1 MNRIYRR
8 VWNRQ
13 LNALVVASELAT
25 GDSGGT
31 ASRDPRTSLLTPSA
45 LALALLCV
53 LASGPASATE
63 SNQSLRDLQA
73 LAAKYTQTLPV
84 KVDAEVAL
92 AAAARQAQA
101 TPAISAD
108 TRVGLQL
115 STASLP
121 LVHEVLPAAVQV
133 KLGANAS
140 PQHVPTPALAAD
152 VRAQL
157 GIGAGTQVDT
167 SLAANVSSGSAS
179 PLGLTADA
187 KAKAR
192 VGIAGAPVA
201 SVGAGAKAAAGI
213 TTSSQGLSGLKAGI
227 DGNADSHLAIAGH
240 RIEGQG
246 KASATAAVSLPA
258 KEELPGE
265 TDDRAI
271 TAAFDAG
278 VAGKVRVQGPGG
290 QDVVADRNLK
300 LAGRTVVSA
309 QASTLGLG
317 GLHHG
322 ALGDLGGAVGGV
334 VHGVVGTVGSAAGET
349 LHETV
354 GTVGSA
360 VGGTLHNTVGAV
372 GGTLHGAAGTV
383 GGAVGGVVHDVVGTV
398 GSAVGGTL
406 HETVGAVGGAV
417 SGVLNGT
424 VGTVG
429 GAVGGTLHNTV
440 GAVGGTLHGAVGT
453 VGSAVGG
460 VLNGTVG
467 NVGGSLGDTL
477 NNTVGAVGGVLDGT
491 VGTVGGAVGGALNGT
506 VGTIGSAVGG
516 ALNGTVGA
524 VGGVLDGTVGTVG
537 GAVGGALNG
546 TVGTVDS
553 AVGGALNGTVGA
565 VGGVLDGTV
574 GTVGGAVGGALN
586 GTVGTIGSAVG
597 GALNGTVGAVGGV
610 LDGTVGTVG
619 SAVGGALN
627 GTVGA
632 VGGVLDG
639 TVGTV
644 GGAVG
649 GALNG
654 TVGTVG
660 SAVGSA
666 LNGTVGAVGGVLDG
680 TSGTVGGAVG
690 GALNGTVGAVGGVL
704 DGTVGTVGGALN
716 GTVGTVGSAVGGA
729 LNGTVGAVGGVLD
742 GTVGTVGGALNG
754 TVGTVGSAVGG
765 ALNGTVGAVGGVLD
779 GTVGTVGGALN
790 GTVGT
795 VGSAVGGALN
805 GTVGAVGG
813 VLDGTVGTVGGA
825 VGGALN
831 GTVGTV
837 GSAVGGALN
846 GTVGAVGG
854 VLDGTV
860 GAVGGA
866 VGGVLNGTVGTVGS
880 AVGGALNGTVGA
892 VGGAVGGVLNGT
904 VGAVGGAVGGV
915 LNGTVG
921 TIGGAVGGALN
932 NTVGSVGSV
941 VGGLLG
947 GGSTTPGSGLDGVL
961 TGTLGNVGG
970 AVGNLLEGN
979 LNGTVNNLGGAV
991 GGLVGGTLGGLG
1003 LTQPSAIP
1011 PDSPKAPAPA
1021 DPNAGLIIGT
1031 GGLVGNVGQLIG
1043 PTTSSL
1049 FGGDGY
1055 LHNGNL
1061 KLSNA
1066 NVMQAYSTVNVLG
1079 LPVVNLSPVGST
1091 LNGLG
1096 GAVTGGSS
1104 HLTLIGG
1111 VTSDSY
1117 IYNINN
1123 GNPGGLLGLLLPTD
1137 SPAWAAKCL
1146 DIALAD
1152 ISCWA
1157 VNAAQDYQVLMG
1169 DGAFANGSK
1178 EVVIGAN
1185 ARHELPKVDANVA
1198 FPGAGPNDPTN
1209 PTGVPTADYAA
1220 RMGHSVIVGDSAV
1233 GTANGQT
1240 LLGAEATS
1248 NQANSVALGYRS
1260 AALRGA
1266 QASYSAY
1273 GLTAAQVSAGE
1284 VSVGTANGGER
1295 QITNLAAGSAN
1306 TDAVNVAQ
1314 LKGAISLIDDVSA
1327 GAVMYDVDGA
1337 GNPDYRRVTLGN
1349 GTGTTTIG
1357 NLAAGAVTAGSL
1369 EAVNGG
1375 QLATTNA
1382 AIAGFFGGITAFDPV
1397 SGAFTAPLFE
1407 ISTISTDG
1415 AIAQG
1420 LYNNATDAFDAVDGS
1435 LVNLNTQINDIRNG
1449 GTKYLR
1455 VNSTGVEA
1463 VATGADSIA
1472 VGTNARATA
1481 ANAIAVG
1488 AGSLADRANSVS
1500 IGAAG
1505 AERQVTNLAAGT
1517 AATDAVNLGQLQAS
1531 EEGALR
1537 YDLNGDGSVNYASAT
1552 LGQGGTAT
1560 TLRNLGPGQVSAT
1573 STEAINGAQLFAA
1586 NQAVATHLGGGAAV
1600 NAAGV
1605 LTAPTY
1611 TINNIAA
1618 NGTISQG
1625 SYNDVGTAF
1634 DAVSNSLANVA
1645 DQTDDIDKR
1654 AVKYDVDGSGNV
1666 VNTVTLSGTG
1676 TGAVK
1681 VTNVAAGSILAG
1693 SSDAITG
1700 DQLFSTNSTIASY
1713 FGGSTAFDG
1722 TTNLWTAPSFSISSI
1737 ATDGTLTAND
1747 YSNVTAA
1754 FSAVD
1759 GSLRVLN
1766 QRITNGGGSPYLAV
1780 NSSAAAA
1787 AAAGAEALAV
1797 GPQASAAGA
1806 SAVAV
1811 GNGANASADNSVAL
1825 GAGSV
1830 ASVGAQSGYTGAYG
1844 QTGASNSA
1852 GEVSVGS
1859 SGSERKITHVA
1870 DGSDDHDATN
1880 VGQLKNGVNYAI
1892 DQSKAYTD
1900 QKIQNITNVAGSFR
1914 ANNSNNLADPA
1925 ATGANSA
1932 AGGAGSTAAGANS
1945 TALGNGSQ
1953 AQADNSV
1960 ALGAGSVA
1968 NRANTVSVGASGAER
1983 QVVNVADGTQA
1994 TDAVNVRQLQASQQG
2009 TIRYDTTVNGAT
2021 NFNSVT
2027 LGSSTSGPTTVR
2039 NVAAGTAGT
2048 DAVNVDQLKS
2058 GMAQTLDWSK
2068 AYTDERMGGF
2078 ERDLRRTD
2086 NRASAGIASAMATA
2100 SLPQPSEAGRSMASF
2115 AAGSYNGESGVAVG
2129 LSGVSEGGRWIY
2141 KFSGST
2147 NSRGEAGVAV
2157 GAGIQW

>member
-25 GDSGGT
+25 GDSGGS
-31 ASRDPRTSLLTPSA
+31 AARDPRAFLLMPTG
-45 LALALLCV
+45 LTLALLCA
-53 LASGPASATE
+53 LASGHAGASET
-63 SNQSLRDLQA
+63 NQSLRDLQA
-73 LAAKYTQTLPV
+73 LAAKYAQPMPV

-92 AAAARQAQA
+92 AAAARQAQNS
-101 TPAISAD
+101 PAISAD
-108 TRVGLQL
+108 ARLGLQL
-115 STASLP
+115 NTTSLP
-121 LVHEVLPAAVQV
+121 LVPDVLPATVQV
-133 KLGANAS
+133 KLAANT
-140 PQHVPTPALAAD
+140 VPKQVAVPALAAD
-152 VRAQL
+152 VRANV
-157 GIGAGTQVDT
+157 GVGNAAARAAQVDA
-167 SLAANVSSGSAS
+167 SLAAHVAPGAQA
-179 PLGLTADA
+179 PLGVAADA
-187 KAKAR
+187 RARAK
-192 VGIAGAPVA
+192 VGIAGRQVA
-201 SVGAGAKAAAGI
+201 SIDTGARAAAG
-213 TTSSQGLSGLKAGI
+213 LSGAAAGSLPGLKATV
-227 DGNADSHLAIAGH
+227 DGKADTHLAVAGH
-240 RIEGQG
+240 HIEGQG
-246 KASATAAVSLPA
+246 QARATAAVTLPA

-265 TDDRAI
+265 THDRAI
-271 TAAFDAG
+271 SAAFDAG
-278 VAGKVRVQGPGG
+278 VAGKVRVQAPDG
-290 QDVVADRNLK
+290 QEVVADRNLK
-300 LAGRTVVSA
+300 LAGQATVAA
-309 QASTLGLG
+309 QHS
-317 GLHHG
+317 
-322 ALGDLGGAVGGV
+322 ALGVGNLVGGA
-334 VHGVVGTVGSAAGET
+334 
-349 LHETV
+349 
-354 GTVGSA
+354 
-360 VGGTLHNTVGAV
+360 VGAV
-372 GGTLHGAAGTV
+372 GGTLHSAAG
-383 GGAVGGVVHDVVGTV
+383 AV
-398 GSAVGGTL
+398 GSAVGG
-406 HETVGAVGGAV
+406 A
-417 SGVLNGT
+417 LNGT

-429 GAVGGTLHNTV
+429 GAVGGTL
-440 GAVGGTLHGAVGT
+440 
-453 VGSAVGG
+453 
-460 VLNGTVG
+460 
-467 NVGGSLGDTL
+467 
-477 NNTVGAVGGVLDGT
+477 NNTVGAVGG
-491 VGTVGGAVGGALNGT
+491 AVDGALN
-506 VGTIGSAVGG
+506 
-516 ALNGTVGA
+516 
-524 VGGVLDGTVGTVG
+524 
-537 GAVGGALNG
+537 
-546 TVGTVDS
+546 
-553 AVGGALNGTVGA
+553 
-565 VGGVLDGTV
+565 
-574 GTVGGAVGGALN
+574 
-586 GTVGTIGSAVG
+586 
-597 GALNGTVGAVGGV
+597 
-610 LDGTVGTVG
+610 GTVGTVG

-627 GTVGA
+627 GTAGQVGSA
-632 VGGVLDG
+632 VGGTLNN
-639 TVGTV
+639 TVGAV

-654 TVGTVG
+654 TVGQ
-660 SAVGSA
+660 
-666 LNGTVGAVGGVLDG
+666 
-680 TSGTVGGAVG
+680 VGGAV
-690 GALNGTVGAVGGVL
+690 
-704 DGTVGTVGGALN
+704 DGALN

-729 LNGTVGAVGGVLD
+729 LNGTVGQ
-742 GTVGTVGGALNG
+742 
-754 TVGTVGSAVGG
+754 
-765 ALNGTVGAVGGVLD
+765 
-779 GTVGTVGGALN
+779 
-790 GTVGT
+790 
-795 VGSAVGGALN
+795 
-805 GTVGAVGG
+805 
-813 VLDGTVGTVGGA
+813 VGGA
-825 VGGALN
+825 VGGILN
-831 GTVGTV
+831 GTTGSPTGDLGGVLGSV
-837 GSAVGGALN
+837 GSAVG
-846 GTVGAVGG
+846 
-854 VLDGTV
+854 
-860 GAVGGA
+860 
-866 VGGVLNGTVGTVGS
+866 
-880 AVGGALNGTVGA
+880 
-892 VGGAVGGVLNGT
+892 
-904 VGAVGGAVGGV
+904 
-915 LNGTVG
+915 
-921 TIGGAVGGALN
+921 
-932 NTVGSVGSV
+932 
-941 VGGLLG
+941 
-947 GGSTTPGSGLDGVL
+947 
-961 TGTLGNVGG
+961 
-970 AVGNLLEGN
+970 NLLNGN
-979 LNGTVNNLGGAV
+979 LNGTVGNLGSAV
-991 GGLVGGTLGGLG
+991 GGLVGGTLGSLG

-1011 PDSPKAPAPA
+1011 PTSPKAPAPA

-1043 PTTSSL
+1043 PTTTSL
-1049 FGGDGY
+1049 FGGNGY
-1055 LHNGNL
+1055 LSNGNL

-1066 NVMQAYSTVNVLG
+1066 NVMQTYSTVNVLG

-1096 GAVTGGSS
+1096 GAATGGSS

-1198 FPGAGPNDPTN
+1198 FPGDGVNDPSN

-1220 RMGHSVIVGDSAV
+1220 RMGHSVVVGDSAV

-1273 GLTAAQVSAGE
+1273 GLTAPQVSAGE
-1284 VSVGTANGGER
+1284 VSVGTAGGGER

-1314 LKGAISLIDDVSA
+1314 LKGAISLIDDVASA
-1327 GAVMYDVDGA
+1327 AVTYDLDGS
-1337 GNPDYRRVTLGN
+1337 GNPNYRRVTLGA

-1375 QLATTNA
+1375 QLAATNS
-1382 AIAGFFGGITAFDPV
+1382 AIASFFGGRAAFDPA
-1397 SGAFTAPLFE
+1397 SGIFTAPLFE
-1407 ISTISTDG
+1407 ISTISTGG
-1415 AIAQG
+1415 AIAKG
-1420 LYNNATDAFDAVDGS
+1420 LYENATDAFAAVDGS
-1435 LVNLNTQINDIRNG
+1435 LVNLNTQITDIRNG

-1455 VNSTGVEA
+1455 VNSTGTEA
-1463 VATGADSIA
+1463 LATGADSIA

-1481 ANAIAVG
+1481 ANSIAVG

-1505 AERQVTNLAAGT
+1505 AERQVTNMAAGT
-1517 AATDAVNLGQLQAS
+1517 AATDAVNVGQLQAS
-1531 EEGALR
+1531 EQGALR
-1537 YDLNGDGSVNYASAT
+1537 YDLNADGSVNYASAT
-1552 LGQGGTAT
+1552 LGQTGTAT

-1573 STEAINGAQLFAA
+1573 SSEAINGAQLFAA

-1600 NAAGV
+1600 DANGV

-1611 TINNIAA
+1611 SINNVAA
-1618 NGTISQG
+1618 NGTVTKG

-1645 DQTDDIDKR
+1645 DQTGEIDKL

-1666 VNTVTLSGTG
+1666 LNSVTLTGTG

-1681 VTNVAAGSILAG
+1681 ITNVAAGSILAG

-1700 DQLFSTNSTIASY
+1700 DQLFSTNSTIATY
-1713 FGGSTAFDG
+1713 FGGTTAYNG
-1722 TTNLWTAPSFSISSI
+1722 TTNVWTAPTFSISSI
-1737 ATDGTLTAND
+1737 ATDGTFTSGD
-1747 YSNVTAA
+1747 YNNVTAA
-1754 FSAVD
+1754 FTAVD
-1759 GSLRVLN
+1759 GSLKVLN
-1766 QRITNGGGSPYLAV
+1766 QRITNGGGGSAYLAV
-1780 NSSAAAA
+1780 NSTAAAA
-1787 AAAGAEALAV
+1787 TAAGAEAVAV

-1806 SAVAV
+1806 NSVAV
-1811 GNGANASADNSVAL
+1811 GNGASSSAGNSVAL

-1870 DGSDDHDATN
+1870 DGSDTYDATN

-1892 DQSKAYTD
+1892 DESKKYTD

-1914 ANNSNNLADPA
+1914 ANNTNNLADPSA
-1925 ATGANSA
+1925 SGANSA

-1968 NRANTVSVGASGAER
+1968 NRANTVSVGAAGAER
-1983 QVVNVADGTQA
+1983 QVVNVADGSQA

-2021 NFNSVT
+2021 NYNSVT
-2027 LGSSTSGPTTVR
+2027 LGSTSSGPTTVR

-2078 ERDLRRTD
+2078 ERDLRKTD

-2100 SLPQPSEAGRSMASF
+2100 ALPQPSEAGRSMASI

-2129 LSGVSEGGRWIY
+2129 ISGVSEGGRWIY

>member
-25 GDSGGT
+25 GDSGGS
-31 ASRDPRTSLLTPSA
+31 AARDPRSALLIPTA
-45 LALALLCV
+45 LALALLCA
-53 LASGPASATE
+53 LASGHAGASE

-73 LAAKYTQTLPV
+73 LAAKYAQPMPV

-92 AAAARQAQA
+92 AAASRQAQSS
-101 TPAISAD
+101 PAISAD
-108 TRVGLQL
+108 ARVGLQL
-115 STASLP
+115 STNSLP
-121 LVHEVLPAAVQV
+121 IVRDVLPATVQV
-133 KLGANAS
+133 KLAANAA
-140 PQHVPTPALAAD
+140 PKQVAVPALAAD
-152 VRAQL
+152 VRANVGL
-157 GIGAGTQVDT
+157 GHAASHVAKIDA
-167 SLAANVSSGSAS
+167 SLAANVAPSAHA
-179 PLGLTADA
+179 PLGVAADA
-187 KAKAR
+187 QAKAG
-192 VGIAGAPVA
+192 VGIAGTQVA
-201 SVGAGAKAAAGI
+201 SIDTGAKAAAAVAGAPAG
-213 TTSSQGLSGLKAGI
+213 SLSGLKASVDGKVDSQLKLAGHQI
-227 DGNADSHLAIAGH
+227 DGQ
-240 RIEGQG
+240 GQV
-246 KASATAAVSLPA
+246 KATAAVTLPA

-265 TDDRAI
+265 THDRAI
-271 TAAFDAG
+271 TAAFDTG
-278 VAGKVRVQGPGG
+278 VAGKVRVQAPDG
-290 QDVVADRNLK
+290 QEVVADRNLK
-300 LAGRTVVSA
+300 LAGQATVAAQNSA
-309 QASTLGLG
+309 LGVG
-317 GLHHG
+317 GL
-322 ALGDLGGAVGGV
+322 VGGV
-334 VHGVVGTVGSAAGET
+334 V
-349 LHETV
+349 
-354 GTVGSA
+354 
-360 VGGTLHNTVGAV
+360 
-372 GGTLHGAAGTV
+372 GAAG
-383 GGAVGGVVHDVVGTV
+383 
-398 GSAVGGTL
+398 
-406 HETVGAVGGAV
+406 
-417 SGVLNGT
+417 
-424 VGTVG
+424 
-429 GAVGGTLHNTV
+429 
-440 GAVGGTLHGAVGT
+440 
-453 VGSAVGG
+453 
-460 VLNGTVG
+460 
-467 NVGGSLGDTL
+467 
-477 NNTVGAVGGVLDGT
+477 GAVGGVLDGT
-491 VGTVGGAVGGALNGT
+491 VGNTVDAVGGALH
-506 VGTIGSAVGG
+506 
-516 ALNGTVGA
+516 
-524 VGGVLDGTVGTVG
+524 GTVGTVG
-537 GAVGGALNG
+537 GAVGSTLNG
-546 TVGTVDS
+546 
-553 AVGGALNGTVGA
+553 A
-565 VGGVLDGTV
+565 
-574 GTVGGAVGGALN
+574 
-586 GTVGTIGSAVG
+586 
-597 GALNGTVGAVGGV
+597 
-610 LDGTVGTVG
+610 
-619 SAVGGALN
+619 
-627 GTVGA
+627 
-632 VGGVLDG
+632 
-639 TVGTV
+639 
-644 GGAVG
+644 
-649 GALNG
+649 
-654 TVGTVG
+654 
-660 SAVGSA
+660 
-666 LNGTVGAVGGVLDG
+666 
-680 TSGTVGGAVG
+680 
-690 GALNGTVGAVGGVL
+690 
-704 DGTVGTVGGALN
+704 
-716 GTVGTVGSAVGGA
+716 
-729 LNGTVGAVGGVLD
+729 
-742 GTVGTVGGALNG
+742 
-754 TVGTVGSAVGG
+754 
-765 ALNGTVGAVGGVLD
+765 
-779 GTVGTVGGALN
+779 
-790 GTVGT
+790 
-795 VGSAVGGALN
+795 
-805 GTVGAVGG
+805 
-813 VLDGTVGTVGGA
+813 VGTVGGA

-846 GTVGAVGG
+846 GAV
-854 VLDGTV
+854 GTV
-860 GAVGGA
+860 GAVGG
-866 VGGVLNGTVGTVGS
+866 T
-880 AVGGALNGTVGA
+880 VGGALNGTVGSVGST
-892 VGGAVGGVLNGT
+892 VGGALNGAVGT
-904 VGAVGGAVGGV
+904 VGAVGGTVGGA

-921 TIGGAVGGALN
+921 SVGGAVGGTLN
-932 NTVGSVGSV
+932 NTVGAVGSTV
-941 VGGLLG
+941 SGVLNGATGGSTGGLGGLLG
-947 GGSTTPGSGLDGVL
+947 D
-961 TGTLGNVGG
+961 TLGNVGG
-970 AVGNLLEGN
+970 AVGNLLNGN
-979 LNGTVNNLGGAV
+979 LNGTIGNLGSAV

-1003 LTQPSAIP
+1003 LTKPSAIP
-1011 PDSPKAPAPA
+1011 PTSPKAPAPA

-1043 PTTSSL
+1043 PTTTSL
-1049 FGGDGY
+1049 FGGNGY
-1055 LHNGNL
+1055 LSNGNL

-1066 NVMQAYSTVNVLG
+1066 NVMQTYSTVNVLG

-1123 GNPGGLLGLLLPTD
+1123 GNPGGLLGLLLPKD

-1198 FPGAGPNDPTN
+1198 FPGAGTNDPSN

-1273 GLTAAQVSAGE
+1273 GLTAPQVSAGE
-1284 VSVGTANGGER
+1284 VSVGTAGGGER
-1295 QITNLAAGSAN
+1295 QITNVAAGSVN

-1314 LKGAISLIDDVSA
+1314 LKGAISLIDDVA
-1327 GAVMYDVDGA
+1327 AAAVTYDLDGA
-1337 GNPDYRRVTLGN
+1337 GNPNYRRVTLGA

-1357 NLAAGAVTAGSL
+1357 NLAGGAVTAGSL

-1375 QLATTNA
+1375 QLAATNA
-1382 AIAGFFGGITAFDPV
+1382 AIASFFGGRAAFDPA

-1407 ISTISTDG
+1407 ISTISTGG
-1415 AIAQG
+1415 AIAKG
-1420 LYNNATDAFDAVDGS
+1420 LYENATDAFAAVDGS
-1435 LVNLNTQINDIRNG
+1435 LVNLNTQITDIRNG

-1455 VNSTGVEA
+1455 VNSTGTEA
-1463 VATGADSIA
+1463 LASGADSIA

-1481 ANAIAVG
+1481 ANSIAVG

-1505 AERQVTNLAAGT
+1505 AERQVTNMAAGT

-1531 EEGALR
+1531 EQGALR

-1552 LGQGGTAT
+1552 LGQAGTAT

-1573 STEAINGAQLFAA
+1573 SSEAINGAQLFAA

-1600 NAAGV
+1600 NASGV

-1611 TINNIAA
+1611 SINNVAA
-1618 NGTISQG
+1618 NGTVTKG

-1645 DQTDDIDKR
+1645 DQTGEIDKL

-1666 VNTVTLSGTG
+1666 LNSVTLTGTG

-1681 VTNVAAGSILAG
+1681 ITNVAAGSILAG

-1700 DQLFSTNSTIASY
+1700 DQLFNTNSTIANY
-1713 FGGSTAFDG
+1713 FGGTTAYNG
-1722 TTNLWTAPSFSISSI
+1722 TTNVWTAPKFSISSI
-1737 ATDGTLTAND
+1737 ATDGTFTSGD
-1747 YSNVTAA
+1747 YNNVTAA
-1754 FSAVD
+1754 FTAVD
-1759 GSLRVLN
+1759 GSLKVLN
-1766 QRITNGGGSPYLAV
+1766 QRITNGGGGSAYLAV
-1780 NSSAAAA
+1780 NSTAAAA
-1787 AAAGAEALAV
+1787 SAAGAEAVAV

-1806 SAVAV
+1806 NSVAV
-1811 GNGANASADNSVAL
+1811 GNGASASAGNSVAL

-1859 SGSERKITHVA
+1859 AGSERKITHVA
-1870 DGSDDHDATN
+1870 DGSDTYDATN

-1892 DQSKAYTD
+1892 DESKKYTD

-1914 ANNSNNLADPA
+1914 ANNTNNLADPSA
-1925 ATGANSA
+1925 SGANSA

-1983 QVVNVADGTQA
+1983 QVVNVADGSQA

-2021 NFNSVT
+2021 NYNSVT
-2027 LGSSTSGPTTVR
+2027 LGSTNSGPTTVR

-2078 ERDLRRTD
+2078 ERDLRKTD

-2100 SLPQPSEAGRSMASF
+2100 ALPQPSEAGRSMASV

-2129 LSGVSEGGRWIY
+2129 ISGVSEGGRWIY

>member
-25 GDSGGT
+25 GDSGGS
-31 ASRDPRTSLLTPSA
+31 AARDPRSVLLVPTA
-45 LALALLCV
+45 LALALLCA
-53 LASGPASATE
+53 LASGHAGASE

-73 LAAKYTQTLPV
+73 LAAKYTQPMPV

-92 AAAARQAQA
+92 AAAARQAQSS
-101 TPAISAD
+101 PAISAD
-108 TRVGLQL
+108 ARVGLQL

-121 LVHEVLPAAVQV
+121 VVRDVLPATVQV
-133 KLGANAS
+133 KLAAGSTPKQVA
-140 PQHVPTPALAAD
+140 VPGLAAD
-152 VRAQL
+152 VRASVGL
-157 GIGAGTQVDT
+157 GNAASRAAQVDA
-167 SLAANVSSGSAS
+167 SLAAQVAPAAQA
-179 PLGLTADA
+179 PLGIAADARA
-187 KAKAR
+187 KAK
-192 VGIAGAPVA
+192 VGVAGAQVA
-201 SVGAGAKAAAGI
+201 SIDSSAKAAAGVNAA
-213 TTSSQGLSGLKAGI
+213 SAGGLPGLKAAA
-227 DGNADSHLAIAGH
+227 DGALESRLKVAGH
-240 RIEGQG
+240 QIDAHGQ
-246 KASATAAVSLPA
+246 ARATTAVTLPA
-258 KEELPGE
+258 KEEVPGE
-265 TDDRAI
+265 THDRAI
-271 TAAFDAG
+271 TAAFDTG
-278 VAGKVRVQGPGG
+278 VAGKVRVQAPDG
-290 QDVVADRNLK
+290 QEVVADRNLK
-300 LAGRTVVSA
+300 LAGQATVAAQNSA
-309 QASTLGLG
+309 LGVG
-317 GLHHG
+317 GL
-322 ALGDLGGAVGGV
+322 VGGV
-334 VHGVVGTVGSAAGET
+334 V
-349 LHETV
+349 
-354 GTVGSA
+354 
-360 VGGTLHNTVGAV
+360 
-372 GGTLHGAAGTV
+372 GAAGN
-383 GGAVGGVVHDVVGTV
+383 
-398 GSAVGGTL
+398 
-406 HETVGAVGGAV
+406 AVGGA
-417 SGVLNGT
+417 LNGT
-424 VGTVG
+424 VGSVG
-429 GAVGGTLHNTV
+429 GAVGGTLNNTV
-440 GAVGGTLHGAVGT
+440 GAVGGALNGAVGT

-460 VLNGTVG
+460 ALNGTGG
-467 NVGGSLGDTL
+467 NVGGTL
-477 NNTVGAVGGVLDGT
+477 NNAVGAVGGAVN
-491 VGTVGGAVGGALNGT
+491 GA
-506 VGTIGSAVGG
+506 
-516 ALNGTVGA
+516 
-524 VGGVLDGTVGTVG
+524 
-537 GAVGGALNG
+537 
-546 TVGTVDS
+546 
-553 AVGGALNGTVGA
+553 
-565 VGGVLDGTV
+565 
-574 GTVGGAVGGALN
+574 
-586 GTVGTIGSAVG
+586 
-597 GALNGTVGAVGGV
+597 
-610 LDGTVGTVG
+610 VGTVG

-627 GTVGA
+627 GTVGNVGGALGGTLNNTVGA
-632 VGGVLDG
+632 VGGALNGAVG
-639 TVGTV
+639 TVGGALNGTVGSVGGALGGTLNNTVGAVGGALNGAVGTVGAV

-654 TVGTVG
+654 TVGNVG
-660 SAVGSA
+660 GA
-666 LNGTVGAVGGVLDG
+666 LGGTLNNTVGAVGGALNGAVG
-680 TSGTVGGAVG
+680 TVGAVGGAVG
-690 GALNGTVGAVGGVL
+690 GALNGTVGNVGGAVGGTL
-704 DGTVGTVGGALN
+704 NNTVG
-716 GTVGTVGSAVGGA
+716 AVGGA
-729 LNGTVGAVGGVLD
+729 LNGA
-742 GTVGTVGGALNG
+742 VGTVGA
-754 TVGTVGSAVGG
+754 
-765 ALNGTVGAVGGVLD
+765 
-779 GTVGTVGGALN
+779 
-790 GTVGT
+790 
-795 VGSAVGGALN
+795 
-805 GTVGAVGG
+805 
-813 VLDGTVGTVGGA
+813 VGGA

-831 GTVGTV
+831 GTVGSVGGVVGGTLNNTV
-837 GSAVGGALN
+837 GAVGGALN
-846 GTVGAVGG
+846 GAV
-854 VLDGTV
+854 GTV

-866 VGGVLNGTVGTVGS
+866 VGGGLNGTVGNVGA
-880 AVGGALNGTVGA
+880 AVGGTLNNTVGA
-892 VGGAVGGVLNGT
+892 VGGAVNGAVGTVGTVGGKVGGAVNGA
-904 VGAVGGAVGGV
+904 VGAVGSTVGGV
-915 LNGTVG
+915 LNGAT
-921 TIGGAVGGALN
+921 
-932 NTVGSVGSV
+932 
-941 VGGLLG
+941 
-947 GGSTTPGSGLDGVL
+947 GGSTGGLGGVL
-961 TGTLGNVGG
+961 GNTLGNVGS
-970 AVGNLLEGN
+970 AVGNLLNGN
-979 LNGTVNNLGGAV
+979 LNGTLGNLGSAV

-1003 LTQPSAIP
+1003 LTKPSAIP
-1011 PDSPKAPAPA
+1011 PTSPKAPAAA

-1043 PTTSSL
+1043 PTTTSL
-1049 FGGDGY
+1049 FGGNGY
-1055 LHNGNL
+1055 LSNGNL

-1066 NVMQAYSTVNVLG
+1066 NVMQTYSTVNVLG

-1123 GNPGGLLGLLLPTD
+1123 GNPGGLLGLLLPKD

-1198 FPGAGPNDPTN
+1198 FPGAGTNDPSD

-1273 GLTAAQVSAGE
+1273 GLTAPQVSAGE
-1284 VSVGTANGGER
+1284 VSVGTAGGGER

-1314 LKGAISLIDDVSA
+1314 LKGAISLINGVADV
-1327 GAVMYDVDGA
+1327 AVTYDLDGA
-1337 GNPDYRRVTLGN
+1337 GNPNYRRVTLGA

-1357 NLAAGAVTAGSL
+1357 NLAGGAVTAGSL

-1375 QLATTNA
+1375 QLAGTNA
-1382 AIAGFFGGITAFDPV
+1382 AIASFFGGRAAFDPAT
-1397 SGAFTAPLFE
+1397 GAFTAPLFE
-1407 ISTISTDG
+1407 ISTISTGG
-1415 AIAQG
+1415 AIAKG
-1420 LYNNATDAFDAVDGS
+1420 LYTNATDAFAAVDGS
-1435 LVNLNTQINDIRNG
+1435 LVNLNTQITDIRNG

-1455 VNSTGVEA
+1455 VNSTGTEA
-1463 VATGADSIA
+1463 VASGTDSIA

-1481 ANAIAVG
+1481 ANSIAVG

-1500 IGAAG
+1500 VGAAG
-1505 AERQVTNLAAGT
+1505 AERQVTNMAAGT
-1517 AATDAVNLGQLQAS
+1517 AATDAVNVGQLQAAAA
-1531 EEGALR
+1531 GALR

-1573 STEAINGAQLFAA
+1573 SSEAINGAQLFAA

-1600 NAAGV
+1600 NASGV

-1611 TINNIAA
+1611 SINNIAA
-1618 NGTISQG
+1618 NGTITKG

-1645 DQTDDIDKR
+1645 DQTGEIDKL

-1666 VNTVTLSGTG
+1666 INSVSLKGTG

-1700 DQLFSTNSTIASY
+1700 DQLFSTHSTLANY
-1713 FGGSTAFDG
+1713 FGGSTAFNG
-1722 TTNLWTAPSFSISSI
+1722 TTNVWTAPKFSISSI
-1737 ATDGTLTAND
+1737 ATDGSFTSGD
-1747 YSNVTAA
+1747 YNNVTAA
-1754 FSAVD
+1754 FNAVD
-1759 GSLRVLN
+1759 GSLKVLN
-1766 QRITNGGGSPYLAV
+1766 QRITNGGGGSAYLAV
-1780 NSSAAAA
+1780 NSTAAAA
-1787 AAAGAEALAV
+1787 TAAGAEAVAV

-1806 SAVAV
+1806 NSVAV
-1811 GNGANASADNSVAL
+1811 GNGASSSAGNSVAL

-1859 SGSERKITHVA
+1859 TGNERKITHVA

-1892 DQSKAYTD
+1892 DQSKSYTD

-1914 ANNSNNLADPA
+1914 ANNTNNLADPSA
-1925 ATGANSA
+1925 SGANSA

-1968 NRANTVSVGASGAER
+1968 NRANTVSVGAAGAER
-1983 QVVNVADGTQA
+1983 QVVNVADGSQA

-2027 LGSSTSGPTTVR
+2027 LGSTGSGPTTVR

-2078 ERDLRRTD
+2078 ERDLRKTD

-2100 SLPQPSEAGRSMASF
+2100 ALPQPSEAGRSMASI
-2115 AAGSYNGESGVAVG
+2115 AAGSYNGESGVALG
-2129 LSGVSEGGRWIY
+2129 ISGVSEGGRWIY

>member
-25 GDSGGT
+25 GDSGDS
-31 ASRDPRTSLLTPSA
+31 AARDPRAFLLMPTT

-53 LASGPASATE
+53 LASGHAGASE

-73 LAAKYTQTLPV
+73 LAAKYTQPMPV

-92 AAAARQAQA
+92 AAAASQAQSS
-101 TPAISAD
+101 PAISAD
-108 TRVGLQL
+108 ARVGLQL

-121 LVHEVLPAAVQV
+121 VVRDVLPASVQV
-133 KLGANAS
+133 KLAANTA
-140 PQHVPTPALAAD
+140 PKQVAVPRLAAD
-152 VRAQL
+152 VRANANIGL
-157 GIGAGTQVDT
+157 GGAQ
-167 SLAANVSSGSAS
+167 
-179 PLGLTADA
+179 
-187 KAKAR
+187 
-192 VGIAGAPVA
+192 VA
-201 SVGAGAKAAAGI
+201 SIDTGAKAAAGI
-213 TTSSQGLSGLKAGI
+213 SGAPAGALRGLKASV
-227 DGNADSHLAIAGH
+227 DGALDSKLKVAGH
-240 RIEGQG
+240 QIDAQGQV
-246 KASATAAVSLPA
+246 KATAAITLPA

-265 TDDRAI
+265 THDRAI

-278 VAGKVRVQGPGG
+278 AAGKVRVQAPNG
-290 QDVVADRNLK
+290 QEVVADRNLK
-300 LAGRTVVSA
+300 LAGQATVAAQNSA
-309 QASTLGLG
+309 LGVG
-317 GLHHG
+317 GL
-322 ALGDLGGAVGGV
+322 
-334 VHGVVGTVGSAAGET
+334 
-349 LHETV
+349 
-354 GTVGSA
+354 VGSA
-360 VGGTLHNTVGAV
+360 VG
-372 GGTLHGAAGTV
+372 AAG
-383 GGAVGGVVHDVVGTV
+383 
-398 GSAVGGTL
+398 
-406 HETVGAVGGAV
+406 
-417 SGVLNGT
+417 N
-424 VGTVG
+424 
-429 GAVGGTLHNTV
+429 
-440 GAVGGTLHGAVGT
+440 
-453 VGSAVGG
+453 
-460 VLNGTVG
+460 
-467 NVGGSLGDTL
+467 
-477 NNTVGAVGGVLDGT
+477 
-491 VGTVGGAVGGALNGT
+491 
-506 VGTIGSAVGG
+506 
-516 ALNGTVGA
+516 
-524 VGGVLDGTVGTVG
+524 
-537 GAVGGALNG
+537 
-546 TVGTVDS
+546 
-553 AVGGALNGTVGA
+553 
-565 VGGVLDGTV
+565 
-574 GTVGGAVGGALN
+574 
-586 GTVGTIGSAVG
+586 
-597 GALNGTVGAVGGV
+597 
-610 LDGTVGTVG
+610 
-619 SAVGGALN
+619 
-627 GTVGA
+627 
-632 VGGVLDG
+632 
-639 TVGTV
+639 
-644 GGAVG
+644 
-649 GALNG
+649 
-654 TVGTVG
+654 
-660 SAVGSA
+660 
-666 LNGTVGAVGGVLDG
+666 
-680 TSGTVGGAVG
+680 
-690 GALNGTVGAVGGVL
+690 
-704 DGTVGTVGGALN
+704 
-716 GTVGTVGSAVGGA
+716 
-729 LNGTVGAVGGVLD
+729 
-742 GTVGTVGGALNG
+742 
-754 TVGTVGSAVGG
+754 
-765 ALNGTVGAVGGVLD
+765 
-779 GTVGTVGGALN
+779 
-790 GTVGT
+790 
-795 VGSAVGGALN
+795 
-805 GTVGAVGG
+805 
-813 VLDGTVGTVGGA
+813 A

-846 GTVGAVGG
+846 GTVGSVGG
-854 VLDGTV
+854 SVGGTLNNTV
-860 GAVGGA
+860 G
-866 VGGVLNGTVGTVGS
+866 
-880 AVGGALNGTVGA
+880 AVGGALNGTVGS
-892 VGGAVGGVLNGT
+892 V
-904 VGAVGGAVGGV
+904 
-915 LNGTVG
+915 
-921 TIGGAVGGALN
+921 GGAVGGALN
-932 NTVGSVGSV
+932 GTVGSVGGAVGGTLNNTVGAVGGALSGAVGSVGGTVGGALNGTVGSVGGAVGGTLNNTVGAVGGALNGAVGSVGGAVGGALNGTVGSVGGAVGGTVGSVGTAVGGTLNNTVGSVGGLLNGATGSGTGL
-941 VGGLLG
+941 GGLLG
-947 GGSTTPGSGLDGVL
+947 N
-961 TGTLGNVGG
+961 TLGNVGS
-970 AVGNLLEGN
+970 AVGNLLNGN
-979 LNGTVNNLGGAV
+979 LNGTLGNLGSAV

-1003 LTQPSAIP
+1003 LTKPSAIP
-1011 PDSPKAPAPA
+1011 PTSPKAPAPA

-1043 PTTSSL
+1043 PTTTSL

-1055 LHNGNL
+1055 LSNGNL

-1066 NVMQAYSTVNVLG
+1066 NVMQTYSTVNVLG

-1096 GAVTGGSS
+1096 GAATGGSS

-1123 GNPGGLLGLLLPTD
+1123 GNPGGLLGLLLPKD

-1146 DIALAD
+1146 DVALAD

-1198 FPGAGPNDPTN
+1198 FPGDGVNDPSN

-1273 GLTAAQVSAGE
+1273 GLTAPQVSAGE
-1284 VSVGTANGGER
+1284 VSVGTAGGGER
-1295 QITNLAAGSAN
+1295 QITNVAAGSVN

-1314 LKGAISLIDDVSA
+1314 LKGAISLINGVADAAVTYDLDA
-1327 GAVMYDVDGA
+1327 G
-1337 GNPDYRRVTLGN
+1337 GNPNYRRVTLGA

-1357 NLAAGAVTAGSL
+1357 NLAGGAVTAGSL

-1375 QLATTNA
+1375 QLAATNA
-1382 AIAGFFGGITAFDPV
+1382 AIASFFGGRAAFDPA

-1407 ISTISTDG
+1407 ISTISTGG
-1415 AIAQG
+1415 AIAKG
-1420 LYNNATDAFDAVDGS
+1420 LYENATDAFAAVDGS
-1435 LVNLNTQINDIRNG
+1435 LVNLNTQITDIRNG

-1455 VNSTGVEA
+1455 VNSTGTEA
-1463 VATGADSIA
+1463 LATGADSIA

-1481 ANAIAVG
+1481 ANSIAVG

-1505 AERQVTNLAAGT
+1505 AERQVTNMAAGT

-1531 EEGALR
+1531 EQGALR

-1552 LGQGGTAT
+1552 LGQSGTAT

-1573 STEAINGAQLFAA
+1573 SSEAINGAQLFAA

-1600 NAAGV
+1600 NASGV

-1611 TINNIAA
+1611 SINNVAA
-1618 NGTISQG
+1618 NGTITKG
-1625 SYNDVGTAF
+1625 NYNDVGTAF

-1645 DQTDDIDKR
+1645 DQTGEIDKL
-1654 AVKYDVDGSGNV
+1654 AVKYDVDASGNV
-1666 VNTVTLSGTG
+1666 LNSVTLTGTG

-1681 VTNVAAGSILAG
+1681 ITNVAAGSILAG

-1700 DQLFSTNSTIASY
+1700 DQLFSTHSTIANY
-1713 FGGSTAFDG
+1713 FGGTTAYNG
-1722 TTNLWTAPSFSISSI
+1722 TTNVWTAPKFSISSI
-1737 ATDGTLTAND
+1737 ATDGTFTSGD
-1747 YSNVTAA
+1747 YNNVTAA
-1754 FSAVD
+1754 FTAVD
-1759 GSLRVLN
+1759 GSLKVLN
-1766 QRITNGGGSPYLAV
+1766 QRITNGGGGSAYLAV
-1780 NSSAAAA
+1780 NSTAAAA
-1787 AAAGAEALAV
+1787 TAAGAEAVAV

-1806 SAVAV
+1806 NSVAV
-1811 GNGANASADNSVAL
+1811 GNGASASAGNSVAL

-1844 QTGASNSA
+1844 QTSASNSA

-1859 SGSERKITHVA
+1859 TGSERKITHVA
-1870 DGSDDHDATN
+1870 DGSDTYDATN

-1892 DQSKAYTD
+1892 DESKKYTD

-1914 ANNSNNLADPA
+1914 ANNTNNLADPSA
-1925 ATGANSA
+1925 SGANSA

-1968 NRANTVSVGASGAER
+1968 NRANTVSVGAAGAER
-1983 QVVNVADGTQA
+1983 QVVNVADGSQA

-2021 NFNSVT
+2021 NYNSVT
-2027 LGSSTSGPTTVR
+2027 LGSTSSGPTTVR

-2078 ERDLRRTD
+2078 ERDLRKTD

-2100 SLPQPSEAGRSMASF
+2100 ALPQPSEAGRSMASV
-2115 AAGSYNGESGVAVG
+2115 AAGSYNGESGVAIG
-2129 LSGVSEGGRWIY
+2129 ISGVSEGGRWIY

>member
-25 GDSGGT
+25 GDSGGS
-31 ASRDPRTSLLTPSA
+31 AARDPRAFLLMPTT

-53 LASGPASATE
+53 LASGHAGASE

-73 LAAKYTQTLPV
+73 LAAKYTQPMPV

-92 AAAARQAQA
+92 AAAASQAQSS
-101 TPAISAD
+101 PAISAD
-108 TRVGLQL
+108 ARVGLQL

-121 LVHEVLPAAVQV
+121 VVRDVLPASVQV
-133 KLGANAS
+133 KLAANTA
-140 PQHVPTPALAAD
+140 PKQVAVPRLAAD
-152 VRAQL
+152 VRANANIGL
-157 GIGAGTQVDT
+157 GGAQ
-167 SLAANVSSGSAS
+167 
-179 PLGLTADA
+179 
-187 KAKAR
+187 
-192 VGIAGAPVA
+192 VA
-201 SVGAGAKAAAGI
+201 SIDAGAKAAAGI
-213 TTSSQGLSGLKAGI
+213 SGAPAGALRGLKASV
-227 DGNADSHLAIAGH
+227 DGALDSKLKVAGH
-240 RIEGQG
+240 QIDAQGQV
-246 KASATAAVSLPA
+246 KATAAITLPA

-265 TDDRAI
+265 THDRAI

-278 VAGKVRVQGPGG
+278 AAGKVRVQAPNG
-290 QDVVADRNLK
+290 QEVVADRNLK
-300 LAGRTVVSA
+300 LAGQATVAAQNSA
-309 QASTLGLG
+309 LGVG
-317 GLHHG
+317 GL
-322 ALGDLGGAVGGV
+322 
-334 VHGVVGTVGSAAGET
+334 
-349 LHETV
+349 
-354 GTVGSA
+354 VGSA
-360 VGGTLHNTVGAV
+360 VG
-372 GGTLHGAAGTV
+372 AAG
-383 GGAVGGVVHDVVGTV
+383 
-398 GSAVGGTL
+398 
-406 HETVGAVGGAV
+406 
-417 SGVLNGT
+417 N
-424 VGTVG
+424 
-429 GAVGGTLHNTV
+429 
-440 GAVGGTLHGAVGT
+440 
-453 VGSAVGG
+453 
-460 VLNGTVG
+460 
-467 NVGGSLGDTL
+467 
-477 NNTVGAVGGVLDGT
+477 
-491 VGTVGGAVGGALNGT
+491 
-506 VGTIGSAVGG
+506 
-516 ALNGTVGA
+516 
-524 VGGVLDGTVGTVG
+524 
-537 GAVGGALNG
+537 
-546 TVGTVDS
+546 
-553 AVGGALNGTVGA
+553 
-565 VGGVLDGTV
+565 
-574 GTVGGAVGGALN
+574 
-586 GTVGTIGSAVG
+586 
-597 GALNGTVGAVGGV
+597 
-610 LDGTVGTVG
+610 
-619 SAVGGALN
+619 
-627 GTVGA
+627 
-632 VGGVLDG
+632 
-639 TVGTV
+639 
-644 GGAVG
+644 
-649 GALNG
+649 
-654 TVGTVG
+654 
-660 SAVGSA
+660 
-666 LNGTVGAVGGVLDG
+666 
-680 TSGTVGGAVG
+680 
-690 GALNGTVGAVGGVL
+690 
-704 DGTVGTVGGALN
+704 
-716 GTVGTVGSAVGGA
+716 
-729 LNGTVGAVGGVLD
+729 
-742 GTVGTVGGALNG
+742 
-754 TVGTVGSAVGG
+754 
-765 ALNGTVGAVGGVLD
+765 
-779 GTVGTVGGALN
+779 
-790 GTVGT
+790 
-795 VGSAVGGALN
+795 
-805 GTVGAVGG
+805 
-813 VLDGTVGTVGGA
+813 A

-846 GTVGAVGG
+846 GTVGS
-854 VLDGTV
+854 
-860 GAVGGA
+860 VGGA
-866 VGGVLNGTVGTVGS
+866 VGGTLNGTVGTVGG
-880 AVGGALNGTVGA
+880 AVGGALNGTVGS
-892 VGGAVGGVLNGT
+892 VGGAVGGTLNNT
-904 VGAVGGAVGGV
+904 VGAVGGA
-915 LNGTVG
+915 LNGAVG
-921 TIGGAVGGALN
+921 TVGGAVGGALN
-932 NTVGSVGSV
+932 GTVGSVGGAVGGTLNNTVGAVGGALNGAVGTVGGAVGGALNGTVGSVGGAVGGTLNNTVGAVGGALNGAVGSVGGAVGGALNGTVGSVGGAVGGTVGSVGTAVGGTLNNTVGSVG
-941 VGGLLG
+941 GLLNG
-947 GGSTTPGSGLDGVL
+947 ATGSGTGLGGVL
-961 TGTLGNVGG
+961 GNTLGNVGS
-970 AVGNLLEGN
+970 AVGNLLNGN
-979 LNGTVNNLGGAV
+979 LNGTLGNLGSAV

-1003 LTQPSAIP
+1003 LTKPSAIP
-1011 PDSPKAPAPA
+1011 PTSPKAPAPA

-1043 PTTSSL
+1043 PTTTSL
-1049 FGGDGY
+1049 FGGNGY
-1055 LHNGNL
+1055 LSNGNL

-1066 NVMQAYSTVNVLG
+1066 NVMQTYSTVNVLG

-1096 GAVTGGSS
+1096 GAATGGSS

-1123 GNPGGLLGLLLPTD
+1123 GNPGGLLGLLLPKD

-1146 DIALAD
+1146 DVALAD

-1178 EVVIGAN
+1178 EVVIGPN

-1198 FPGAGPNDPTN
+1198 FPGDGVNDPSN

-1273 GLTAAQVSAGE
+1273 GLTAPQVSAGE
-1284 VSVGTANGGER
+1284 VSVGTAGGGER
-1295 QITNLAAGSAN
+1295 QITNVAAGSVN

-1314 LKGAISLIDDVSA
+1314 LKGAISLINGVADAAVTYDLDA
-1327 GAVMYDVDGA
+1327 G
-1337 GNPDYRRVTLGN
+1337 GNPNYRRVTLGA

-1357 NLAAGAVTAGSL
+1357 NLAGGAVTAGSL

-1375 QLATTNA
+1375 QLAATNA
-1382 AIAGFFGGITAFDPV
+1382 AIASFFGGRAAFDPA

-1407 ISTISTDG
+1407 ISTISTGG
-1415 AIAQG
+1415 AIAKG
-1420 LYNNATDAFDAVDGS
+1420 LYENATDAFAAVDGS
-1435 LVNLNTQINDIRNG
+1435 LVNLNTQITDIRNG

-1455 VNSTGVEA
+1455 VNSTGTEA
-1463 VATGADSIA
+1463 LATGADSIA

-1481 ANAIAVG
+1481 ANSIAVG

-1505 AERQVTNLAAGT
+1505 AERQVTNMAAGT

-1531 EEGALR
+1531 EQGALR

-1552 LGQGGTAT
+1552 LGQSGTAT

-1573 STEAINGAQLFAA
+1573 SSEAINGAQLFAA

-1600 NAAGV
+1600 NASGV

-1611 TINNIAA
+1611 SINNVAA
-1618 NGTISQG
+1618 NGTITKG

-1645 DQTDDIDKR
+1645 DQTGEIDKL
-1654 AVKYDVDGSGNV
+1654 AVKYDVDASGNV
-1666 VNTVTLSGTG
+1666 LNSVTLTGTG

-1681 VTNVAAGSILAG
+1681 ITNVAAGSILAG

-1700 DQLFSTNSTIASY
+1700 DQLFNTNSTIANY
-1713 FGGSTAFDG
+1713 FGGTTAYNG
-1722 TTNLWTAPSFSISSI
+1722 TTNVWTAPKFSISSI
-1737 ATDGTLTAND
+1737 ATDGTFTSGD
-1747 YSNVTAA
+1747 YNNVTAA
-1754 FSAVD
+1754 FTAVD
-1759 GSLRVLN
+1759 GSLKVLN
-1766 QRITNGGGSPYLAV
+1766 QRITNGGGGSAYLAV
-1780 NSSAAAA
+1780 NSTAAAA
-1787 AAAGAEALAV
+1787 TAAGAEAVAV

-1806 SAVAV
+1806 NSVAV
-1811 GNGANASADNSVAL
+1811 GNGASASAGNSVAL

-1852 GEVSVGS
+1852 GEVSIGS
-1859 SGSERKITHVA
+1859 TGSERKITHVA
-1870 DGSDDHDATN
+1870 DGSDTYDATN

-1892 DQSKAYTD
+1892 DESKKYTD

-1914 ANNSNNLADPA
+1914 ANNTNNLADPSA
-1925 ATGANSA
+1925 SGANSA

-1960 ALGAGSVA
+1960 ALGAGSMA
-1968 NRANTVSVGASGAER
+1968 NRANTVSVGAAGAER
-1983 QVVNVADGTQA
+1983 QVVNVADGSQA

-2021 NFNSVT
+2021 NYNSVT
-2027 LGSSTSGPTTVR
+2027 LGSTSSGPTTVR

-2078 ERDLRRTD
+2078 ERDLRKTD

-2100 SLPQPSEAGRSMASF
+2100 ALPQPSEAGRSMASV
-2115 AAGSYNGESGVAVG
+2115 AAGSYNGESGVAIG
-2129 LSGVSEGGRWIY
+2129 ISGVSEGGRWIY

>member
-25 GDSGGT
+25 GDSGGS
-31 ASRDPRTSLLTPSA
+31 AARDPRAFLLMPTT

-53 LASGPASATE
+53 LASGHAGASE

-73 LAAKYTQTLPV
+73 LAAKYTQPMPV

-92 AAAARQAQA
+92 AAAASQAQSS
-101 TPAISAD
+101 PAISAD
-108 TRVGLQL
+108 ARVGLQL

-121 LVHEVLPAAVQV
+121 VVRDVLPASVQV
-133 KLGANAS
+133 KLAANTA
-140 PQHVPTPALAAD
+140 PKQVAVPRLAAD
-152 VRAQL
+152 VRANANIGL
-157 GIGAGTQVDT
+157 GGAQ
-167 SLAANVSSGSAS
+167 
-179 PLGLTADA
+179 
-187 KAKAR
+187 
-192 VGIAGAPVA
+192 VA
-201 SVGAGAKAAAGI
+201 SIDAGAKAAAGI
-213 TTSSQGLSGLKAGI
+213 SGAPAGALRGLKASV
-227 DGNADSHLAIAGH
+227 DGALDSKLKVAGH
-240 RIEGQG
+240 QIDAQGQV
-246 KASATAAVSLPA
+246 KATAAITLPA

-265 TDDRAI
+265 THDRAI

-278 VAGKVRVQGPGG
+278 AAGKVRVQAPNG
-290 QDVVADRNLK
+290 QEVVADRNLK
-300 LAGRTVVSA
+300 LAGQATVAAQNSA
-309 QASTLGLG
+309 LGVG
-317 GLHHG
+317 GL
-322 ALGDLGGAVGGV
+322 
-334 VHGVVGTVGSAAGET
+334 
-349 LHETV
+349 
-354 GTVGSA
+354 VGSA
-360 VGGTLHNTVGAV
+360 VG
-372 GGTLHGAAGTV
+372 AAG
-383 GGAVGGVVHDVVGTV
+383 
-398 GSAVGGTL
+398 
-406 HETVGAVGGAV
+406 
-417 SGVLNGT
+417 N
-424 VGTVG
+424 
-429 GAVGGTLHNTV
+429 
-440 GAVGGTLHGAVGT
+440 
-453 VGSAVGG
+453 
-460 VLNGTVG
+460 
-467 NVGGSLGDTL
+467 
-477 NNTVGAVGGVLDGT
+477 
-491 VGTVGGAVGGALNGT
+491 
-506 VGTIGSAVGG
+506 
-516 ALNGTVGA
+516 
-524 VGGVLDGTVGTVG
+524 
-537 GAVGGALNG
+537 
-546 TVGTVDS
+546 
-553 AVGGALNGTVGA
+553 
-565 VGGVLDGTV
+565 
-574 GTVGGAVGGALN
+574 
-586 GTVGTIGSAVG
+586 
-597 GALNGTVGAVGGV
+597 
-610 LDGTVGTVG
+610 
-619 SAVGGALN
+619 
-627 GTVGA
+627 
-632 VGGVLDG
+632 
-639 TVGTV
+639 
-644 GGAVG
+644 
-649 GALNG
+649 
-654 TVGTVG
+654 
-660 SAVGSA
+660 
-666 LNGTVGAVGGVLDG
+666 
-680 TSGTVGGAVG
+680 
-690 GALNGTVGAVGGVL
+690 
-704 DGTVGTVGGALN
+704 
-716 GTVGTVGSAVGGA
+716 
-729 LNGTVGAVGGVLD
+729 
-742 GTVGTVGGALNG
+742 
-754 TVGTVGSAVGG
+754 
-765 ALNGTVGAVGGVLD
+765 
-779 GTVGTVGGALN
+779 
-790 GTVGT
+790 
-795 VGSAVGGALN
+795 
-805 GTVGAVGG
+805 
-813 VLDGTVGTVGGA
+813 A

-846 GTVGAVGG
+846 GTVGS
-854 VLDGTV
+854 
-860 GAVGGA
+860 VGGA
-866 VGGVLNGTVGTVGS
+866 VGGTLNNTVG
-880 AVGGALNGTVGA
+880 AVGGALNGTVGS
-892 VGGAVGGVLNGT
+892 V
-904 VGAVGGAVGGV
+904 
-915 LNGTVG
+915 
-921 TIGGAVGGALN
+921 GGAVGGALN
-932 NTVGSVGSV
+932 GTVGSVGGAVGGTLNGTVGTVGGAVGGALNGTVGSVGGAVGGTLNSTVGAVGGALNGAVGTVGGAVGGALNGTVGSVGGAVGGTLNNTVGAVGGALNGAVGTVGGAVGGALNGTVGSVGGAVGGTLNNTVGAVGGALNGTAGSVGGAVGGTLNNTVGAVGGALNGTVGTVGGAVGGALNGTVGSVGGAAGGTVGSVGTAVGGTLNNTVGSVGGLLNGATGSGTGL
-941 VGGLLG
+941 GGLLG
-947 GGSTTPGSGLDGVL
+947 N
-961 TGTLGNVGG
+961 TLGNVGS
-970 AVGNLLEGN
+970 AVGNLLNGN
-979 LNGTVNNLGGAV
+979 LNGTLGNLGSAV

-1003 LTQPSAIP
+1003 LTKPSAIP
-1011 PDSPKAPAPA
+1011 PTSPKAPAPA

-1043 PTTSSL
+1043 PTTTSL

-1055 LHNGNL
+1055 LSNGNL

-1066 NVMQAYSTVNVLG
+1066 NVMQTYSTVNVLG

-1096 GAVTGGSS
+1096 GAATGGSS

-1123 GNPGGLLGLLLPTD
+1123 GNPGGLLGLLLPKD

-1146 DIALAD
+1146 DVALAD

-1198 FPGAGPNDPTN
+1198 FPGDGVNDPSN

-1273 GLTAAQVSAGE
+1273 GLTAPQVSAGE
-1284 VSVGTANGGER
+1284 VSVGTAGGGER
-1295 QITNLAAGSAN
+1295 QITNVAAGSVN

-1314 LKGAISLIDDVSA
+1314 LKGAISLINGVADAAVTYDLDA
-1327 GAVMYDVDGA
+1327 G
-1337 GNPDYRRVTLGN
+1337 GNPNYRRVTLGA

-1357 NLAAGAVTAGSL
+1357 NLAGGAVTAGSL

-1375 QLATTNA
+1375 QLAATNA
-1382 AIAGFFGGITAFDPV
+1382 AIASFFGGRAAFDPA

-1407 ISTISTDG
+1407 ISTISTGG
-1415 AIAQG
+1415 AIAKG
-1420 LYNNATDAFDAVDGS
+1420 LYENATDAFAAVDGS
-1435 LVNLNTQINDIRNG
+1435 LVNLNTQITDIRNG

-1455 VNSTGVEA
+1455 VNSTGTEA
-1463 VATGADSIA
+1463 LATGADSIA

-1481 ANAIAVG
+1481 ANSIAVG

-1505 AERQVTNLAAGT
+1505 AERQVTNMAAGT

-1531 EEGALR
+1531 EQGALR

-1552 LGQGGTAT
+1552 LGQSGTAT

-1573 STEAINGAQLFAA
+1573 SSEAINGAQLFAA

-1600 NAAGV
+1600 NASGV

-1611 TINNIAA
+1611 SINNVAA
-1618 NGTISQG
+1618 NGTITKG
-1625 SYNDVGTAF
+1625 NYNDVGTAF

-1645 DQTDDIDKR
+1645 DQTGEIDKL
-1654 AVKYDVDGSGNV
+1654 AVKYDVDASGNV
-1666 VNTVTLSGTG
+1666 LNNVTLTGTG

-1681 VTNVAAGSILAG
+1681 ITNVAAGSILAG

-1700 DQLFSTNSTIASY
+1700 DQLFSTHSTIANY
-1713 FGGSTAFDG
+1713 FGGTTAYNG
-1722 TTNLWTAPSFSISSI
+1722 TTNVWTAPKFSISSI
-1737 ATDGTLTAND
+1737 ATDGTFTSGD
-1747 YSNVTAA
+1747 YNNVTAA
-1754 FSAVD
+1754 FTAVD
-1759 GSLRVLN
+1759 GSLKVLN
-1766 QRITNGGGSPYLAV
+1766 QRITNGGGGSTYLAV
-1780 NSSAAAA
+1780 NSTAAAA
-1787 AAAGAEALAV
+1787 TAAGAEAVAV

-1806 SAVAV
+1806 NSVAV
-1811 GNGANASADNSVAL
+1811 GNGASASAGNSVAL

-1859 SGSERKITHVA
+1859 TGSERKITHVA
-1870 DGSDDHDATN
+1870 DGSDTYDATN

-1892 DQSKAYTD
+1892 DESKKYTD

-1914 ANNSNNLADPA
+1914 ANNTNNLADPSA
-1925 ATGANSA
+1925 SGANSA

-1968 NRANTVSVGASGAER
+1968 NRANTVSVGAAGAER
-1983 QVVNVADGTQA
+1983 QVVNVADGSQA

-2021 NFNSVT
+2021 NYNSVT
-2027 LGSSTSGPTTVR
+2027 LGSTSSGPTTVR

-2078 ERDLRRTD
+2078 ERDLRKTD

-2100 SLPQPSEAGRSMASF
+2100 ALPQPSEAGRSMASV
-2115 AAGSYNGESGVAVG
+2115 AAGSYNGESGVAIG
-2129 LSGVSEGGRWIY
+2129 ISGVSEGGRWIY

>member
-25 GDSGGT
+25 GDSGGG
-31 ASRDPRTSLLTPSA
+31 AARDPRSVLLMPTV
-45 LALALLCV
+45 LALALLCA
-53 LASGPASATE
+53 LASGHAGASET
-63 SNQSLRDLQA
+63 NQSLRDLQA
-73 LAAKYTQTLPV
+73 LAAKYAQPMPV

-92 AAAARQAQA
+92 AAASRQAQSS
-101 TPAISAD
+101 PAISAD
-108 TRVGLQL
+108 ARVGLQL

-121 LVHEVLPAAVQV
+121 VVRDVLPASVQV
-133 KLGANAS
+133 NLAANTTPKQVA
-140 PQHVPTPALAAD
+140 VPALAAD
-152 VRAQL
+152 VRANIGL
-157 GIGAGTQVDT
+157 GHAASNATKVDA
-167 SLAANVSSGSAS
+167 SLAAQVAPSAHA
-179 PLGLTADA
+179 PLGVAADA
-187 KAKAR
+187 RAKAN
-192 VGIAGAPVA
+192 VGVAGAQVA
-201 SVGAGAKAAAGI
+201 SIDTGATAAAGI
-213 TTSSQGLSGLKAGI
+213 SSTSAGSLPGLKTSV
-227 DGNADSHLAIAGH
+227 DGKVDSQLKLAGH
-240 RIEGQG
+240 QINGQG
-246 KASATAAVSLPA
+246 QVKATAAVTLPA

-265 TDDRAI
+265 THDRAI
-271 TAAFDAG
+271 TAAFDTG
-278 VAGKVRVQGPGG
+278 VAGNVRLQAPDG
-290 QDVVADRNLK
+290 QEVVADRNLK
-300 LAGRTVVSA
+300 LAGQATVAAQNSA
-309 QASTLGLG
+309 LGVG
-317 GLHHG
+317 GLVGGVVGSAGSAVGG
-322 ALGDLGGAVGGV
+322 ALNGVVGTAGSAVGGALNGTVGSVGGAVGGALN
-334 VHGVVGTVGSAAGET
+334 GTVD
-349 LHETV
+349 
-354 GTVGSA
+354 TVGSA
-360 VGGTLHNTVGAV
+360 VGGA
-372 GGTLHGAAGTV
+372 
-383 GGAVGGVVHDVVGTV
+383 
-398 GSAVGGTL
+398 
-406 HETVGAVGGAV
+406 
-417 SGVLNGT
+417 LN
-424 VGTVG
+424 
-429 GAVGGTLHNTV
+429 
-440 GAVGGTLHGAVGT
+440 GAVGT
-453 VGSAVGG
+453 VGA
-460 VLNGTVG
+460 
-467 NVGGSLGDTL
+467 
-477 NNTVGAVGGVLDGT
+477 
-491 VGTVGGAVGGALNGT
+491 VGGAVGGALNGT
-506 VGTIGSAVGG
+506 VGS
-516 ALNGTVGA
+516 
-524 VGGVLDGTVGTVG
+524 VG

-546 TVGTVDS
+546 TVD
-553 AVGGALNGTVGA
+553 
-565 VGGVLDGTV
+565 
-574 GTVGGAVGGALN
+574 
-586 GTVGTIGSAVG
+586 
-597 GALNGTVGAVGGV
+597 
-610 LDGTVGTVG
+610 TVG

-627 GTVGA
+627 GTVG
-632 VGGVLDG
+632 
-639 TVGTV
+639 
-644 GGAVG
+644 
-649 GALNG
+649 
-654 TVGTVG
+654 
-660 SAVGSA
+660 S
-666 LNGTVGAVGGVLDG
+666 
-680 TSGTVGGAVG
+680 
-690 GALNGTVGAVGGVL
+690 
-704 DGTVGTVGGALN
+704 
-716 GTVGTVGSAVGGA
+716 
-729 LNGTVGAVGGVLD
+729 
-742 GTVGTVGGALNG
+742 
-754 TVGTVGSAVGG
+754 
-765 ALNGTVGAVGGVLD
+765 
-779 GTVGTVGGALN
+779 
-790 GTVGT
+790 
-795 VGSAVGGALN
+795 
-805 GTVGAVGG
+805 
-813 VLDGTVGTVGGA
+813 VGGA

-837 GSAVGGALN
+837 GSAVGGTLN
-846 GTVGAVGG
+846 GAV
-854 VLDGTV
+854 GTV

-866 VGGVLNGTVGTVGS
+866 VGGALNGTVGSVGGAVGGALNGTVGTVGS
-880 AVGGALNGTVGA
+880 AVGGTLNGAVGTVGA
-892 VGGAVGGVLNGT
+892 VGGAVGGALNGT
-904 VGAVGGAVGGV
+904 VGNVGSAVGGTLNNTVGAVGSTVGGV
-915 LNGTVG
+915 LNGAT
-921 TIGGAVGGALN
+921 GGSSGGL
-932 NTVGSVGSV
+932 
-941 VGGLLG
+941 GGLLG
-947 GGSTTPGSGLDGVL
+947 N
-961 TGTLGNVGG
+961 TLGNVGG
-970 AVGNLLEGN
+970 AVGNLLNGN
-979 LNGTVNNLGGAV
+979 LNGTIGNLGSAV
-991 GGLVGGTLGGLG
+991 GGLVGGTLSGLG
-1003 LTQPSAIP
+1003 LTKPSAIP
-1011 PDSPKAPAPA
+1011 PTSPKAPAPA

-1043 PTTSSL
+1043 PTTTSL
-1049 FGGDGY
+1049 FGGNGY
-1055 LHNGNL
+1055 LSNGNL

-1066 NVMQAYSTVNVLG
+1066 NVMQTYSTVNVLG

-1123 GNPGGLLGLLLPTD
+1123 GNPGGLLGLLLPKD

-1198 FPGAGPNDPTN
+1198 FPGAGTNDPSN

-1273 GLTAAQVSAGE
+1273 GLTAPQVSAGE
-1284 VSVGTANGGER
+1284 VSVGTAGGGER
-1295 QITNLAAGSAN
+1295 QITNVAAGSVN

-1314 LKGAISLIDDVSA
+1314 LKGAISLINGVADA
-1327 GAVMYDVDGA
+1327 AVTYDLDGA
-1337 GNPDYRRVTLGN
+1337 GNPNYRRVTLGA

-1357 NLAAGAVTAGSL
+1357 NLAAGAVSAGSL

-1382 AIAGFFGGITAFDPV
+1382 AIAGFFGGRAAFDPA

-1407 ISTISTDG
+1407 ISTISTGG
-1415 AIAQG
+1415 AIAKG
-1420 LYNNATDAFDAVDGS
+1420 LYENATDAFAAVDGS
-1435 LVNLNTQINDIRNG
+1435 LVNLNTQITDIRNG

-1455 VNSTGVEA
+1455 VNSTGTEA
-1463 VATGADSIA
+1463 LASGTDSIA

-1481 ANAIAVG
+1481 ANSIAVG

-1500 IGAAG
+1500 IGAVG

-1517 AATDAVNLGQLQAS
+1517 AATDAVNVGQLQAS
-1531 EEGALR
+1531 EQGALR

-1552 LGQGGTAT
+1552 LGQTGTAT

-1573 STEAINGAQLFAA
+1573 SSEAINGAQLFAA

-1600 NAAGV
+1600 NASGV

-1611 TINNIAA
+1611 SINNVAA
-1618 NGTISQG
+1618 NGTVTKG

-1645 DQTDDIDKR
+1645 DQTDEIDKL

-1666 VNTVTLSGTG
+1666 LNSVTLTGTG

-1681 VTNVAAGSILAG
+1681 ITNVAAGSVLAG

-1700 DQLFSTNSTIASY
+1700 DQLFSTNSTVANY
-1713 FGGSTAFDG
+1713 FGGTTAYNG
-1722 TTNLWTAPSFSISSI
+1722 TTNVWTAPKFSISSI
-1737 ATDGTLTAND
+1737 ATDGTFTSGD
-1747 YSNVTAA
+1747 YNNVTAA
-1754 FSAVD
+1754 FTAVD
-1759 GSLRVLN
+1759 GSLKVLN
-1766 QRITNGGGSPYLAV
+1766 QRITNGGGSAYLAV
-1780 NSSAAAA
+1780 NSTAAAA
-1787 AAAGAEALAV
+1787 TAPGAEAVAV

-1806 SAVAV
+1806 NSVAV
-1811 GNGANASADNSVAL
+1811 GNGASASAGNSVAL

-1859 SGSERKITHVA
+1859 TGSERKITHVA
-1870 DGSDDHDATN
+1870 DGSDTYDATN

-1892 DQSKAYTD
+1892 DESKKYTD

-1914 ANNSNNLADPA
+1914 ANNTNNLADPSA
-1925 ATGANSA
+1925 SGANSA

-1983 QVVNVADGTQA
+1983 QVVNVADGSQA
-1994 TDAVNVRQLQASQQG
+1994 TDAVNMRQLQASQQG

-2021 NFNSVT
+2021 NYNSVT
-2027 LGSSTSGPTTVR
+2027 LGSTSSGPTTVR

-2078 ERDLRRTD
+2078 ERDLRKTD

-2100 SLPQPSEAGRSMASF
+2100 ALPQPSEAGRSMASV

-2129 LSGVSEGGRWIY
+2129 ISGVSEGGRWIY

>member
-25 GDSGGT
+25 GDSGGS
-31 ASRDPRTSLLTPSA
+31 AARDPRSALLMPTA
-45 LALALLCV
+45 LALALLCA
-53 LASGPASATE
+53 LASGHAGASE

-73 LAAKYTQTLPV
+73 LAAKYAQPMPV

-92 AAAARQAQA
+92 AAASRQAQSS
-101 TPAISAD
+101 PAISAD
-108 TRVGLQL
+108 ARVSLQL
-115 STASLP
+115 STNSLP
-121 LVHEVLPAAVQV
+121 IVRDVLPATVQV
-133 KLGANAS
+133 KLAANAA
-140 PQHVPTPALAAD
+140 PKQVAVPALAAD
-152 VRAQL
+152 VRANVGL
-157 GIGAGTQVDT
+157 GHAASHVAKIDA
-167 SLAANVSSGSAS
+167 SLAANVAPSAHA
-179 PLGLTADA
+179 PLGVAADA
-187 KAKAR
+187 QAKAG
-192 VGIAGAPVA
+192 VGIAGTQVA
-201 SVGAGAKAAAGI
+201 SIDTGAKAAAAVAGAPAG
-213 TTSSQGLSGLKAGI
+213 SLSGLKASVDGKVDSQLKLAGHQI
-227 DGNADSHLAIAGH
+227 DGQ
-240 RIEGQG
+240 GQV
-246 KASATAAVSLPA
+246 KATAAVTLPA

-265 TDDRAI
+265 THDRAI
-271 TAAFDAG
+271 TAAFDTG
-278 VAGKVRVQGPGG
+278 VAGKVRVQAPDG
-290 QDVVADRNLK
+290 QEVVADRNLK
-300 LAGRTVVSA
+300 LAGQATVAAQNSA
-309 QASTLGLG
+309 LGVG
-317 GLHHG
+317 GL
-322 ALGDLGGAVGGV
+322 VGGV
-334 VHGVVGTVGSAAGET
+334 V
-349 LHETV
+349 
-354 GTVGSA
+354 
-360 VGGTLHNTVGAV
+360 
-372 GGTLHGAAGTV
+372 GAAG
-383 GGAVGGVVHDVVGTV
+383 
-398 GSAVGGTL
+398 
-406 HETVGAVGGAV
+406 
-417 SGVLNGT
+417 
-424 VGTVG
+424 
-429 GAVGGTLHNTV
+429 
-440 GAVGGTLHGAVGT
+440 
-453 VGSAVGG
+453 
-460 VLNGTVG
+460 
-467 NVGGSLGDTL
+467 
-477 NNTVGAVGGVLDGT
+477 GAVGGVLDGT
-491 VGTVGGAVGGALNGT
+491 VGNTVDAVGGALH
-506 VGTIGSAVGG
+506 
-516 ALNGTVGA
+516 
-524 VGGVLDGTVGTVG
+524 GTVGTVG
-537 GAVGGALNG
+537 GAVGSTLNG
-546 TVGTVDS
+546 
-553 AVGGALNGTVGA
+553 A
-565 VGGVLDGTV
+565 
-574 GTVGGAVGGALN
+574 
-586 GTVGTIGSAVG
+586 
-597 GALNGTVGAVGGV
+597 
-610 LDGTVGTVG
+610 
-619 SAVGGALN
+619 
-627 GTVGA
+627 
-632 VGGVLDG
+632 
-639 TVGTV
+639 
-644 GGAVG
+644 
-649 GALNG
+649 
-654 TVGTVG
+654 
-660 SAVGSA
+660 
-666 LNGTVGAVGGVLDG
+666 
-680 TSGTVGGAVG
+680 
-690 GALNGTVGAVGGVL
+690 
-704 DGTVGTVGGALN
+704 
-716 GTVGTVGSAVGGA
+716 
-729 LNGTVGAVGGVLD
+729 
-742 GTVGTVGGALNG
+742 
-754 TVGTVGSAVGG
+754 
-765 ALNGTVGAVGGVLD
+765 
-779 GTVGTVGGALN
+779 
-790 GTVGT
+790 
-795 VGSAVGGALN
+795 
-805 GTVGAVGG
+805 
-813 VLDGTVGTVGGA
+813 VGTVGGA

-846 GTVGAVGG
+846 GAV
-854 VLDGTV
+854 GTV
-860 GAVGGA
+860 GAVGGT
-866 VGGVLNGTVGTVGS
+866 VGGALNGTVASVGSTVGSTVGGALNGAVGTVG
-880 AVGGALNGTVGA
+880 AVGGTVGGALNGTVGS
-892 VGGAVGGVLNGT
+892 VGGAVGGTLNNT
-904 VGAVGGAVGGV
+904 VGAVGSTVSGV
-915 LNGTVG
+915 LNGAT
-921 TIGGAVGGALN
+921 GGSTGGL
-932 NTVGSVGSV
+932 
-941 VGGLLG
+941 GGLLG
-947 GGSTTPGSGLDGVL
+947 D
-961 TGTLGNVGG
+961 TLGHVGG
-970 AVGNLLEGN
+970 AVGNLLNGN
-979 LNGTVNNLGGAV
+979 LNGTIGNLGSAV

-1003 LTQPSAIP
+1003 LTKPSAIP
-1011 PDSPKAPAPA
+1011 PTSPKAPAPA

-1043 PTTSSL
+1043 PTTTSL
-1049 FGGDGY
+1049 FGGNGY
-1055 LHNGNL
+1055 LSNGNL

-1066 NVMQAYSTVNVLG
+1066 NVMQTYSTVNVLG

-1123 GNPGGLLGLLLPTD
+1123 GNPGGLLGLLLPKD

-1198 FPGAGPNDPTN
+1198 FPGAGTNDPSN

-1273 GLTAAQVSAGE
+1273 GLTAPQVSAGE
-1284 VSVGTANGGER
+1284 VSVGTAGGGER
-1295 QITNLAAGSAN
+1295 QITNVAAGSVN

-1314 LKGAISLIDDVSA
+1314 LKGAISLIDDVA
-1327 GAVMYDVDGA
+1327 AAAVTYDLDGA
-1337 GNPDYRRVTLGN
+1337 GNPNYRRVTLGA

-1357 NLAAGAVTAGSL
+1357 NLAGGAVTAGSL

-1375 QLATTNA
+1375 QLAATNA
-1382 AIAGFFGGITAFDPV
+1382 AIASFFGGRAAFDPA

-1407 ISTISTDG
+1407 ISTISTGG
-1415 AIAQG
+1415 AIAKG
-1420 LYNNATDAFDAVDGS
+1420 LYENATDAFAAVDGS
-1435 LVNLNTQINDIRNG
+1435 LVNLNTQITDIRNG

-1455 VNSTGVEA
+1455 VNSTGTEA
-1463 VATGADSIA
+1463 LASGADSIA

-1481 ANAIAVG
+1481 ANSIAVG

-1505 AERQVTNLAAGT
+1505 AERQVTNMAAGT

-1531 EEGALR
+1531 EQGALR

-1552 LGQGGTAT
+1552 LGQAGTAT

-1573 STEAINGAQLFAA
+1573 SSEAINGAQLFAA

-1600 NAAGV
+1600 NASGV

-1611 TINNIAA
+1611 AINNVAA
-1618 NGTISQG
+1618 NGTVTKG

-1645 DQTDDIDKR
+1645 DQAGEIDKL

-1666 VNTVTLSGTG
+1666 LNSVTLTGTG

-1681 VTNVAAGSILAG
+1681 ITNVAAGSILAG

-1700 DQLFSTNSTIASY
+1700 DQLFNTNSTIANY
-1713 FGGSTAFDG
+1713 FGGTTAYNG
-1722 TTNLWTAPSFSISSI
+1722 TTNVWTAPKFSISSI
-1737 ATDGTLTAND
+1737 ATDGTFTGGD
-1747 YSNVTAA
+1747 YNNVTAA
-1754 FSAVD
+1754 FTAVD
-1759 GSLRVLN
+1759 GSLKVLN
-1766 QRITNGGGSPYLAV
+1766 QRITNGGGGSAYLAV
-1780 NSSAAAA
+1780 NSTAAAA
-1787 AAAGAEALAV
+1787 TAAGAEAVAV

-1806 SAVAV
+1806 NSVAV
-1811 GNGANASADNSVAL
+1811 GNGASASAGNSVAL

-1859 SGSERKITHVA
+1859 TGSERKITHVA
-1870 DGSDDHDATN
+1870 DGSDTYDATN

-1892 DQSKAYTD
+1892 DESKKYTD

-1914 ANNSNNLADPA
+1914 ANNTNNLADPSA
-1925 ATGANSA
+1925 SGANSA

-1983 QVVNVADGTQA
+1983 QVVNVADGSQA

-2021 NFNSVT
+2021 NYNSVT
-2027 LGSSTSGPTTVR
+2027 LGSTNSGPTTVR

-2078 ERDLRRTD
+2078 ERDLRKTD

-2100 SLPQPSEAGRSMASF
+2100 ALPQPSEAGRSMASV

-2129 LSGVSEGGRWIY
+2129 ISGVSEGGRWIY

>member
-25 GDSGGT
+25 GDSGGS
-31 ASRDPRTSLLTPSA
+31 AARDPRAFLLMPTT

-53 LASGPASATE
+53 LASGHAGASE

-73 LAAKYTQTLPV
+73 LAAKYTQPMPV

-92 AAAARQAQA
+92 AAAASQAQSS
-101 TPAISAD
+101 PAISAGA
-108 TRVGLQL
+108 RVGLQL

-121 LVHEVLPAAVQV
+121 VVRDVLPASVQV
-133 KLGANAS
+133 KLAANTA
-140 PQHVPTPALAAD
+140 PKQVAVPRLAAD
-152 VRAQL
+152 VRANANIGLGGAQL
-157 GIGAGTQVDT
+157 ASIDT
-167 SLAANVSSGSAS
+167 
-179 PLGLTADA
+179 
-187 KAKAR
+187 
-192 VGIAGAPVA
+192 
-201 SVGAGAKAAAGI
+201 GAKAAAGI
-213 TTSSQGLSGLKAGI
+213 SGAPAGALRGLKASV
-227 DGNADSHLAIAGH
+227 DGALDSKLKVAGH
-240 RIEGQG
+240 QIDAQGQV
-246 KASATAAVSLPA
+246 KATAAITLPA

-265 TDDRAI
+265 THDRAI

-278 VAGKVRVQGPGG
+278 TTGKVRVQAPNG
-290 QDVVADRNLK
+290 QEVVADRNLK
-300 LAGRTVVSA
+300 LAGQATVAAQNSA
-309 QASTLGLG
+309 LGVG
-317 GLHHG
+317 GL
-322 ALGDLGGAVGGV
+322 
-334 VHGVVGTVGSAAGET
+334 
-349 LHETV
+349 
-354 GTVGSA
+354 VGSA
-360 VGGTLHNTVGAV
+360 VG
-372 GGTLHGAAGTV
+372 AGN
-383 GGAVGGVVHDVVGTV
+383 
-398 GSAVGGTL
+398 
-406 HETVGAVGGAV
+406 AVGGA
-417 SGVLNGT
+417 LNGT

-429 GAVGGTLHNTV
+429 SAGGGA
-440 GAVGGTLHGAVGT
+440 
-453 VGSAVGG
+453 
-460 VLNGTVG
+460 LNGTVG
-467 NVGGSLGDTL
+467 SVGGAVGGTL
-477 NNTVGAVGGVLDGT
+477 NNTVGAVGGALNGAVGSVGGTVGGALNGTVGSVGGAVGGTLNNTVGAVGGALNGAVGTVGGAVGGALNGTVGSVGGAVGGTLNNTVGAVGGALNGTVGSVGGAVGGTLNNTVGAVGGALNGT

-506 VGTIGSAVGG
+506 VGSVGGAVGGTLNNTVGAVGG
-516 ALNGTVGA
+516 ALN
-524 VGGVLDGTVGTVG
+524 GTVGTVG

-546 TVGTVDS
+546 TVGS
-553 AVGGALNGTVGA
+553 
-565 VGGVLDGTV
+565 
-574 GTVGGAVGGALN
+574 VGGAVGGALN
-586 GTVGTIGSAVG
+586 GTVGS
-597 GALNGTVGAVGGV
+597 
-610 LDGTVGTVG
+610 
-619 SAVGGALN
+619 
-627 GTVGA
+627 
-632 VGGVLDG
+632 
-639 TVGTV
+639 V

-649 GALNG
+649 G
-654 TVGTVG
+654 T
-660 SAVGSA
+660 
-666 LNGTVGAVGGVLDG
+666 
-680 TSGTVGGAVG
+680 
-690 GALNGTVGAVGGVL
+690 
-704 DGTVGTVGGALN
+704 
-716 GTVGTVGSAVGGA
+716 
-729 LNGTVGAVGGVLD
+729 
-742 GTVGTVGGALNG
+742 
-754 TVGTVGSAVGG
+754 
-765 ALNGTVGAVGGVLD
+765 
-779 GTVGTVGGALN
+779 
-790 GTVGT
+790 
-795 VGSAVGGALN
+795 
-805 GTVGAVGG
+805 
-813 VLDGTVGTVGGA
+813 
-825 VGGALN
+825 
-831 GTVGTV
+831 
-837 GSAVGGALN
+837 
-846 GTVGAVGG
+846 
-854 VLDGTV
+854 
-860 GAVGGA
+860 
-866 VGGVLNGTVGTVGS
+866 
-880 AVGGALNGTVGA
+880 
-892 VGGAVGGVLNGT
+892 
-904 VGAVGGAVGGV
+904 
-915 LNGTVG
+915 
-921 TIGGAVGGALN
+921 LN
-932 NTVGSVGSV
+932 NTVGSVGGLLNGATGSGTGL
-941 VGGLLG
+941 GGLLG
-947 GGSTTPGSGLDGVL
+947 N
-961 TGTLGNVGG
+961 TLGNVGS
-970 AVGNLLEGN
+970 AVGNLLNGN
-979 LNGTVNNLGGAV
+979 LNGTLGNLGSAV
-991 GGLVGGTLGGLG
+991 GGRVGGARGGLG
-1003 LTQPSAIP
+1003 LTKPSAIP
-1011 PDSPKAPAPA
+1011 PTSPKAPAPA
-1021 DPNAGLIIGT
+1021 APNAGLLIGT

-1043 PTTSSL
+1043 PTTTSL

-1055 LHNGNL
+1055 LSNGNL

-1066 NVMQAYSTVNVLG
+1066 NVMQTYSTVNVLG

-1096 GAVTGGSS
+1096 GAATGGSS

-1123 GNPGGLLGLLLPTD
+1123 GNPGGLLGLLLPKD

-1146 DIALAD
+1146 DVALAD

-1198 FPGAGPNDPTN
+1198 FPGDGVNDPSN

-1273 GLTAAQVSAGE
+1273 GLTAPQVSAGE
-1284 VSVGTANGGER
+1284 VSVGTAGGGER
-1295 QITNLAAGSAN
+1295 QITNVAAGSVN

-1314 LKGAISLIDDVSA
+1314 LKGAISLINGVADAAVTYDLDA
-1327 GAVMYDVDGA
+1327 G
-1337 GNPDYRRVTLGN
+1337 GNPNYRRVTLGA

-1357 NLAAGAVTAGSL
+1357 NLAGGAVTAGSL

-1375 QLATTNA
+1375 QLAATNA
-1382 AIAGFFGGITAFDPV
+1382 AIASFFGGRAAFDPA
-1397 SGAFTAPLFE
+1397 SGAFTAPRFE
-1407 ISTISTDG
+1407 ISTISPGG
-1415 AIAQG
+1415 AIAKG
-1420 LYNNATDAFDAVDGS
+1420 LYENATDAFAAVDGS
-1435 LVNLNTQINDIRNG
+1435 LVNLNTQITDIRNG

-1455 VNSTGVEA
+1455 VNSTGTEA
-1463 VATGADSIA
+1463 LATGADSIA

-1481 ANAIAVG
+1481 ANSIAVG

-1505 AERQVTNLAAGT
+1505 AERQVTNMAAGT

-1531 EEGALR
+1531 EQGALR

-1552 LGQGGTAT
+1552 LGQSGTAT

-1573 STEAINGAQLFAA
+1573 SSEAINGAQLFAA

-1600 NAAGV
+1600 NASGV

-1611 TINNIAA
+1611 SINNVAA
-1618 NGTISQG
+1618 NGTITKG
-1625 SYNDVGTAF
+1625 NYNDVGTAF

-1645 DQTDDIDKR
+1645 DQTGEIDKL
-1654 AVKYDVDGSGNV
+1654 AVKYDVDASGNV
-1666 VNTVTLSGTG
+1666 LNSVTLTGTG

-1681 VTNVAAGSILAG
+1681 ITNVAAGSILAG

-1700 DQLFSTNSTIASY
+1700 DQLFSTNSTIARY
-1713 FGGSTAFDG
+1713 FGGTTAYNG
-1722 TTNLWTAPSFSISSI
+1722 TTNVWTAPKFSISSI
-1737 ATDGTLTAND
+1737 ATDGTFTSGD
-1747 YSNVTAA
+1747 YNNVTAA
-1754 FSAVD
+1754 FTAVD
-1759 GSLRVLN
+1759 GSLKVLN
-1766 QRITNGGGSPYLAV
+1766 QRITNGGGGSAYLAV
-1780 NSSAAAA
+1780 NSTAAAA
-1787 AAAGAEALAV
+1787 TAAGAEAVAV
-1797 GPQASAAGA
+1797 GPQARAAGA
-1806 SAVAV
+1806 NSVAV
-1811 GNGANASADNSVAL
+1811 GNGASASAGNSVAL

-1859 SGSERKITHVA
+1859 TGSERKITHVA
-1870 DGSDDHDATN
+1870 DGSDTYDATN

-1892 DQSKAYTD
+1892 DESKKYTD

-1914 ANNSNNLADPA
+1914 ANNTNNLADPSA
-1925 ATGANSA
+1925 SGANSA

-1968 NRANTVSVGASGAER
+1968 NRANTVSVGAAGAER
-1983 QVVNVADGTQA
+1983 QVVNVADGSQA

-2021 NFNSVT
+2021 NYNSVT
-2027 LGSSTSGPTTVR
+2027 LGSTSSGPTTVR

-2078 ERDLRRTD
+2078 ERDLRKTD

-2100 SLPQPSEAGRSMASF
+2100 ALPQPSEAGRSMASV
-2115 AAGSYNGESGVAVG
+2115 AAGSYNGESGVAIG
-2129 LSGVSEGGRWIY
+2129 ISGVSEGGRWIY

>member
-25 GDSGGT
+25 GDSGGS
-31 ASRDPRTSLLTPSA
+31 AARDPRAFLLMPTA
-45 LALALLCV
+45 LALALLCA
-53 LASGPASATE
+53 LASGHAGASET
-63 SNQSLRDLQA
+63 NQSLRDLQA
-73 LAAKYTQTLPV
+73 LAAKYAQPMPV

-92 AAAARQAQA
+92 AAAARQAQSS
-101 TPAISAD
+101 PAISAD
-108 TRVGLQL
+108 ARLGLQL
-115 STASLP
+115 NTTSLP
-121 LVHEVLPAAVQV
+121 VVRDVLPATVQV
-133 KLGANAS
+133 KLAANTA
-140 PQHVPTPALAAD
+140 PKQVAVPALAAD
-152 VRAQL
+152 VRANVGL
-157 GIGAGTQVDT
+157 GNTAGRAAQVDA
-167 SLAANVSSGSAS
+167 SLAAHVAPGAQA
-179 PLGLTADA
+179 PLGVAADARA
-187 KAKAR
+187 KAK
-192 VGIAGAPVA
+192 VDIAGRQVA
-201 SVGAGAKAAAGI
+201 SIDTGAQAAAG
-213 TTSSQGLSGLKAGI
+213 LSGASAGSLPGLKATV
-227 DGNADSHLAIAGH
+227 DGKADTHLAVAGH
-240 RIEGQG
+240 HIEGQG
-246 KASATAAVSLPA
+246 QARATAAVTLPA

-265 TDDRAI
+265 THDRAI
-271 TAAFDAG
+271 SAAFDAG
-278 VAGKVRVQGPGG
+278 VAGKVRVQAPDG
-290 QDVVADRNLK
+290 QEVVADRNLK
-300 LAGRTVVSA
+300 LAGQTTVAA
-309 QASTLGLG
+309 QHS
-317 GLHHG
+317 
-322 ALGDLGGAVGGV
+322 ALGVGNLVGGA
-334 VHGVVGTVGSAAGET
+334 
-349 LHETV
+349 
-354 GTVGSA
+354 
-360 VGGTLHNTVGAV
+360 VGAV
-372 GGTLHGAAGTV
+372 GGTLHGAAG
-383 GGAVGGVVHDVVGTV
+383 
-398 GSAVGGTL
+398 
-406 HETVGAVGGAV
+406 
-417 SGVLNGT
+417 
-424 VGTVG
+424 
-429 GAVGGTLHNTV
+429 
-440 GAVGGTLHGAVGT
+440 
-453 VGSAVGG
+453 
-460 VLNGTVG
+460 
-467 NVGGSLGDTL
+467 
-477 NNTVGAVGGVLDGT
+477 
-491 VGTVGGAVGGALNGT
+491 
-506 VGTIGSAVGG
+506 
-516 ALNGTVGA
+516 
-524 VGGVLDGTVGTVG
+524 
-537 GAVGGALNG
+537 
-546 TVGTVDS
+546 
-553 AVGGALNGTVGA
+553 
-565 VGGVLDGTV
+565 
-574 GTVGGAVGGALN
+574 
-586 GTVGTIGSAVG
+586 
-597 GALNGTVGAVGGV
+597 
-610 LDGTVGTVG
+610 
-619 SAVGGALN
+619 
-627 GTVGA
+627 
-632 VGGVLDG
+632 
-639 TVGTV
+639 
-644 GGAVG
+644 
-649 GALNG
+649 
-654 TVGTVG
+654 
-660 SAVGSA
+660 AVGS
-666 LNGTVGAVGGVLDG
+666 
-680 TSGTVGGAVG
+680 
-690 GALNGTVGAVGGVL
+690 
-704 DGTVGTVGGALN
+704 TVGGALN

-729 LNGTVGAVGGVLD
+729 LNGTVGQ
-742 GTVGTVGGALNG
+742 
-754 TVGTVGSAVGG
+754 VGSAVGG
-765 ALNGTVGAVGGVLD
+765 TLNNTVGA
-779 GTVGTVGGALN
+779 
-790 GTVGT
+790 
-795 VGSAVGGALN
+795 
-805 GTVGAVGG
+805 
-813 VLDGTVGTVGGA
+813 VGGA

-846 GTVGAVGG
+846 GTVGTVGGAVGG
-854 VLDGTV
+854 ALNGTVGQVGSAVGGTLNNAVGAVGGALNGTVGTVGGAVGGALNGTVGQVGGAVGGTLNNTV

-866 VGGVLNGTVGTVGS
+866 VGGALNGTVGTVGS
-880 AVGGALNGTVGA
+880 AVGGALNGTVGQVGSA
-892 VGGAVGGVLNGT
+892 VGGTLNNA
-904 VGAVGGAVGGV
+904 VGAVGGA
-915 LNGTVG
+915 LNGTV
-921 TIGGAVGGALN
+921 GGAVGGALN
-932 NTVGSVGSV
+932 GTVGQVGSAVGGTLNNTVGA
-941 VGGLLG
+941 VGGALN
-947 GGSTTPGSGLDGVL
+947 
-961 TGTLGNVGG
+961 GTVGTVGG
-970 AVGNLLEGN
+970 AVGGTLNNTVSAVGGALNGTVGTVGSAVGGALNGTVGTVGGAVGGALNGTVGQVGSAVGGALNGTVGQVGSAVGGTLNNTVGTVGGAVGGILNGTTGSPASGLGGVLGSTLGSVGSAVGNLLNGN
-979 LNGTVNNLGGAV
+979 LNGTIGNLGSAV

-1003 LTQPSAIP
+1003 LTKPSAIP
-1011 PDSPKAPAPA
+1011 PTSPKAPAAA

-1043 PTTSSL
+1043 PTTTSL
-1049 FGGDGY
+1049 FGGNGY
-1055 LHNGNL
+1055 LSNGNL

-1066 NVMQAYSTVNVLG
+1066 NVMQTYSTVNVLG

-1096 GAVTGGSS
+1096 GAATGGSS

-1123 GNPGGLLGLLLPTD
+1123 GNPGGLLGLLLPKD

-1198 FPGAGPNDPTN
+1198 FPGDGVNDPSN

-1220 RMGHSVIVGDSAV
+1220 RMGHSVVVGDSAV

-1240 LLGAEATS
+1240 LLGAESTS

-1273 GLTAAQVSAGE
+1273 GLTAPQVSAGE
-1284 VSVGTANGGER
+1284 VSVGTAGGGER
-1295 QITNLAAGSAN
+1295 QITNVAAGSVN

-1314 LKGAISLIDDVSA
+1314 LKGAISLINGVADAAVTYDLDA
-1327 GAVMYDVDGA
+1327 G
-1337 GNPDYRRVTLGN
+1337 GNPNYRRVTLGA

-1375 QLATTNA
+1375 QLAATNS
-1382 AIAGFFGGITAFDPV
+1382 AIAGFFGGRAAFDPA
-1397 SGAFTAPLFE
+1397 SGIFTAPLFE
-1407 ISTISTDG
+1407 ISTISTGG
-1415 AIAQG
+1415 AIAKG
-1420 LYNNATDAFDAVDGS
+1420 LYTNATDAFAAVDGS
-1435 LVNLNTQINDIRNG
+1435 LVNLNSQITDIRNG

-1455 VNSTGVEA
+1455 VNSTGTEA
-1463 VATGADSIA
+1463 VASGTDSIA

-1481 ANAIAVG
+1481 ANSIAVG

-1505 AERQVTNLAAGT
+1505 AERQVTNMAAGT
-1517 AATDAVNLGQLQAS
+1517 AATDAVNVGQLQAS
-1531 EEGALR
+1531 EQGALR
-1537 YDLNGDGSVNYASAT
+1537 YDLNADGSVNYASAT
-1552 LGQGGTAT
+1552 LGQAGTAT

-1573 STEAINGAQLFAA
+1573 SSEAINGAQLFAA

-1600 NAAGV
+1600 NASGV

-1611 TINNIAA
+1611 SINNVAA
-1618 NGTISQG
+1618 NGTVTKG

-1645 DQTDDIDKR
+1645 DQTGEIDKL
-1654 AVKYDVDGSGNV
+1654 AVKYDVDGAGNV
-1666 VNTVTLSGTG
+1666 INSVTLKGTG

-1700 DQLFSTNSTIASY
+1700 DQLFSTNSTIANY
-1713 FGGSTAFDG
+1713 FGGTTAYNG
-1722 TTNLWTAPSFSISSI
+1722 TTNVWTAPKFSISSI
-1737 ATDGTLTAND
+1737 ATDGTFTSGD
-1747 YSNVTAA
+1747 YNNVTAA
-1754 FSAVD
+1754 FTAVD
-1759 GSLRVLN
+1759 GSLKVLN
-1766 QRITNGGGSPYLAV
+1766 QRITNGGGGSAYLAV
-1780 NSSAAAA
+1780 NSTAAAA
-1787 AAAGAEALAV
+1787 TAAGAEAVAV

-1806 SAVAV
+1806 NSVAV
-1811 GNGANASADNSVAL
+1811 GNGASSSAGNSVAL

-1852 GEVSVGS
+1852 GEVSIGS

-1892 DQSKAYTD
+1892 DQSKSYTD

-1914 ANNSNNLADPA
+1914 ANNTNNLADPSA
-1925 ATGANSA
+1925 SGANSA

-1983 QVVNVADGTQA
+1983 QVVNVADGSQA

-2021 NFNSVT
+2021 NYNSVT
-2027 LGSSTSGPTTVR
+2027 LGSTSSGPTTVR

-2078 ERDLRRTD
+2078 ERDLRKTD

-2100 SLPQPSEAGRSMASF
+2100 ALPQPSEAGRSMASI
-2115 AAGSYNGESGVAVG
+2115 AAGSYNGESGVALG
-2129 LSGVSEGGRWIY
+2129 ISGVSEGGRWIY

>member
-25 GDSGGT
+25 GDSGGGA
-31 ASRDPRTSLLTPSA
+31 ASDPRAFLLMPTA
-45 LALALLCV
+45 LALALLCA
-53 LASGPASATE
+53 LASGHAGASET
-63 SNQSLRDLQA
+63 NQSLRDLQA
-73 LAAKYTQTLPV
+73 LAAKYAQPMPV

-92 AAAARQAQA
+92 AAAARQAQSS
-101 TPAISAD
+101 PAISAD
-108 TRVGLQL
+108 ARLGLQL
-115 STASLP
+115 NTTSLP
-121 LVHEVLPAAVQV
+121 VVRDVLPAAVQV
-133 KLGANAS
+133 KLAANTTPKQVA
-140 PQHVPTPALAAD
+140 VPALAAD
-152 VRAQL
+152 VRATVGL
-157 GIGAGTQVDT
+157 GNTAIKAAQVDA
-167 SLAANVSSGSAS
+167 SLAAHVAPGAQA
-179 PLGLTADA
+179 PLGVAADA
-187 KAKAR
+187 RARAK
-192 VGIAGAPVA
+192 VGIAGHQVA
-201 SVGAGAKAAAGI
+201 SIDSGAQAAAG
-213 TTSSQGLSGLKAGI
+213 LSGSSLKASV
-227 DGNADSHLAIAGH
+227 DGDTDAHLAVAGH
-240 RIEGQG
+240 HIEGQG
-246 KASATAAVSLPA
+246 QARATAAVTLPA
-258 KEELPGE
+258 KEELPGD
-265 TDDRAI
+265 THDRAI
-271 TAAFDAG
+271 SAAFDAG
-278 VAGKVRVQGPGG
+278 AAGKVRVQAPDG
-290 QDVVADRNLK
+290 QEVVADRNLK
-300 LAGRTVVSA
+300 LAGQATVAAQHSA
-309 QASTLGLG
+309 LGVG
-317 GLHHG
+317 GLV
-322 ALGDLGGAVGGV
+322 GGAVD
-334 VHGVVGTVGSAAGET
+334 
-349 LHETV
+349 
-354 GTVGSA
+354 
-360 VGGTLHNTVGAV
+360 AV
-372 GGTLHGAAGTV
+372 GGTLHGAAG
-383 GGAVGGVVHDVVGTV
+383 AVGST
-398 GSAVGGTL
+398 
-406 HETVGAVGGAV
+406 
-417 SGVLNGT
+417 
-424 VGTVG
+424 
-429 GAVGGTLHNTV
+429 
-440 GAVGGTLHGAVGT
+440 
-453 VGSAVGG
+453 
-460 VLNGTVG
+460 
-467 NVGGSLGDTL
+467 
-477 NNTVGAVGGVLDGT
+477 
-491 VGTVGGAVGGALNGT
+491 VGGALN
-506 VGTIGSAVGG
+506 
-516 ALNGTVGA
+516 
-524 VGGVLDGTVGTVG
+524 
-537 GAVGGALNG
+537 
-546 TVGTVDS
+546 
-553 AVGGALNGTVGA
+553 
-565 VGGVLDGTV
+565 
-574 GTVGGAVGGALN
+574 
-586 GTVGTIGSAVG
+586 
-597 GALNGTVGAVGGV
+597 
-610 LDGTVGTVG
+610 
-619 SAVGGALN
+619 
-627 GTVGA
+627 
-632 VGGVLDG
+632 G

-660 SAVGSA
+660 
-666 LNGTVGAVGGVLDG
+666 
-680 TSGTVGGAVG
+680 GAVG
-690 GALNGTVGAVGGVL
+690 GALNGTVGAVGGAVGGTL
-704 DGTVGTVGGALN
+704 NNTVGVVGGAVGGALNGTVGTVGGAVSGALNNTVGAVGGAVGGALNGTVGQVGSAVGGTLNNTVGAVGGAVGGALNGTVGQVGSAVGGTLNNTVGAVGGAVGGALNGTVGQVGSAVGGTLNNTVGAVGGAVGGALNGTVGTVGGAVSGALNNTVGAVGGAVGGALNGTVGQVGSAVGGTLNNTVGAVGGAVGGALN

-729 LNGTVGAVGGVLD
+729 LNNSVGAVGGA
-742 GTVGTVGGALNG
+742 VGSALNG

-765 ALNGTVGAVGGVLD
+765 ALNGAVGQ
-779 GTVGTVGGALN
+779 VGGAVGGALN

-795 VGSAVGGALN
+795 VGGAVGGALN
-805 GTVGAVGG
+805 GTVGQVGGAVGG
-813 VLDGTVGTVGGA
+813 TLNNTVGA

-846 GTVGAVGG
+846 GTVGQVGSAVGG
-854 VLDGTV
+854 TLSNTV
-860 GAVGGA
+860 GTVGGA
-866 VGGVLNGTVGTVGS
+866 VGGILNGTTGSPGTGLGGVLGSTLGNVGS
-880 AVGGALNGTVGA
+880 AVG
-892 VGGAVGGVLNGT
+892 
-904 VGAVGGAVGGV
+904 
-915 LNGTVG
+915 
-921 TIGGAVGGALN
+921 
-932 NTVGSVGSV
+932 
-941 VGGLLG
+941 
-947 GGSTTPGSGLDGVL
+947 
-961 TGTLGNVGG
+961 
-970 AVGNLLEGN
+970 NLLNGN
-979 LNGTVNNLGGAV
+979 LNGTVGNLGSAV
-991 GGLVGGTLGGLG
+991 GGLVGGTLGSLG

-1011 PDSPKAPAPA
+1011 PTSPKAPAPA

-1043 PTTSSL
+1043 PTTTSL
-1049 FGGDGY
+1049 FGGNGY
-1055 LHNGNL
+1055 LSNGNL

-1066 NVMQAYSTVNVLG
+1066 NVMQTYSTVNVLG

-1096 GAVTGGSS
+1096 GAATGGSS

-1198 FPGAGPNDPTN
+1198 FPGDGVNDPSN

-1240 LLGAEATS
+1240 LLGAESTS

-1273 GLTAAQVSAGE
+1273 GLTAPQVSAGE
-1284 VSVGTANGGER
+1284 VSVGTAGGGER
-1295 QITNLAAGSAN
+1295 QITNVAAGSGN

-1314 LKGAISLIDDVSA
+1314 LKGAISLINGVADAAVTYDLDA
-1327 GAVMYDVDGA
+1327 G
-1337 GNPDYRRVTLGN
+1337 GNPNYRRVTLGA

-1375 QLATTNA
+1375 QLAATNS
-1382 AIAGFFGGITAFDPV
+1382 AIASFFGGRAAFDPA
-1397 SGAFTAPLFE
+1397 SGIFTAPLFE
-1407 ISTISTDG
+1407 ISTISTTG

-1420 LYNNATDAFDAVDGS
+1420 LYTNATDAFAAVDGS
-1435 LVNLNTQINDIRNG
+1435 LVNLNTQITDIRNG

-1455 VNSTGVEA
+1455 VNSTGTEA
-1463 VATGADSIA
+1463 VASGADSIA

-1481 ANAIAVG
+1481 ANSIAVG
-1488 AGSLADRANSVS
+1488 AGSLADRANTVS

-1505 AERQVTNLAAGT
+1505 AERQVINVAAGT
-1517 AATDAVNLGQLQAS
+1517 AATDAVNVGQLQAS
-1531 EEGALR
+1531 EQGALR
-1537 YDLNGDGSVNYASAT
+1537 YDLNADGSVNYASAT
-1552 LGQGGTAT
+1552 LGQAGTAT

-1573 STEAINGAQLFAA
+1573 SSEAINGAQLFAA

-1600 NAAGV
+1600 SASGV

-1611 TINNIAA
+1611 SINNVAA
-1618 NGTISQG
+1618 NGTVTKG

-1645 DQTDDIDKR
+1645 DQTGEIDKL

-1666 VNTVTLSGTG
+1666 LNSVTLAGTG

-1681 VTNVAAGSILAG
+1681 ITNVAAGSILAG

-1700 DQLFSTNSTIASY
+1700 DQLFSTHSTIANY
-1713 FGGSTAFDG
+1713 FGGTTAYNG
-1722 TTNLWTAPSFSISSI
+1722 TTNAWTAPTFSISSI
-1737 ATDGTLTAND
+1737 ATDGTFTSGD
-1747 YSNVTAA
+1747 YNNVTAA
-1754 FSAVD
+1754 FTAVD
-1759 GSLRVLN
+1759 GSLKVLN
-1766 QRITNGGGSPYLAV
+1766 QRITNGGGGSAYLAV
-1780 NSSAAAA
+1780 NSTAAAA
-1787 AAAGAEALAV
+1787 TAAGAEAVAV

-1806 SAVAV
+1806 NSVAV
-1811 GNGANASADNSVAL
+1811 GNGASSSAGNSVAL

-1870 DGSDDHDATN
+1870 DGSDTYDATN

-1892 DQSKAYTD
+1892 DESKKYTD

-1914 ANNSNNLADPA
+1914 ANNTNNLADPSA
-1925 ATGANSA
+1925 SGANSA

-1983 QVVNVADGTQA
+1983 QVVNVADGSQA

-2021 NFNSVT
+2021 NYNSVT
-2027 LGSSTSGPTTVR
+2027 LGSTSSGPTTVR

-2078 ERDLRRTD
+2078 ERDLRKTD

-2100 SLPQPSEAGRSMASF
+2100 ALPQPSEAGRSMASI
-2115 AAGSYNGESGVAVG
+2115 AAGSYNGESGVALG
-2129 LSGVSEGGRWIY
+2129 ISGVSEGGRWIY

>member
-25 GDSGGT
+25 GDSGGS
-31 ASRDPRTSLLTPSA
+31 AARDPRAFLLMPTT

-53 LASGPASATE
+53 LASGHAGASE

-73 LAAKYTQTLPV
+73 LAAKYTQPMPV

-92 AAAARQAQA
+92 AAAASQAQSS
-101 TPAISAD
+101 PAISAGA
-108 TRVGLQL
+108 RVGLQL

-121 LVHEVLPAAVQV
+121 VVRDVLPASVQV
-133 KLGANAS
+133 KLAANTA
-140 PQHVPTPALAAD
+140 PKQVAVPRLAAD
-152 VRAQL
+152 VRANANIGLGGAQL
-157 GIGAGTQVDT
+157 ASIDT
-167 SLAANVSSGSAS
+167 
-179 PLGLTADA
+179 
-187 KAKAR
+187 
-192 VGIAGAPVA
+192 
-201 SVGAGAKAAAGI
+201 GAKAAAGI
-213 TTSSQGLSGLKAGI
+213 SGAPAGALRGLKASV
-227 DGNADSHLAIAGH
+227 DGALDSKLKVAGH
-240 RIEGQG
+240 QIDAQGQV
-246 KASATAAVSLPA
+246 KATAAITLPA

-265 TDDRAI
+265 THDRAI

-278 VAGKVRVQGPGG
+278 ATGKVRVQAPNG
-290 QDVVADRNLK
+290 QEVVADRNLK
-300 LAGRTVVSA
+300 LAGQATVAAQNSA
-309 QASTLGLG
+309 LGVG
-317 GLHHG
+317 GL
-322 ALGDLGGAVGGV
+322 
-334 VHGVVGTVGSAAGET
+334 
-349 LHETV
+349 
-354 GTVGSA
+354 VGSA
-360 VGGTLHNTVGAV
+360 VG
-372 GGTLHGAAGTV
+372 AG
-383 GGAVGGVVHDVVGTV
+383 
-398 GSAVGGTL
+398 
-406 HETVGAVGGAV
+406 
-417 SGVLNGT
+417 N
-424 VGTVG
+424 
-429 GAVGGTLHNTV
+429 
-440 GAVGGTLHGAVGT
+440 
-453 VGSAVGG
+453 
-460 VLNGTVG
+460 
-467 NVGGSLGDTL
+467 
-477 NNTVGAVGGVLDGT
+477 
-491 VGTVGGAVGGALNGT
+491 
-506 VGTIGSAVGG
+506 
-516 ALNGTVGA
+516 
-524 VGGVLDGTVGTVG
+524 
-537 GAVGGALNG
+537 
-546 TVGTVDS
+546 
-553 AVGGALNGTVGA
+553 
-565 VGGVLDGTV
+565 
-574 GTVGGAVGGALN
+574 
-586 GTVGTIGSAVG
+586 
-597 GALNGTVGAVGGV
+597 
-610 LDGTVGTVG
+610 
-619 SAVGGALN
+619 
-627 GTVGA
+627 
-632 VGGVLDG
+632 
-639 TVGTV
+639 
-644 GGAVG
+644 
-649 GALNG
+649 
-654 TVGTVG
+654 
-660 SAVGSA
+660 
-666 LNGTVGAVGGVLDG
+666 
-680 TSGTVGGAVG
+680 
-690 GALNGTVGAVGGVL
+690 
-704 DGTVGTVGGALN
+704 
-716 GTVGTVGSAVGGA
+716 
-729 LNGTVGAVGGVLD
+729 
-742 GTVGTVGGALNG
+742 
-754 TVGTVGSAVGG
+754 
-765 ALNGTVGAVGGVLD
+765 
-779 GTVGTVGGALN
+779 
-790 GTVGT
+790 
-795 VGSAVGGALN
+795 
-805 GTVGAVGG
+805 
-813 VLDGTVGTVGGA
+813 A

-846 GTVGAVGG
+846 GTVGSVGGAVGG
-854 VLDGTV
+854 TLNNTV

-866 VGGVLNGTVGTVGS
+866 LNGAVGSVGGTVGGALNGTVGSVGGAAGGTLNNTVGAVGGALNGAVGTVGG
-880 AVGGALNGTVGA
+880 AVGGALNGTVGS
-892 VGGAVGGVLNGT
+892 VGGAVGGTLNNT
-904 VGAVGGAVGGV
+904 VGAVGGA
-915 LNGTVG
+915 LNGAVG
-921 TIGGAVGGALN
+921 TVGGAVGGALN
-932 NTVGSVGSV
+932 GTVGSVGGAVGGTLNNTVGAVGGALNGTVGSVGGAVGGTLNNTVGAVGGALNGTVGTVGGAVGGALNGTVGSVGGAVGGALNGTVGSVGGAVGGTLNNTVGSVGGLLNGATGSGTGL
-941 VGGLLG
+941 GGLLG
-947 GGSTTPGSGLDGVL
+947 N
-961 TGTLGNVGG
+961 TLGNVGS
-970 AVGNLLEGN
+970 AVGNLLNGN
-979 LNGTVNNLGGAV
+979 LNGTLGNLGSAV

-1003 LTQPSAIP
+1003 LTKPSAIP
-1011 PDSPKAPAPA
+1011 PTSPKAPAPA
-1021 DPNAGLIIGT
+1021 DPNAGLLIGT

-1043 PTTSSL
+1043 PTTTSL

-1055 LHNGNL
+1055 LSNGNL

-1066 NVMQAYSTVNVLG
+1066 NVMQTYSTVNVLG

-1096 GAVTGGSS
+1096 GAATGGSS

-1123 GNPGGLLGLLLPTD
+1123 GNPGGLLGLLLPKD

-1146 DIALAD
+1146 DVALAD

-1198 FPGAGPNDPTN
+1198 FPGDGVNDPSN

-1273 GLTAAQVSAGE
+1273 GLTAPQVSAGE
-1284 VSVGTANGGER
+1284 VSVGTAGGGER
-1295 QITNLAAGSAN
+1295 QITNVAAGSVN

-1314 LKGAISLIDDVSA
+1314 LKGAISLINGVADAAVTYDLDA
-1327 GAVMYDVDGA
+1327 G
-1337 GNPDYRRVTLGN
+1337 GNPNYRRVTLGA

-1357 NLAAGAVTAGSL
+1357 NLAGGAVTAGSL

-1375 QLATTNA
+1375 QLAATNA
-1382 AIAGFFGGITAFDPV
+1382 AIASFFGGRAAFDPA

-1407 ISTISTDG
+1407 ISTISTGG
-1415 AIAQG
+1415 AIAKG
-1420 LYNNATDAFDAVDGS
+1420 LYENATDAFAAVDGS
-1435 LVNLNTQINDIRNG
+1435 LVNLNTQITDIRNG

-1455 VNSTGVEA
+1455 VNSTGTEA
-1463 VATGADSIA
+1463 LATGADSIA

-1481 ANAIAVG
+1481 ANSIAVG

-1505 AERQVTNLAAGT
+1505 AERQVTNMAAGT

-1531 EEGALR
+1531 EQGALR

-1552 LGQGGTAT
+1552 LGQSGTAT

-1573 STEAINGAQLFAA
+1573 SSEAINGAQLFAA

-1600 NAAGV
+1600 NASGV

-1611 TINNIAA
+1611 SINNVAA
-1618 NGTISQG
+1618 NGTITKG
-1625 SYNDVGTAF
+1625 NYNDVGTAF

-1645 DQTDDIDKR
+1645 DQTGEIDKL
-1654 AVKYDVDGSGNV
+1654 AVKYDVDASGNV
-1666 VNTVTLSGTG
+1666 LNSVTLTGTG

-1681 VTNVAAGSILAG
+1681 ITNVAAGSILAG

-1713 FGGSTAFDG
+1713 FGGTTAYNG
-1722 TTNLWTAPSFSISSI
+1722 TTNVWTAPKFSISSI
-1737 ATDGTLTAND
+1737 ATDGTFTSGD
-1747 YSNVTAA
+1747 YNNVTAA
-1754 FSAVD
+1754 FTAVD
-1759 GSLRVLN
+1759 GSLKVLN
-1766 QRITNGGGSPYLAV
+1766 QRITNGGGGSAYLAV
-1780 NSSAAAA
+1780 NSTAAAA
-1787 AAAGAEALAV
+1787 TAAGAEAVAV
-1797 GPQASAAGA
+1797 GPQARAAGA
-1806 SAVAV
+1806 NSVAV
-1811 GNGANASADNSVAL
+1811 GNGASASAGNSVAL

-1859 SGSERKITHVA
+1859 TGSERKITHVA
-1870 DGSDDHDATN
+1870 DGSDTYDATN

-1892 DQSKAYTD
+1892 DESKKYTD

-1914 ANNSNNLADPA
+1914 ANNTNNLADPSA
-1925 ATGANSA
+1925 SGANSA

-1968 NRANTVSVGASGAER
+1968 NRANTVSVGAAGAER
-1983 QVVNVADGTQA
+1983 QVVNVADGSQA

-2021 NFNSVT
+2021 NYNSVT
-2027 LGSSTSGPTTVR
+2027 LGSTSSGPTTVR

-2078 ERDLRRTD
+2078 ERDLRKTD

-2100 SLPQPSEAGRSMASF
+2100 ALPQPSEAGRSMASV
-2115 AAGSYNGESGVAVG
+2115 AAGSYNGESGVAIG
-2129 LSGVSEGGRWIY
+2129 ISGVSEGGRWIY

>member
-25 GDSGGT
+25 GDSGGS
-31 ASRDPRTSLLTPSA
+31 AARDPRAFLLMPTA
-45 LALALLCV
+45 LALALLCA
-53 LASGPASATE
+53 LASGHAGASET
-63 SNQSLRDLQA
+63 NQSLRDLQA
-73 LAAKYTQTLPV
+73 LAAKYAQPMPV

-92 AAAARQAQA
+92 AAAARQAQNS
-101 TPAISAD
+101 PAISAD
-108 TRVGLQL
+108 ARLGLQL
-115 STASLP
+115 NTTSLP
-121 LVHEVLPAAVQV
+121 LVPDVLPATVQV
-133 KLGANAS
+133 KLAANT
-140 PQHVPTPALAAD
+140 VPKQVAVPALAAD
-152 VRAQL
+152 VRANV
-157 GIGAGTQVDT
+157 GVGNAAARAAQVDA
-167 SLAANVSSGSAS
+167 SLAAHVAPGAQA
-179 PLGLTADA
+179 PLGVAADA
-187 KAKAR
+187 RARAK
-192 VGIAGAPVA
+192 VGIAGRQVA
-201 SVGAGAKAAAGI
+201 SIDTGARAAAG
-213 TTSSQGLSGLKAGI
+213 LSGAAAGSLPGLKATV
-227 DGNADSHLAIAGH
+227 DGKADTHLAVAGH
-240 RIEGQG
+240 HIEGQG
-246 KASATAAVSLPA
+246 QARATAAVTLPA

-265 TDDRAI
+265 THDRAI
-271 TAAFDAG
+271 SAAFDAG
-278 VAGKVRVQGPGG
+278 VAGKVRVQAPDG
-290 QDVVADRNLK
+290 QEVVADRNLK
-300 LAGRTVVSA
+300 LAGQATVAA
-309 QASTLGLG
+309 QHS
-317 GLHHG
+317 
-322 ALGDLGGAVGGV
+322 ALGVGNLVGGA
-334 VHGVVGTVGSAAGET
+334 
-349 LHETV
+349 
-354 GTVGSA
+354 
-360 VGGTLHNTVGAV
+360 VGAV
-372 GGTLHGAAGTV
+372 GGTLHSAAG
-383 GGAVGGVVHDVVGTV
+383 A
-398 GSAVGGTL
+398 
-406 HETVGAVGGAV
+406 
-417 SGVLNGT
+417 
-424 VGTVG
+424 
-429 GAVGGTLHNTV
+429 
-440 GAVGGTLHGAVGT
+440 
-453 VGSAVGG
+453 
-460 VLNGTVG
+460 
-467 NVGGSLGDTL
+467 
-477 NNTVGAVGGVLDGT
+477 
-491 VGTVGGAVGGALNGT
+491 
-506 VGTIGSAVGG
+506 
-516 ALNGTVGA
+516 
-524 VGGVLDGTVGTVG
+524 
-537 GAVGGALNG
+537 
-546 TVGTVDS
+546 
-553 AVGGALNGTVGA
+553 
-565 VGGVLDGTV
+565 
-574 GTVGGAVGGALN
+574 
-586 GTVGTIGSAVG
+586 
-597 GALNGTVGAVGGV
+597 
-610 LDGTVGTVG
+610 VG

-627 GTVGA
+627 GTVGQ
-632 VGGVLDG
+632 
-639 TVGTV
+639 
-644 GGAVG
+644 
-649 GALNG
+649 
-654 TVGTVG
+654 VG
-660 SAVGSA
+660 SAVGGT
-666 LNGTVGAVGGVLDG
+666 LNNTVGAVGG
-680 TSGTVGGAVG
+680 AV
-690 GALNGTVGAVGGVL
+690 
-704 DGTVGTVGGALN
+704 DGALN

-729 LNGTVGAVGGVLD
+729 LNGTVGQVGSAVGGTLNN
-742 GTVGTVGGALNG
+742 TVGAVGGAVDGALNG

-765 ALNGTVGAVGGVLD
+765 ALNGTVGQVGGAVGGTLNN
-779 GTVGTVGGALN
+779 TVGAVGGAVGGSLN

-795 VGSAVGGALN
+795 VGSAVGGTLHNA
-805 GTVGAVGG
+805 VGA
-813 VLDGTVGTVGGA
+813 VGGA

-846 GTVGAVGG
+846 GTVGQ
-854 VLDGTV
+854 
-860 GAVGGA
+860 VGGA
-866 VGGVLNGTVGTVGS
+866 VGGTLNNTVGQVGGAVDGALNGTVGTVGS
-880 AVGGALNGTVGA
+880 AVGGALNGTVGQVGSA
-892 VGGAVGGVLNGT
+892 VGGILNGTTGSPTGGLGGVLGST
-904 VGAVGGAVGGV
+904 
-915 LNGTVG
+915 L
-921 TIGGAVGGALN
+921 
-932 NTVGSVGSV
+932 GSVGS
-941 VGGLLG
+941 
-947 GGSTTPGSGLDGVL
+947 
-961 TGTLGNVGG
+961 
-970 AVGNLLEGN
+970 AVGNLLNGN
-979 LNGTVNNLGGAV
+979 LNGTVGNLGSAV
-991 GGLVGGTLGGLG
+991 GGLVGGTLGSLG

-1011 PDSPKAPAPA
+1011 PTSPKAPAPA

-1043 PTTSSL
+1043 PTTTSL
-1049 FGGDGY
+1049 FGGNGY
-1055 LHNGNL
+1055 LSNGNL

-1066 NVMQAYSTVNVLG
+1066 NVMQTYSTVNVLG

-1096 GAVTGGSS
+1096 GAATGGSS

-1198 FPGAGPNDPTN
+1198 FPGDGVNDPSN

-1220 RMGHSVIVGDSAV
+1220 RMGHSVVVGDSAV

-1273 GLTAAQVSAGE
+1273 GLTAPQVSAGE
-1284 VSVGTANGGER
+1284 VSVGTAGGGER

-1314 LKGAISLIDDVSA
+1314 LKGAISLIDDVASA
-1327 GAVMYDVDGA
+1327 AVTYDLDGS
-1337 GNPDYRRVTLGN
+1337 GNPNYRRVTLGA

-1375 QLATTNA
+1375 QLAATNS
-1382 AIAGFFGGITAFDPV
+1382 AIASFFGGRAAFDPA
-1397 SGAFTAPLFE
+1397 SGIFTAPLFE
-1407 ISTISTDG
+1407 ISTISTGG
-1415 AIAQG
+1415 AIAKG
-1420 LYNNATDAFDAVDGS
+1420 LYENATDAFAAVDGS
-1435 LVNLNTQINDIRNG
+1435 LVNLNTQITDIRNG

-1455 VNSTGVEA
+1455 VNSTGTEA
-1463 VATGADSIA
+1463 LATGADSIA

-1481 ANAIAVG
+1481 ANSIAVG

-1505 AERQVTNLAAGT
+1505 AERQVTNMAAGT
-1517 AATDAVNLGQLQAS
+1517 AATDAVNVGQLQAS
-1531 EEGALR
+1531 EQGALR
-1537 YDLNGDGSVNYASAT
+1537 YDLNADGSVNYASAT
-1552 LGQGGTAT
+1552 LGQTGTAT

-1573 STEAINGAQLFAA
+1573 SSEAINGAQLFAA

-1600 NAAGV
+1600 DANGV

-1611 TINNIAA
+1611 SINNVAA
-1618 NGTISQG
+1618 NGTVTKG

-1645 DQTDDIDKR
+1645 DQTGEIDKL

-1666 VNTVTLSGTG
+1666 LNSVTLTGTG

-1681 VTNVAAGSILAG
+1681 ITNVAAGSILAG

-1700 DQLFSTNSTIASY
+1700 DQLFSTNSTIATY
-1713 FGGSTAFDG
+1713 FGGTTAYNG
-1722 TTNLWTAPSFSISSI
+1722 TTNVWTAPTFSISSI
-1737 ATDGTLTAND
+1737 ATDGTFTSGD
-1747 YSNVTAA
+1747 YNNVTAA
-1754 FSAVD
+1754 FTAVD
-1759 GSLRVLN
+1759 GSLKVLN
-1766 QRITNGGGSPYLAV
+1766 QRITNGGGGSAYLAV
-1780 NSSAAAA
+1780 NSTAAAA
-1787 AAAGAEALAV
+1787 TAAGAEAVAV

-1806 SAVAV
+1806 NSVAV
-1811 GNGANASADNSVAL
+1811 GNGASSSAGNSVAL

-1870 DGSDDHDATN
+1870 DGSDTYDATN

-1892 DQSKAYTD
+1892 DESKKYTD

-1914 ANNSNNLADPA
+1914 ANNTNNLADPSA
-1925 ATGANSA
+1925 SGANSA

-1968 NRANTVSVGASGAER
+1968 NRANTVSVGAAGAER
-1983 QVVNVADGTQA
+1983 QVVNVADGSQA

-2021 NFNSVT
+2021 NYNSVT
-2027 LGSSTSGPTTVR
+2027 LGSTSSGPTTVR

-2078 ERDLRRTD
+2078 ERDLRKTD

-2100 SLPQPSEAGRSMASF
+2100 ALPQPSEAGRSMASI

-2129 LSGVSEGGRWIY
+2129 ISGVSEGGRWIY

>member
-25 GDSGGT
+25 GDSGGS
-31 ASRDPRTSLLTPSA
+31 AARDPRAFLLMPTA
-45 LALALLCV
+45 LALALLCA
-53 LASGPASATE
+53 LASGHAGASET
-63 SNQSLRDLQA
+63 NQSLRDLQA
-73 LAAKYTQTLPV
+73 LAAKYAQPMPV

-92 AAAARQAQA
+92 AAAARQAQNS
-101 TPAISAD
+101 PALSAD
-108 TRVGLQL
+108 ARLGLQL
-115 STASLP
+115 NTTSLP
-121 LVHEVLPAAVQV
+121 VVRDVLPATVQV
-133 KLGANAS
+133 KLAANT
-140 PQHVPTPALAAD
+140 VPKQVAVPALAAD
-152 VRAQL
+152 VRANV
-157 GIGAGTQVDT
+157 GVGNAAARAAQVDA
-167 SLAANVSSGSAS
+167 SLAAHVAPGAQA
-179 PLGLTADA
+179 PLGVAANARARA
-187 KAKAR
+187 K
-192 VGIAGAPVA
+192 VGIAGRQVA
-201 SVGAGAKAAAGI
+201 AIDTGAQAAAG
-213 TTSSQGLSGLKAGI
+213 LSGAAAGSLPGLKATV
-227 DGNADSHLAIAGH
+227 DGKADTHLAVAGH
-240 RIEGQG
+240 HIEGHGQ
-246 KASATAAVSLPA
+246 AQATAAVTLPA

-265 TDDRAI
+265 THDRAI
-271 TAAFDAG
+271 SAAFDAG
-278 VAGKVRVQGPGG
+278 VAGKVRVQAPDG
-290 QDVVADRNLK
+290 QEVVADRNLK
-300 LAGRTVVSA
+300 LAGQATVAA
-309 QASTLGLG
+309 QHS
-317 GLHHG
+317 
-322 ALGDLGGAVGGV
+322 ALGVGNLVGGA
-334 VHGVVGTVGSAAGET
+334 
-349 LHETV
+349 
-354 GTVGSA
+354 
-360 VGGTLHNTVGAV
+360 VGAV
-372 GGTLHGAAGTV
+372 GGTLHGAAG
-383 GGAVGGVVHDVVGTV
+383 AV
-398 GSAVGGTL
+398 
-406 HETVGAVGGAV
+406 
-417 SGVLNGT
+417 
-424 VGTVG
+424 
-429 GAVGGTLHNTV
+429 
-440 GAVGGTLHGAVGT
+440 
-453 VGSAVGG
+453 
-460 VLNGTVG
+460 
-467 NVGGSLGDTL
+467 
-477 NNTVGAVGGVLDGT
+477 
-491 VGTVGGAVGGALNGT
+491 
-506 VGTIGSAVGG
+506 GSAVGG
-516 ALNGTVGA
+516 ALNGTVGQVGSA
-524 VGGVLDGTVGTVG
+524 VGGTLNNTV

-546 TVGTVDS
+546 TVGTVGS
-553 AVGGALNGTVGA
+553 AVGGTLNNTVDA
-565 VGGVLDGTV
+565 
-574 GTVGGAVGGALN
+574 VGGAVGGALN
-586 GTVGTIGSAVG
+586 DTVGQVG
-597 GALNGTVGAVGGV
+597 GALGGTLNNTVGA
-610 LDGTVGTVG
+610 
-619 SAVGGALN
+619 
-627 GTVGA
+627 
-632 VGGVLDG
+632 
-639 TVGTV
+639 V

-660 SAVGSA
+660 SAVGGV
-666 LNGTVGAVGGVLDG
+666 LNGTVGQVGSAVGG
-680 TSGTVGGAVG
+680 T
-690 GALNGTVGAVGGVL
+690 LNNTVGA
-704 DGTVGTVGGALN
+704 VGGALN

-729 LNGTVGAVGGVLD
+729 LNGTVGQ
-742 GTVGTVGGALNG
+742 VGGALGG
-754 TVGTVGSAVGG
+754 T
-765 ALNGTVGAVGGVLD
+765 LNNTVGA
-779 GTVGTVGGALN
+779 
-790 GTVGT
+790 
-795 VGSAVGGALN
+795 
-805 GTVGAVGG
+805 
-813 VLDGTVGTVGGA
+813 VGGA

-846 GTVGAVGG
+846 GTVGQVGSAVGG
-854 VLDGTV
+854 TLTNTV
-860 GAVGGA
+860 GTVGGA
-866 VGGVLNGTVGTVGS
+866 VGGILNGTTGSTAGDLGGVLGSTLGSVGS
-880 AVGGALNGTVGA
+880 AVG
-892 VGGAVGGVLNGT
+892 
-904 VGAVGGAVGGV
+904 
-915 LNGTVG
+915 
-921 TIGGAVGGALN
+921 
-932 NTVGSVGSV
+932 
-941 VGGLLG
+941 
-947 GGSTTPGSGLDGVL
+947 
-961 TGTLGNVGG
+961 
-970 AVGNLLEGN
+970 NLLNGN
-979 LNGTVNNLGGAV
+979 LNGTVGNLGSAV
-991 GGLVGGTLGGLG
+991 GGLVGGTLGSLG

-1011 PDSPKAPAPA
+1011 PTSPKAPAPA

-1043 PTTSSL
+1043 PTTTSL
-1049 FGGDGY
+1049 FGGNGY
-1055 LHNGNL
+1055 LSNGNL

-1066 NVMQAYSTVNVLG
+1066 NVMQTYSTVNVLG

-1096 GAVTGGSS
+1096 GAATGGSS

-1198 FPGAGPNDPTN
+1198 FPGDGVNDPSN

-1220 RMGHSVIVGDSAV
+1220 RMGHSVVVGDSAV

-1273 GLTAAQVSAGE
+1273 GLTAPQVSAGE
-1284 VSVGTANGGER
+1284 VSVGTAGGGER

-1314 LKGAISLIDDVSA
+1314 LKGAISLIDDVASA
-1327 GAVMYDVDGA
+1327 AVTYDLDGS
-1337 GNPDYRRVTLGN
+1337 GNPNYRRVTLGA

-1375 QLATTNA
+1375 QLAATNS
-1382 AIAGFFGGITAFDPV
+1382 AIASFFGGRAAFDPA
-1397 SGAFTAPLFE
+1397 SGIFTAPLFE
-1407 ISTISTDG
+1407 ISTISTGG
-1415 AIAQG
+1415 AIAKG
-1420 LYNNATDAFDAVDGS
+1420 LYENATDAFAAVDGS
-1435 LVNLNTQINDIRNG
+1435 LVNLNTQITDIRNG

-1455 VNSTGVEA
+1455 VNSTGTEA
-1463 VATGADSIA
+1463 VASGADSIA

-1481 ANAIAVG
+1481 ANSIAVG

-1505 AERQVTNLAAGT
+1505 AERQVTNMAAGT
-1517 AATDAVNLGQLQAS
+1517 AATDAVNVGQLQAS
-1531 EEGALR
+1531 EQGALR

-1552 LGQGGTAT
+1552 LGQTGTAT

-1573 STEAINGAQLFAA
+1573 SSEAINGAQLFAA

-1600 NAAGV
+1600 DANGV

-1611 TINNIAA
+1611 SINNVAA
-1618 NGTISQG
+1618 NGTITKG
-1625 SYNDVGTAF
+1625 NYNDVGTAF

-1645 DQTDDIDKR
+1645 DQTGEIDKL

-1666 VNTVTLSGTG
+1666 LNSVTLTGTG

-1681 VTNVAAGSILAG
+1681 ITNVAAGSILAG

-1700 DQLFSTNSTIASY
+1700 DQLFSTNNTIATY
-1713 FGGSTAFDG
+1713 FGGTTAYNG
-1722 TTNLWTAPSFSISSI
+1722 TTNVWTAPTFSISSI
-1737 ATDGTLTAND
+1737 ATDGTFTSGD
-1747 YSNVTAA
+1747 YNNVTAA
-1754 FSAVD
+1754 FTAVD
-1759 GSLRVLN
+1759 GSLKVLN
-1766 QRITNGGGSPYLAV
+1766 QRITNGGGGSAYLAV
-1780 NSSAAAA
+1780 NSTAAAA
-1787 AAAGAEALAV
+1787 TAAGAEAVAV

-1806 SAVAV
+1806 NSVAV
-1811 GNGANASADNSVAL
+1811 GNGASSSAGNSVAL

-1859 SGSERKITHVA
+1859 TGSERKITHVA
-1870 DGSDDHDATN
+1870 DGSDTYDATN

-1892 DQSKAYTD
+1892 DESKKYTD

-1914 ANNSNNLADPA
+1914 ANNTNNLADPSA
-1925 ATGANSA
+1925 SGANSA

-1968 NRANTVSVGASGAER
+1968 NRANTVSVGAAGAER
-1983 QVVNVADGTQA
+1983 QVVNVADGSQA

-2021 NFNSVT
+2021 NYNSVT
-2027 LGSSTSGPTTVR
+2027 LGSTSSGPTTVR

-2078 ERDLRRTD
+2078 ERDLRKTD

-2100 SLPQPSEAGRSMASF
+2100 ALPQPSEAGRSMASI

-2129 LSGVSEGGRWIY
+2129 ISGVSEGGRWIY

>member
-25 GDSGGT
+25 GDSGGS
-31 ASRDPRTSLLTPSA
+31 AARDPRAFLLMPTT

-53 LASGPASATE
+53 LASGHAGASE

-73 LAAKYTQTLPV
+73 LAAKYTQPMPV

-92 AAAARQAQA
+92 AAAASQAQSS
-101 TPAISAD
+101 PAISAD
-108 TRVGLQL
+108 ARVGLQL

-121 LVHEVLPAAVQV
+121 VVRDVLPASVQV
-133 KLGANAS
+133 KLAANTA
-140 PQHVPTPALAAD
+140 PKQVAVPRLAAD
-152 VRAQL
+152 VRANANIGL
-157 GIGAGTQVDT
+157 GGAQ
-167 SLAANVSSGSAS
+167 
-179 PLGLTADA
+179 
-187 KAKAR
+187 
-192 VGIAGAPVA
+192 VA
-201 SVGAGAKAAAGI
+201 SIDTGAKAAAGI
-213 TTSSQGLSGLKAGI
+213 SGAPAGALRGLKASV
-227 DGNADSHLAIAGH
+227 DGALDSKLKVAGH
-240 RIEGQG
+240 QIDAQGQV
-246 KASATAAVSLPA
+246 KATAAITLPA

-265 TDDRAI
+265 THDRAI

-278 VAGKVRVQGPGG
+278 AAGKVRVQAPNG
-290 QDVVADRNLK
+290 QEVVADRNLK
-300 LAGRTVVSA
+300 LAGQATVAAQNSA
-309 QASTLGLG
+309 LGVG
-317 GLHHG
+317 GL
-322 ALGDLGGAVGGV
+322 
-334 VHGVVGTVGSAAGET
+334 
-349 LHETV
+349 
-354 GTVGSA
+354 VGSA
-360 VGGTLHNTVGAV
+360 VG
-372 GGTLHGAAGTV
+372 AAG
-383 GGAVGGVVHDVVGTV
+383 
-398 GSAVGGTL
+398 
-406 HETVGAVGGAV
+406 
-417 SGVLNGT
+417 N
-424 VGTVG
+424 
-429 GAVGGTLHNTV
+429 
-440 GAVGGTLHGAVGT
+440 
-453 VGSAVGG
+453 
-460 VLNGTVG
+460 
-467 NVGGSLGDTL
+467 
-477 NNTVGAVGGVLDGT
+477 
-491 VGTVGGAVGGALNGT
+491 
-506 VGTIGSAVGG
+506 
-516 ALNGTVGA
+516 
-524 VGGVLDGTVGTVG
+524 
-537 GAVGGALNG
+537 
-546 TVGTVDS
+546 
-553 AVGGALNGTVGA
+553 
-565 VGGVLDGTV
+565 
-574 GTVGGAVGGALN
+574 
-586 GTVGTIGSAVG
+586 
-597 GALNGTVGAVGGV
+597 
-610 LDGTVGTVG
+610 
-619 SAVGGALN
+619 
-627 GTVGA
+627 
-632 VGGVLDG
+632 
-639 TVGTV
+639 
-644 GGAVG
+644 
-649 GALNG
+649 
-654 TVGTVG
+654 
-660 SAVGSA
+660 
-666 LNGTVGAVGGVLDG
+666 
-680 TSGTVGGAVG
+680 
-690 GALNGTVGAVGGVL
+690 
-704 DGTVGTVGGALN
+704 
-716 GTVGTVGSAVGGA
+716 
-729 LNGTVGAVGGVLD
+729 
-742 GTVGTVGGALNG
+742 
-754 TVGTVGSAVGG
+754 
-765 ALNGTVGAVGGVLD
+765 
-779 GTVGTVGGALN
+779 
-790 GTVGT
+790 
-795 VGSAVGGALN
+795 
-805 GTVGAVGG
+805 
-813 VLDGTVGTVGGA
+813 A

-846 GTVGAVGG
+846 GTVGSVGGAVGG
-854 VLDGTV
+854 TLNNTV

-866 VGGVLNGTVGTVGS
+866 LNGAVGSVGGTVGGALNGTVGSVGGAAGGTLNNTVGAVGGALNGAVGS
-880 AVGGALNGTVGA
+880 VGGAVGGALNGTVGS
-892 VGGAVGGVLNGT
+892 VGGAVGGTLNNT
-904 VGAVGGAVGGV
+904 VGAVGGALNGAVGSVGGTV
-915 LNGTVG
+915 GGALNGTVG
-921 TIGGAVGGALN
+921 SVGGAVGGTLNNTVGVVGGALNGAVGSVGGAVGGALN
-932 NTVGSVGSV
+932 GTVGSVGGAVGGTLNNTVGAVGGALNGAVGSVGGTVGGALNGTVGSVGGAVGGTLNNTVGAVGGALNGTVGSVGGAVGGALNGTVGSVGGAVGGTLNNTAGAVGGALNGAVGSVGGAVGGALNGTVGSVGGAVGGTVGSVGTAVGGTLNNTVGSVGGLLNGATGSGTGL
-941 VGGLLG
+941 GGLLG
-947 GGSTTPGSGLDGVL
+947 N
-961 TGTLGNVGG
+961 TLGNVGS
-970 AVGNLLEGN
+970 AVGNLLNGN
-979 LNGTVNNLGGAV
+979 LNGTLGNLGSAV

-1003 LTQPSAIP
+1003 LTKPSAIP
-1011 PDSPKAPAPA
+1011 PTSPKAPAPA

-1043 PTTSSL
+1043 PTTTSL

-1055 LHNGNL
+1055 LSNGNL

-1066 NVMQAYSTVNVLG
+1066 NVMQTYSTVNVLG

-1096 GAVTGGSS
+1096 GAATGGSS

-1123 GNPGGLLGLLLPTD
+1123 GNPGGLLGLLLPKD

-1146 DIALAD
+1146 DVALAD

-1198 FPGAGPNDPTN
+1198 FPGDGVNDPSN

-1273 GLTAAQVSAGE
+1273 GLTAPQVSAGE
-1284 VSVGTANGGER
+1284 VSVGTAGGGER
-1295 QITNLAAGSAN
+1295 QITNVAAGSVN

-1314 LKGAISLIDDVSA
+1314 LKGAISLINGVADAAVTYDLDA
-1327 GAVMYDVDGA
+1327 G
-1337 GNPDYRRVTLGN
+1337 GNPNYRRVTLGA

-1357 NLAAGAVTAGSL
+1357 NLAGGAVTTGSL

-1375 QLATTNA
+1375 QLAATNA
-1382 AIAGFFGGITAFDPV
+1382 AIASFFGGRAAFDPA

-1407 ISTISTDG
+1407 ISTISTGG
-1415 AIAQG
+1415 AIAKG
-1420 LYNNATDAFDAVDGS
+1420 LYENATDAFAAVDGS
-1435 LVNLNTQINDIRNG
+1435 LVNLNTQITDIRNG
-1449 GTKYLR
+1449 GTRYLR
-1455 VNSTGVEA
+1455 VNSTGTEA
-1463 VATGADSIA
+1463 LATGADSIA

-1481 ANAIAVG
+1481 ANSIAVG

-1505 AERQVTNLAAGT
+1505 AERQVTNMAAGT

-1531 EEGALR
+1531 EQGALR

-1552 LGQGGTAT
+1552 LGQSGTAT

-1573 STEAINGAQLFAA
+1573 SSEAINGAQLFAA

-1600 NAAGV
+1600 NASGV

-1611 TINNIAA
+1611 SINNVAA
-1618 NGTISQG
+1618 NGTITKG
-1625 SYNDVGTAF
+1625 NYNDVGTAF

-1645 DQTDDIDKR
+1645 DQTGEIDKL

-1666 VNTVTLSGTG
+1666 LNSVTLTGTG

-1681 VTNVAAGSILAG
+1681 ITNVAAGSILAG

-1700 DQLFSTNSTIASY
+1700 DQLFNTNSTIANY
-1713 FGGSTAFDG
+1713 FGGTTAYNG
-1722 TTNLWTAPSFSISSI
+1722 TTNVWTAPKFSISSI
-1737 ATDGTLTAND
+1737 ATDGTFTSGD
-1747 YSNVTAA
+1747 YNNVTAA
-1754 FSAVD
+1754 FTAVD
-1759 GSLRVLN
+1759 GSLKVLN
-1766 QRITNGGGSPYLAV
+1766 QRITNGGGGSAYLAV
-1780 NSSAAAA
+1780 NSTAAAA
-1787 AAAGAEALAV
+1787 TAAGAEAVAV

-1806 SAVAV
+1806 NSVAV
-1811 GNGANASADNSVAL
+1811 GNGASASAGNSVAL

-1852 GEVSVGS
+1852 GEVSIGS
-1859 SGSERKITHVA
+1859 TGSERKITHVA
-1870 DGSDDHDATN
+1870 DGSDTYDATN

-1892 DQSKAYTD
+1892 DESKKYTD

-1914 ANNSNNLADPA
+1914 ANNTNNLADPSA
-1925 ATGANSA
+1925 SGANSA

-1968 NRANTVSVGASGAER
+1968 NRANTVSVGAAGAER
-1983 QVVNVADGTQA
+1983 QVVNVADGSQA

-2021 NFNSVT
+2021 NYNSVT
-2027 LGSSTSGPTTVR
+2027 LGSTSSGPTTVR

-2078 ERDLRRTD
+2078 ERDLRKTD

-2100 SLPQPSEAGRSMASF
+2100 ALPQPSEAGRSMASV
-2115 AAGSYNGESGVAVG
+2115 AAGSYNGESGVAIG
-2129 LSGVSEGGRWIY
+2129 ISGVSEGGRWIY

>member
-25 GDSGGT
+25 GDSGGS
-31 ASRDPRTSLLTPSA
+31 AARDPRAFLLMPTT

-53 LASGPASATE
+53 LASGHAGASE

-73 LAAKYTQTLPV
+73 LAAKYTQPMPV

-92 AAAARQAQA
+92 AAAASQAQSS
-101 TPAISAD
+101 PAISAD
-108 TRVGLQL
+108 ARVGLQL

-121 LVHEVLPAAVQV
+121 VVRDVLPASVQV
-133 KLGANAS
+133 KLAANTA
-140 PQHVPTPALAAD
+140 PKQVAVPRLAAD
-152 VRAQL
+152 VRANANIGL
-157 GIGAGTQVDT
+157 GGAQ
-167 SLAANVSSGSAS
+167 
-179 PLGLTADA
+179 
-187 KAKAR
+187 
-192 VGIAGAPVA
+192 VA
-201 SVGAGAKAAAGI
+201 SIDTGAKAAAGI
-213 TTSSQGLSGLKAGI
+213 SGAPAGALRGLKASV
-227 DGNADSHLAIAGH
+227 DGALDSKLKVAGH
-240 RIEGQG
+240 QIDAQGQV
-246 KASATAAVSLPA
+246 KATAAITLPA

-265 TDDRAI
+265 THDRAI

-278 VAGKVRVQGPGG
+278 AAGKVRVQAPNG
-290 QDVVADRNLK
+290 QEVVADRNLK
-300 LAGRTVVSA
+300 LAGQATVAAQNSA
-309 QASTLGLG
+309 LGVG
-317 GLHHG
+317 GL
-322 ALGDLGGAVGGV
+322 
-334 VHGVVGTVGSAAGET
+334 
-349 LHETV
+349 
-354 GTVGSA
+354 VGSA
-360 VGGTLHNTVGAV
+360 VG
-372 GGTLHGAAGTV
+372 AAGN
-383 GGAVGGVVHDVVGTV
+383 
-398 GSAVGGTL
+398 
-406 HETVGAVGGAV
+406 AVGGA
-417 SGVLNGT
+417 LNGT

-429 GAVGGTLHNTV
+429 SVVGG
-440 GAVGGTLHGAVGT
+440 A
-453 VGSAVGG
+453 
-460 VLNGTVG
+460 LNGTVG
-467 NVGGSLGDTL
+467 SVGGAVGGTL
-477 NNTVGAVGGVLDGT
+477 NNTVGAVGGALNGAVGTVGGAVGGALNGTVGSVGGAVGGTLNNTVGAVGGALNGAVGTVDGAVGGTLNNTVGAVGGALNGT

-506 VGTIGSAVGG
+506 VGSVGGAVGGTLNNTVGAVGGTLNGTVGSVGGAVGGTLNNTVGAVGG
-516 ALNGTVGA
+516 ALN
-524 VGGVLDGTVGTVG
+524 GTVGTVG

-546 TVGTVDS
+546 TVGSVGGAVGGTLNNTVG
-553 AVGGALNGTVGA
+553 AVGGALNGA
-565 VGGVLDGTV
+565 V
-574 GTVGGAVGGALN
+574 GTVGGAVGG
-586 GTVGTIGSAVG
+586 TVGSVGTAVG
-597 GALNGTVGAVGGV
+597 GT
-610 LDGTVGTVG
+610 
-619 SAVGGALN
+619 
-627 GTVGA
+627 
-632 VGGVLDG
+632 
-639 TVGTV
+639 
-644 GGAVG
+644 
-649 GALNG
+649 
-654 TVGTVG
+654 
-660 SAVGSA
+660 
-666 LNGTVGAVGGVLDG
+666 
-680 TSGTVGGAVG
+680 
-690 GALNGTVGAVGGVL
+690 
-704 DGTVGTVGGALN
+704 
-716 GTVGTVGSAVGGA
+716 
-729 LNGTVGAVGGVLD
+729 
-742 GTVGTVGGALNG
+742 
-754 TVGTVGSAVGG
+754 
-765 ALNGTVGAVGGVLD
+765 
-779 GTVGTVGGALN
+779 
-790 GTVGT
+790 
-795 VGSAVGGALN
+795 
-805 GTVGAVGG
+805 
-813 VLDGTVGTVGGA
+813 
-825 VGGALN
+825 
-831 GTVGTV
+831 
-837 GSAVGGALN
+837 
-846 GTVGAVGG
+846 
-854 VLDGTV
+854 
-860 GAVGGA
+860 
-866 VGGVLNGTVGTVGS
+866 
-880 AVGGALNGTVGA
+880 
-892 VGGAVGGVLNGT
+892 
-904 VGAVGGAVGGV
+904 
-915 LNGTVG
+915 
-921 TIGGAVGGALN
+921 LN
-932 NTVGSVGSV
+932 NTVGSVGGLLNGATGSGTGL
-941 VGGLLG
+941 GGLLG
-947 GGSTTPGSGLDGVL
+947 N
-961 TGTLGNVGG
+961 TLGNVGS
-970 AVGNLLEGN
+970 AVGNLLNGN
-979 LNGTVNNLGGAV
+979 LNGTLGNLGSAV

-1003 LTQPSAIP
+1003 LTKPSAIP
-1011 PDSPKAPAPA
+1011 PTSPKAPAPA

-1043 PTTSSL
+1043 PTTTSL
-1049 FGGDGY
+1049 FGGNGY
-1055 LHNGNL
+1055 LSNGNL

-1066 NVMQAYSTVNVLG
+1066 NVMQTYSTVNVLG

-1096 GAVTGGSS
+1096 GAATGGSS

-1123 GNPGGLLGLLLPTD
+1123 GNPGGLLGLLLPKD

-1146 DIALAD
+1146 DVALAD

-1198 FPGAGPNDPTN
+1198 FPGDGVNDPSN

-1273 GLTAAQVSAGE
+1273 GLTAPQVSAGE
-1284 VSVGTANGGER
+1284 VSVGTAGGGER
-1295 QITNLAAGSAN
+1295 QITNVAAGSVN

-1314 LKGAISLIDDVSA
+1314 LKGAISLINGVADAAVTYDLDA
-1327 GAVMYDVDGA
+1327 G
-1337 GNPDYRRVTLGN
+1337 GNPNYRRVTLGA

-1357 NLAAGAVTAGSL
+1357 NLAGGAVTAGSL

-1375 QLATTNA
+1375 QLAATNA
-1382 AIAGFFGGITAFDPV
+1382 AIASFFGGRAAFDPA

-1407 ISTISTDG
+1407 ISTISTGG
-1415 AIAQG
+1415 AIAKG
-1420 LYNNATDAFDAVDGS
+1420 LYENATDAFAAVDGS
-1435 LVNLNTQINDIRNG
+1435 LVNLNTQITDIRNG

-1455 VNSTGVEA
+1455 VNSTGTEA
-1463 VATGADSIA
+1463 LATGADSIA

-1481 ANAIAVG
+1481 ANSIAVG

-1505 AERQVTNLAAGT
+1505 AERQVTNMAAGT

-1531 EEGALR
+1531 EQGALR

-1552 LGQGGTAT
+1552 LGQSGTAT

-1573 STEAINGAQLFAA
+1573 SSEAINGAQLFAA

-1600 NAAGV
+1600 NASGV

-1611 TINNIAA
+1611 SINNVAA
-1618 NGTISQG
+1618 NGTITKG
-1625 SYNDVGTAF
+1625 NYNDVGTAF

-1645 DQTDDIDKR
+1645 DQTGEIDKL
-1654 AVKYDVDGSGNV
+1654 AVKYDVDASGNV
-1666 VNTVTLSGTG
+1666 LNSVTLTGTG

-1681 VTNVAAGSILAG
+1681 ITNVAAGSILAG

-1700 DQLFSTNSTIASY
+1700 DQLFSTHSTIANY
-1713 FGGSTAFDG
+1713 FGGTTAYNG
-1722 TTNLWTAPSFSISSI
+1722 TTNVWTAPKFSISSI
-1737 ATDGTLTAND
+1737 ATDGTFTSGD
-1747 YSNVTAA
+1747 YNNVTAA
-1754 FSAVD
+1754 FTAVD
-1759 GSLRVLN
+1759 GSLKVLN
-1766 QRITNGGGSPYLAV
+1766 QRITNGGGGSAYLAV
-1780 NSSAAAA
+1780 NSTAAAA
-1787 AAAGAEALAV
+1787 TAAGAEAVAV

-1806 SAVAV
+1806 NSVAV
-1811 GNGANASADNSVAL
+1811 GNGASASAGNSVAL

-1859 SGSERKITHVA
+1859 TGSERKITHVA
-1870 DGSDDHDATN
+1870 DGSDTYDATN

-1892 DQSKAYTD
+1892 DESKKYTD

-1914 ANNSNNLADPA
+1914 ANNTNNLADPSA
-1925 ATGANSA
+1925 SGANSA

-1968 NRANTVSVGASGAER
+1968 NRANTVSVGAAGAER
-1983 QVVNVADGTQA
+1983 QVVNVADGSQA

-2021 NFNSVT
+2021 NYNSVT
-2027 LGSSTSGPTTVR
+2027 LGSTSSGPTTVR

-2078 ERDLRRTD
+2078 ERDLRKTD

-2100 SLPQPSEAGRSMASF
+2100 ALPQPSEAGRSMASV
-2115 AAGSYNGESGVAVG
+2115 AAGSYNGESGVAIG
-2129 LSGVSEGGRWIY
+2129 ISGVSEGGRWIY

>member
-25 GDSGGT
+25 GDSGG
-31 ASRDPRTSLLTPSA
+31 AARDPRAFLLMPTA
-45 LALALLCV
+45 LALALLCA
-53 LASGPASATE
+53 LASGHAGASET
-63 SNQSLRDLQA
+63 NQSLRDLQA
-73 LAAKYTQTLPV
+73 LAAKYAQPMPV

-92 AAAARQAQA
+92 AAAARQAQSS
-101 TPAISAD
+101 PAISAD
-108 TRVGLQL
+108 ARLGLQL
-115 STASLP
+115 NTTSLP
-121 LVHEVLPAAVQV
+121 VVRDVLPAAVQV
-133 KLGANAS
+133 KLAANTTPKQVA
-140 PQHVPTPALAAD
+140 VPALAAD
-152 VRAQL
+152 VRATVGL
-157 GIGAGTQVDT
+157 GNTAIKAAQVDA
-167 SLAANVSSGSAS
+167 SLAAHVAPGAQA
-179 PLGLTADA
+179 PLGVAADA
-187 KAKAR
+187 RARAK
-192 VGIAGAPVA
+192 VGIAGHQVA
-201 SVGAGAKAAAGI
+201 SIDSGAQAAAG
-213 TTSSQGLSGLKAGI
+213 LSGSSLKASV
-227 DGNADSHLAIAGH
+227 DGDTDAHLAVAGH
-240 RIEGQG
+240 HIEGQG
-246 KASATAAVSLPA
+246 QARATAAVTLPA
-258 KEELPGE
+258 KEELPGD
-265 TDDRAI
+265 THDRAI
-271 TAAFDAG
+271 SAAFDAG
-278 VAGKVRVQGPGG
+278 AAGKVRVQAPDG
-290 QDVVADRNLK
+290 QEVVADRNLK
-300 LAGRTVVSA
+300 LAGQATVAAQHSA
-309 QASTLGLG
+309 LGVG
-317 GLHHG
+317 GLV
-322 ALGDLGGAVGGV
+322 GGAVD
-334 VHGVVGTVGSAAGET
+334 
-349 LHETV
+349 
-354 GTVGSA
+354 
-360 VGGTLHNTVGAV
+360 AV
-372 GGTLHGAAGTV
+372 GGTLHGAAGAVGSTV
-383 GGAVGGVVHDVVGTV
+383 GGALNG
-398 GSAVGGTL
+398 
-406 HETVGAVGGAV
+406 TVGAVGGAV
-417 SGVLNGT
+417 
-424 VGTVG
+424 G
-429 GAVGGTLHNTV
+429 GA
-440 GAVGGTLHGAVGT
+440 
-453 VGSAVGG
+453 
-460 VLNGTVG
+460 LN
-467 NVGGSLGDTL
+467 
-477 NNTVGAVGGVLDGT
+477 GT

-506 VGTIGSAVGG
+506 VGAVGG
-516 ALNGTVGA
+516 AVGGTLNNAVGA
-524 VGGVLDGTVGTVG
+524 VG
-537 GAVGGALNG
+537 GAVGGALN
-546 TVGTVDS
+546 
-553 AVGGALNGTVGA
+553 
-565 VGGVLDGTV
+565 
-574 GTVGGAVGGALN
+574 
-586 GTVGTIGSAVG
+586 
-597 GALNGTVGAVGGV
+597 
-610 LDGTVGTVG
+610 
-619 SAVGGALN
+619 
-627 GTVGA
+627 
-632 VGGVLDG
+632 G

-660 SAVGSA
+660 GAVGGA
-666 LNGTVGAVGGVLDG
+666 LNGTVGAVGGAVGG
-680 TSGTVGGAVG
+680 TLNNAVGAVGGAVGGALNGTVGTVGGAVGGALNGTVGTVGGAVG
-690 GALNGTVGAVGGVL
+690 GALNGTVGAVGGAVGGTL
-704 DGTVGTVGGALN
+704 NNAVGAVGGAVGGALNGTAGTVGGAVSGALNNTVGAVGGAVGGALNGTVGQVGSAVGGTLNNTVGAVGGAVGGALNGTVGQVGSAVGGTLNNTVGAVGGAVGGALNGTVGTVGGAVGGALN
-716 GTVGTVGSAVGGA
+716 GTVGTVGGAVGGALNGTVGQVGGAVGGTLNNTVGAVGGAVGGALNGTVGTVGGAVGGALNGTVGTVGGAVGGALNGTVGQVGGAVGGTLNNTVGAVGGAVGGALNGAVGTVGSAVGGA
-729 LNGTVGAVGGVLD
+729 LNGAVGQ
-742 GTVGTVGGALNG
+742 VGGAVGGALNG
-754 TVGTVGSAVGG
+754 TVGTVGGAVGGTLNNTVGAVGGALNGTVDTVGGAVGG
-765 ALNGTVGAVGGVLD
+765 ALNGTVGQVG
-779 GTVGTVGGALN
+779 
-790 GTVGT
+790 
-795 VGSAVGGALN
+795 
-805 GTVGAVGG
+805 GAVGG
-813 VLDGTVGTVGGA
+813 TLNNTVGA

-846 GTVGAVGG
+846 GTVGQVGSAVGG
-854 VLDGTV
+854 TLSNTV
-860 GAVGGA
+860 GTVGGA
-866 VGGVLNGTVGTVGS
+866 VGGILNGTTGSPGTGLGGVLGSTLGNVGS
-880 AVGGALNGTVGA
+880 AVG
-892 VGGAVGGVLNGT
+892 
-904 VGAVGGAVGGV
+904 
-915 LNGTVG
+915 
-921 TIGGAVGGALN
+921 
-932 NTVGSVGSV
+932 
-941 VGGLLG
+941 
-947 GGSTTPGSGLDGVL
+947 
-961 TGTLGNVGG
+961 
-970 AVGNLLEGN
+970 NLLNGN
-979 LNGTVNNLGGAV
+979 LNGTVGNLGSAV
-991 GGLVGGTLGGLG
+991 GGLVGGTLGSLG

-1011 PDSPKAPAPA
+1011 PTSPKAPAPA

-1043 PTTSSL
+1043 PTTTSL
-1049 FGGDGY
+1049 FGGNGY
-1055 LHNGNL
+1055 LSNGNL

-1066 NVMQAYSTVNVLG
+1066 NVMQTYSAVNVLG

-1096 GAVTGGSS
+1096 GAATGGSS

-1198 FPGAGPNDPTN
+1198 FPGDGVNDPSN

-1240 LLGAEATS
+1240 LLGAESTS

-1273 GLTAAQVSAGE
+1273 GLTAPQVSAGE
-1284 VSVGTANGGER
+1284 VSVGTAGGGER
-1295 QITNLAAGSAN
+1295 QITNVAAGSGN

-1314 LKGAISLIDDVSA
+1314 LKGAISLINGVADAAVTYDLDA
-1327 GAVMYDVDGA
+1327 G
-1337 GNPDYRRVTLGN
+1337 GNPNYRRVTLGA

-1375 QLATTNA
+1375 QLAATNS
-1382 AIAGFFGGITAFDPV
+1382 AIASFFGGRAAFDPA
-1397 SGAFTAPLFE
+1397 SGIFTAPLFE
-1407 ISTISTDG
+1407 ISTISTTG

-1420 LYNNATDAFDAVDGS
+1420 LYTNATDAFAAVDGS
-1435 LVNLNTQINDIRNG
+1435 LVNLNTQITDIRNG

-1455 VNSTGVEA
+1455 VNSTGTEA
-1463 VATGADSIA
+1463 VASGADSIA

-1481 ANAIAVG
+1481 ANSIAVG
-1488 AGSLADRANSVS
+1488 AGSLADRANTVS

-1505 AERQVTNLAAGT
+1505 AERQVINVAAGT
-1517 AATDAVNLGQLQAS
+1517 AATDAVNVGQLQAS
-1531 EEGALR
+1531 EQGALR
-1537 YDLNGDGSVNYASAT
+1537 YDLNADGSVNYASAT
-1552 LGQGGTAT
+1552 LGQAGTAT

-1573 STEAINGAQLFAA
+1573 SSEAINGAQLFAA

-1600 NAAGV
+1600 SASGV

-1611 TINNIAA
+1611 SINNVAA
-1618 NGTISQG
+1618 NGTVTKG

-1645 DQTDDIDKR
+1645 DQTGEIDKL

-1666 VNTVTLSGTG
+1666 LNSVTLTGTG

-1681 VTNVAAGSILAG
+1681 ITNVAAGSILAG

-1700 DQLFSTNSTIASY
+1700 DQLFSTHSTIANY
-1713 FGGSTAFDG
+1713 FGGTTAYNG
-1722 TTNLWTAPSFSISSI
+1722 TTNAWTAPTFSISSI
-1737 ATDGTLTAND
+1737 ATDGTFTSGD
-1747 YSNVTAA
+1747 YNNVTAA
-1754 FSAVD
+1754 FTAVD
-1759 GSLRVLN
+1759 GSLKVLN
-1766 QRITNGGGSPYLAV
+1766 QRITNGGGGSAYLAV
-1780 NSSAAAA
+1780 NSTAAAA
-1787 AAAGAEALAV
+1787 TAAGAEAVAV

-1806 SAVAV
+1806 NSVAV
-1811 GNGANASADNSVAL
+1811 GNGASSSAGNSVAL

-1870 DGSDDHDATN
+1870 DGSDTYDATN

-1892 DQSKAYTD
+1892 DESKKYTD

-1914 ANNSNNLADPA
+1914 ANNTNNLADPSA
-1925 ATGANSA
+1925 SGANSA

-1983 QVVNVADGTQA
+1983 QVVNVADGSQA

-2021 NFNSVT
+2021 NYNSVT
-2027 LGSSTSGPTTVR
+2027 LGSTSSGPTTVR

-2078 ERDLRRTD
+2078 ERDLRKTD

-2100 SLPQPSEAGRSMASF
+2100 ALPQPSEAGRSMASI
-2115 AAGSYNGESGVAVG
+2115 AAGSYNGESGVALG
-2129 LSGVSEGGRWIY
+2129 ISGVSEGGRWIY

>member
-25 GDSGGT
+25 GDSGGS
-31 ASRDPRTSLLTPSA
+31 AARDPRAFLLMPTT

-53 LASGPASATE
+53 MASGHAGASE

-73 LAAKYTQTLPV
+73 LAAKYTQAMPV

-92 AAAARQAQA
+92 AAAASQAQSS
-101 TPAISAD
+101 PAISAD
-108 TRVGLQL
+108 ARVGLQL

-121 LVHEVLPAAVQV
+121 VVRDVLPASVQV
-133 KLGANAS
+133 KLAANTA
-140 PQHVPTPALAAD
+140 PKQVAVPRLAAD
-152 VRAQL
+152 VRANANIGL
-157 GIGAGTQVDT
+157 GGAQ
-167 SLAANVSSGSAS
+167 
-179 PLGLTADA
+179 
-187 KAKAR
+187 
-192 VGIAGAPVA
+192 VA
-201 SVGAGAKAAAGI
+201 SIDAGAKAAAGI
-213 TTSSQGLSGLKAGI
+213 SGAPAGALRGLKASV
-227 DGNADSHLAIAGH
+227 DGALDSKLKVAGH
-240 RIEGQG
+240 QIDAQGQV
-246 KASATAAVSLPA
+246 KATAAITLPA

-265 TDDRAI
+265 THDRAI

-278 VAGKVRVQGPGG
+278 AAGKVRVQAPNG
-290 QDVVADRNLK
+290 QEVVADRNLK
-300 LAGRTVVSA
+300 LAGQATVAAQNSA
-309 QASTLGLG
+309 LGVG
-317 GLHHG
+317 GL
-322 ALGDLGGAVGGV
+322 
-334 VHGVVGTVGSAAGET
+334 
-349 LHETV
+349 
-354 GTVGSA
+354 VGSA
-360 VGGTLHNTVGAV
+360 VG
-372 GGTLHGAAGTV
+372 AAG
-383 GGAVGGVVHDVVGTV
+383 
-398 GSAVGGTL
+398 
-406 HETVGAVGGAV
+406 
-417 SGVLNGT
+417 N
-424 VGTVG
+424 
-429 GAVGGTLHNTV
+429 
-440 GAVGGTLHGAVGT
+440 
-453 VGSAVGG
+453 
-460 VLNGTVG
+460 
-467 NVGGSLGDTL
+467 
-477 NNTVGAVGGVLDGT
+477 
-491 VGTVGGAVGGALNGT
+491 
-506 VGTIGSAVGG
+506 
-516 ALNGTVGA
+516 
-524 VGGVLDGTVGTVG
+524 
-537 GAVGGALNG
+537 
-546 TVGTVDS
+546 
-553 AVGGALNGTVGA
+553 
-565 VGGVLDGTV
+565 
-574 GTVGGAVGGALN
+574 
-586 GTVGTIGSAVG
+586 
-597 GALNGTVGAVGGV
+597 
-610 LDGTVGTVG
+610 
-619 SAVGGALN
+619 
-627 GTVGA
+627 
-632 VGGVLDG
+632 
-639 TVGTV
+639 
-644 GGAVG
+644 
-649 GALNG
+649 
-654 TVGTVG
+654 
-660 SAVGSA
+660 
-666 LNGTVGAVGGVLDG
+666 
-680 TSGTVGGAVG
+680 
-690 GALNGTVGAVGGVL
+690 
-704 DGTVGTVGGALN
+704 
-716 GTVGTVGSAVGGA
+716 
-729 LNGTVGAVGGVLD
+729 
-742 GTVGTVGGALNG
+742 
-754 TVGTVGSAVGG
+754 
-765 ALNGTVGAVGGVLD
+765 
-779 GTVGTVGGALN
+779 
-790 GTVGT
+790 
-795 VGSAVGGALN
+795 
-805 GTVGAVGG
+805 
-813 VLDGTVGTVGGA
+813 A

-846 GTVGAVGG
+846 GTVSSVGGAVGG
-854 VLDGTV
+854 TLNNTVGAVGGALNGTV
-860 GAVGGA
+860 GSVGGTVGGALNGTVGSVGGAVGGTLNNTVGAVGGALNGTVGTVGGA
-866 VGGVLNGTVGTVGS
+866 VGGVLNGTVGSVGGAVGGTLNNTVGAVGGALNGAVGTVGG
-880 AVGGALNGTVGA
+880 AVGGALNGTVGS
-892 VGGAVGGVLNGT
+892 VGGAVGGT
-904 VGAVGGAVGGV
+904 VGSVGTAVGG
-915 LNGTVG
+915 T
-921 TIGGAVGGALN
+921 LN
-932 NTVGSVGSV
+932 NTVGSVGGLLNGATGSGTGL
-941 VGGLLG
+941 GGLLG
-947 GGSTTPGSGLDGVL
+947 N
-961 TGTLGNVGG
+961 TLGNVGS
-970 AVGNLLEGN
+970 AVGNLLNGN
-979 LNGTVNNLGGAV
+979 LNGTLGNLGSAV

-1003 LTQPSAIP
+1003 LTKPSAIP
-1011 PDSPKAPAPA
+1011 PTSPKAPAPA

-1043 PTTSSL
+1043 PTTTSL

-1055 LHNGNL
+1055 LSNGNL

-1066 NVMQAYSTVNVLG
+1066 NVMQTYSTVNVLG

-1096 GAVTGGSS
+1096 GAATGGSS

-1123 GNPGGLLGLLLPTD
+1123 GNPGGLLGLLLPKD

-1146 DIALAD
+1146 DVALAD

-1198 FPGAGPNDPTN
+1198 FPGDGVNDPSN

-1273 GLTAAQVSAGE
+1273 GLTAPQVSAGE
-1284 VSVGTANGGER
+1284 VSVGTAGGGER
-1295 QITNLAAGSAN
+1295 QITNVAAGSVN

-1314 LKGAISLIDDVSA
+1314 LKGAISLINGVADAAVTYDLDA
-1327 GAVMYDVDGA
+1327 G
-1337 GNPDYRRVTLGN
+1337 GNPNYRRVTLGA

-1357 NLAAGAVTAGSL
+1357 NLAGGAVTTGSL

-1375 QLATTNA
+1375 QLAATNA
-1382 AIAGFFGGITAFDPV
+1382 AIASFFGGRAAFDPA
-1397 SGAFTAPLFE
+1397 SGAFTAPQFE
-1407 ISTISTDG
+1407 ISTISTGG
-1415 AIAQG
+1415 AIAKG
-1420 LYNNATDAFDAVDGS
+1420 LYENATDAFAAVDGS
-1435 LVNLNTQINDIRNG
+1435 LVNLNTQITDIRNG
-1449 GTKYLR
+1449 GTRYLR
-1455 VNSTGVEA
+1455 VNSTGTEA
-1463 VATGADSIA
+1463 LATGADSIA

-1481 ANAIAVG
+1481 ANSIAVG

-1505 AERQVTNLAAGT
+1505 AERQVTNMAAGT

-1531 EEGALR
+1531 EQGALR

-1552 LGQGGTAT
+1552 LGQSGTAT

-1573 STEAINGAQLFAA
+1573 SSEAINGAQLFAA

-1600 NAAGV
+1600 NASGV

-1611 TINNIAA
+1611 SINNVAA
-1618 NGTISQG
+1618 NGTITKG
-1625 SYNDVGTAF
+1625 NYNDVGTAF

-1645 DQTDDIDKR
+1645 DQTGEIDKL

-1666 VNTVTLSGTG
+1666 LNSVTLTGTG

-1681 VTNVAAGSILAG
+1681 ITNVAAGSILAG

-1700 DQLFSTNSTIASY
+1700 DQLFSTHSTIANY
-1713 FGGSTAFDG
+1713 FGGTTAYNG
-1722 TTNLWTAPSFSISSI
+1722 TTNVWTAPKFSISSI
-1737 ATDGTLTAND
+1737 ATDGTFTSGD
-1747 YSNVTAA
+1747 YNNVTAA
-1754 FSAVD
+1754 FTAVD
-1759 GSLRVLN
+1759 GSLKVLN
-1766 QRITNGGGSPYLAV
+1766 QRITNGGGGSAYLAV
-1780 NSSAAAA
+1780 NSTAAAA
-1787 AAAGAEALAV
+1787 TAAGAEAVAV

-1806 SAVAV
+1806 NSVAV
-1811 GNGANASADNSVAL
+1811 GNGASASAGNSVAL

-1859 SGSERKITHVA
+1859 TGSERKITHVA
-1870 DGSDDHDATN
+1870 DGSDTYDATN

-1892 DQSKAYTD
+1892 DESKKYTD

-1914 ANNSNNLADPA
+1914 ANNTNNLADPSA
-1925 ATGANSA
+1925 SGANSA

-1968 NRANTVSVGASGAER
+1968 NRANTVSVGAAGAER
-1983 QVVNVADGTQA
+1983 QVVNVADGSQA

-2021 NFNSVT
+2021 NYNSVT
-2027 LGSSTSGPTTVR
+2027 LGSTSSGPTTVR

-2078 ERDLRRTD
+2078 ERDLRKTD

-2100 SLPQPSEAGRSMASF
+2100 ALPQPSEAGRSMASV
-2115 AAGSYNGESGVAVG
+2115 AAGSYNGESGVAIG
-2129 LSGVSEGGRWIY
+2129 ISGVSEGGRWIY

>member
-25 GDSGGT
+25 GDSGGG
-31 ASRDPRTSLLTPSA
+31 AARDPRAFLLMPTA
-45 LALALLCV
+45 LALALLCA
-53 LASGPASATE
+53 LASGHAGASET
-63 SNQSLRDLQA
+63 NQSLRDLQA
-73 LAAKYTQTLPV
+73 LAAKYAQPMPV

-92 AAAARQAQA
+92 AAAARQAQSS
-101 TPAISAD
+101 PAISAD
-108 TRVGLQL
+108 ARLGLQL
-115 STASLP
+115 NTTSLP
-121 LVHEVLPAAVQV
+121 VVRDVLPAAVQV
-133 KLGANAS
+133 KLAANTTPKQVA
-140 PQHVPTPALAAD
+140 VPALAAD
-152 VRAQL
+152 VRATVGL
-157 GIGAGTQVDT
+157 GNTAIKAAQVDA
-167 SLAANVSSGSAS
+167 SLAAHVAPGAQA
-179 PLGLTADA
+179 PLGVAADA
-187 KAKAR
+187 RARAK
-192 VGIAGAPVA
+192 VGIAGHQVA
-201 SVGAGAKAAAGI
+201 SIDSGARAAAG
-213 TTSSQGLSGLKAGI
+213 LSGSSLKASV
-227 DGNADSHLAIAGH
+227 DGDTDAHLAVAGH
-240 RIEGQG
+240 HIEGQG
-246 KASATAAVSLPA
+246 QARATAAVTLPA
-258 KEELPGE
+258 KEELPGD
-265 TDDRAI
+265 THDRAI
-271 TAAFDAG
+271 SAAFDAG
-278 VAGKVRVQGPGG
+278 AAGKVRVQAPDG
-290 QDVVADRNLK
+290 QEVVADRNLK
-300 LAGRTVVSA
+300 LAGQATVAAQHSA
-309 QASTLGLG
+309 LGVG
-317 GLHHG
+317 GLV
-322 ALGDLGGAVGGV
+322 GGAVD
-334 VHGVVGTVGSAAGET
+334 
-349 LHETV
+349 
-354 GTVGSA
+354 
-360 VGGTLHNTVGAV
+360 AV
-372 GGTLHGAAGTV
+372 GGTLHGAAG
-383 GGAVGGVVHDVVGTV
+383 AVGST
-398 GSAVGGTL
+398 
-406 HETVGAVGGAV
+406 
-417 SGVLNGT
+417 
-424 VGTVG
+424 
-429 GAVGGTLHNTV
+429 
-440 GAVGGTLHGAVGT
+440 
-453 VGSAVGG
+453 
-460 VLNGTVG
+460 
-467 NVGGSLGDTL
+467 
-477 NNTVGAVGGVLDGT
+477 
-491 VGTVGGAVGGALNGT
+491 VGGALN
-506 VGTIGSAVGG
+506 
-516 ALNGTVGA
+516 
-524 VGGVLDGTVGTVG
+524 
-537 GAVGGALNG
+537 
-546 TVGTVDS
+546 
-553 AVGGALNGTVGA
+553 
-565 VGGVLDGTV
+565 
-574 GTVGGAVGGALN
+574 
-586 GTVGTIGSAVG
+586 
-597 GALNGTVGAVGGV
+597 
-610 LDGTVGTVG
+610 
-619 SAVGGALN
+619 
-627 GTVGA
+627 
-632 VGGVLDG
+632 G

-660 SAVGSA
+660 GAVGGA
-666 LNGTVGAVGGVLDG
+666 LNGTVGAVGGAVGG
-680 TSGTVGGAVG
+680 TLNNTVGVVGGAVGGALNGTAGTVGGAVSGALNNTVSAVGGAVGGALNGTVGQVGSAVGGTLNNTVGAVGGAVGGALNGTVGTVGGAVG
-690 GALNGTVGAVGGVL
+690 GALNGTVGTVGGAVGGAL
-704 DGTVGTVGGALN
+704 NGTVGQVGGAVGGTLNNTVGAVGGAVGGALN

-729 LNGTVGAVGGVLD
+729 LNNSVGAVGGA
-742 GTVGTVGGALNG
+742 VGSALNG

-765 ALNGTVGAVGGVLD
+765 ALNGAVGQ
-779 GTVGTVGGALN
+779 
-790 GTVGT
+790 
-795 VGSAVGGALN
+795 
-805 GTVGAVGG
+805 
-813 VLDGTVGTVGGA
+813 VGGA

-846 GTVGAVGG
+846 GTVGQVGGAVGG
-854 VLDGTV
+854 TLNNTV

-866 VGGVLNGTVGTVGS
+866 LNGTVGS
-880 AVGGALNGTVGA
+880 AVGGALSGTVGQVGSA
-892 VGGAVGGVLNGT
+892 VGGTLSNTVGTVGGAVGGILNGT
-904 VGAVGGAVGGV
+904 TGSPGTGLGGV
-915 LNGTVG
+915 L
-921 TIGGAVGGALN
+921 
-932 NTVGSVGSV
+932 GS
-941 VGGLLG
+941 
-947 GGSTTPGSGLDGVL
+947 
-961 TGTLGNVGG
+961 TLGNVGS
-970 AVGNLLEGN
+970 AVGNLLNGN
-979 LNGTVNNLGGAV
+979 LNGTVGNLGSAV
-991 GGLVGGTLGGLG
+991 GGLVGGTLGSLG

-1011 PDSPKAPAPA
+1011 PTSPKAPAPA

-1043 PTTSSL
+1043 PTTTSL
-1049 FGGDGY
+1049 FGGNGY
-1055 LHNGNL
+1055 LSNGNL

-1066 NVMQAYSTVNVLG
+1066 NVMQTYSTVNVLG

-1096 GAVTGGSS
+1096 GAATGGSS

-1123 GNPGGLLGLLLPTD
+1123 GNPGGLLGLLLPKD

-1198 FPGAGPNDPTN
+1198 FPGDGVNDPSN

-1240 LLGAEATS
+1240 LLGAESTS

-1273 GLTAAQVSAGE
+1273 GLTAPQVSAGE
-1284 VSVGTANGGER
+1284 VSVGTAGGGER
-1295 QITNLAAGSAN
+1295 QITNVAAGSGN

-1314 LKGAISLIDDVSA
+1314 LKGAISLINGVADAAVTYDLDA
-1327 GAVMYDVDGA
+1327 G
-1337 GNPDYRRVTLGN
+1337 GNPNYRRVTLGA

-1375 QLATTNA
+1375 QLAATNS
-1382 AIAGFFGGITAFDPV
+1382 AIASFFGGRAAFDPA
-1397 SGAFTAPLFE
+1397 SGIFTAPLFE
-1407 ISTISTDG
+1407 ISTISTTG

-1420 LYNNATDAFDAVDGS
+1420 LYTNATDAFAAVDGS
-1435 LVNLNTQINDIRNG
+1435 LVNLNTQITDIRNG

-1455 VNSTGVEA
+1455 VNSTGTEA
-1463 VATGADSIA
+1463 VASGADSIA

-1481 ANAIAVG
+1481 ANSIAVG
-1488 AGSLADRANSVS
+1488 AGSLADRANTVS

-1505 AERQVTNLAAGT
+1505 AERQVINVAAGT
-1517 AATDAVNLGQLQAS
+1517 AATDAVNVGQLQAS
-1531 EEGALR
+1531 EQGALR
-1537 YDLNGDGSVNYASAT
+1537 YDLNADGSVNYASAT
-1552 LGQGGTAT
+1552 LGQAGTAT

-1573 STEAINGAQLFAA
+1573 SSEAINGAQLFAA

-1600 NAAGV
+1600 SASGV

-1611 TINNIAA
+1611 SINNVAA
-1618 NGTISQG
+1618 NGTVTKG

-1645 DQTDDIDKR
+1645 DQTGEIDKL

-1666 VNTVTLSGTG
+1666 LNSVTLTGTG

-1681 VTNVAAGSILAG
+1681 ITNVAAGSILAG

-1700 DQLFSTNSTIASY
+1700 DQLFSTHSTIANY
-1713 FGGSTAFDG
+1713 FGGTTAYNG
-1722 TTNLWTAPSFSISSI
+1722 TTNAWTAPTFSISSI
-1737 ATDGTLTAND
+1737 ATDGTFTSGD
-1747 YSNVTAA
+1747 YNNVTAA
-1754 FSAVD
+1754 FTAVD
-1759 GSLRVLN
+1759 GSLKVLN
-1766 QRITNGGGSPYLAV
+1766 QRITNGGGGSAYLAV
-1780 NSSAAAA
+1780 NSTAAAA
-1787 AAAGAEALAV
+1787 TAAGAEAVAV

-1806 SAVAV
+1806 NSVAV
-1811 GNGANASADNSVAL
+1811 GNGASSSAGNSVAL

-1870 DGSDDHDATN
+1870 DGSDTYDATN

-1892 DQSKAYTD
+1892 DESKKYTD

-1914 ANNSNNLADPA
+1914 ANNTNNLADPSA
-1925 ATGANSA
+1925 SGANSA

-1983 QVVNVADGTQA
+1983 QVVNVADGSQA

-2021 NFNSVT
+2021 NYNSVT
-2027 LGSSTSGPTTVR
+2027 LGSTSSGPTTVR

-2078 ERDLRRTD
+2078 ERDLRKTD

-2100 SLPQPSEAGRSMASF
+2100 ALPQPSEAGRSMASI
-2115 AAGSYNGESGVAVG
+2115 AAGSYNGESGVALG
-2129 LSGVSEGGRWIY
+2129 ISGVSEGGRWIY

>member
-25 GDSGGT
+25 GDSGGS
-31 ASRDPRTSLLTPSA
+31 AARDPRAFLLMPTT

-53 LASGPASATE
+53 LASGHAGASE

-73 LAAKYTQTLPV
+73 LAAKYTQPMPV

-92 AAAARQAQA
+92 AAAASQAQSS
-101 TPAISAD
+101 PAISAD
-108 TRVGLQL
+108 ARVGLQL

-121 LVHEVLPAAVQV
+121 VVRDVLPASVQV
-133 KLGANAS
+133 KLAANTA
-140 PQHVPTPALAAD
+140 PKQVAVPRLAAD
-152 VRAQL
+152 VRANANIGL
-157 GIGAGTQVDT
+157 GGGQ
-167 SLAANVSSGSAS
+167 
-179 PLGLTADA
+179 
-187 KAKAR
+187 
-192 VGIAGAPVA
+192 VA
-201 SVGAGAKAAAGI
+201 SIDTGAKAAAGI
-213 TTSSQGLSGLKAGI
+213 SGAPAGALRGLKASV
-227 DGNADSHLAIAGH
+227 DGALDSKLKVAGH
-240 RIEGQG
+240 QIDAQGQV
-246 KASATAAVSLPA
+246 KATAAITLPA

-265 TDDRAI
+265 THDRAI

-278 VAGKVRVQGPGG
+278 AAGKVRVQAPNG
-290 QDVVADRNLK
+290 QEVVADRNLK
-300 LAGRTVVSA
+300 LAGQATVAAQNSA
-309 QASTLGLG
+309 LGVG
-317 GLHHG
+317 GL
-322 ALGDLGGAVGGV
+322 
-334 VHGVVGTVGSAAGET
+334 
-349 LHETV
+349 
-354 GTVGSA
+354 VGSA
-360 VGGTLHNTVGAV
+360 VG
-372 GGTLHGAAGTV
+372 AAG
-383 GGAVGGVVHDVVGTV
+383 
-398 GSAVGGTL
+398 
-406 HETVGAVGGAV
+406 
-417 SGVLNGT
+417 N
-424 VGTVG
+424 
-429 GAVGGTLHNTV
+429 
-440 GAVGGTLHGAVGT
+440 
-453 VGSAVGG
+453 
-460 VLNGTVG
+460 
-467 NVGGSLGDTL
+467 
-477 NNTVGAVGGVLDGT
+477 
-491 VGTVGGAVGGALNGT
+491 
-506 VGTIGSAVGG
+506 
-516 ALNGTVGA
+516 
-524 VGGVLDGTVGTVG
+524 
-537 GAVGGALNG
+537 
-546 TVGTVDS
+546 
-553 AVGGALNGTVGA
+553 
-565 VGGVLDGTV
+565 
-574 GTVGGAVGGALN
+574 
-586 GTVGTIGSAVG
+586 
-597 GALNGTVGAVGGV
+597 
-610 LDGTVGTVG
+610 
-619 SAVGGALN
+619 
-627 GTVGA
+627 
-632 VGGVLDG
+632 
-639 TVGTV
+639 
-644 GGAVG
+644 
-649 GALNG
+649 
-654 TVGTVG
+654 
-660 SAVGSA
+660 
-666 LNGTVGAVGGVLDG
+666 
-680 TSGTVGGAVG
+680 
-690 GALNGTVGAVGGVL
+690 
-704 DGTVGTVGGALN
+704 
-716 GTVGTVGSAVGGA
+716 
-729 LNGTVGAVGGVLD
+729 
-742 GTVGTVGGALNG
+742 
-754 TVGTVGSAVGG
+754 
-765 ALNGTVGAVGGVLD
+765 
-779 GTVGTVGGALN
+779 
-790 GTVGT
+790 
-795 VGSAVGGALN
+795 
-805 GTVGAVGG
+805 
-813 VLDGTVGTVGGA
+813 A

-846 GTVGAVGG
+846 GTVGSVGGAVGG
-854 VLDGTV
+854 TLNNTV

-866 VGGVLNGTVGTVGS
+866 LNGAVGSVGG
-880 AVGGALNGTVGA
+880 AVGGALNGTVGS
-892 VGGAVGGVLNGT
+892 VGGAVGGTLNNT
-904 VGAVGGAVGGV
+904 VGAVGGALNGAVGSVGGTV
-915 LNGTVG
+915 GGALNGTVG
-921 TIGGAVGGALN
+921 SVGGAVGGTLNNTVGAVGGALNGTVGSVGGAVGGALN
-932 NTVGSVGSV
+932 GTVGSVGGAVGGTLNNTAGAVGGALNGAVGSVGGAVGGALNGTVGSVGGAVGGTVGSVGTAVGGTLNNTVGSVGGLLNGATGSGTGL
-941 VGGLLG
+941 GGLLG
-947 GGSTTPGSGLDGVL
+947 N
-961 TGTLGNVGG
+961 TLGNVGS
-970 AVGNLLEGN
+970 AVGNLLNGN
-979 LNGTVNNLGGAV
+979 LNGTLGNLGSAV

-1003 LTQPSAIP
+1003 LTKPSAIP
-1011 PDSPKAPAPA
+1011 PTSPKAPAPA

-1043 PTTSSL
+1043 PTTTSL

-1055 LHNGNL
+1055 LSNGNL

-1066 NVMQAYSTVNVLG
+1066 NVMQTYSTVNVLG

-1096 GAVTGGSS
+1096 GAATGGSS

-1123 GNPGGLLGLLLPTD
+1123 GNPGGLLGLLLPKD

-1146 DIALAD
+1146 DVALAD

-1198 FPGAGPNDPTN
+1198 FPGDGVNDPSN

-1273 GLTAAQVSAGE
+1273 GLTAPQVSAGE
-1284 VSVGTANGGER
+1284 VSVGTAGGGER
-1295 QITNLAAGSAN
+1295 QITNVAAGSVN

-1314 LKGAISLIDDVSA
+1314 LKGAISLINGVADAAVTYDLDA
-1327 GAVMYDVDGA
+1327 G
-1337 GNPDYRRVTLGN
+1337 GNPNYRRVTLGA

-1357 NLAAGAVTAGSL
+1357 NLAGGAVTAGSL

-1375 QLATTNA
+1375 QLAATNA
-1382 AIAGFFGGITAFDPV
+1382 AIASFFGGRAAFDPA

-1407 ISTISTDG
+1407 ISTISTGG
-1415 AIAQG
+1415 AIAKG
-1420 LYNNATDAFDAVDGS
+1420 LYENATDAFAAVDGS
-1435 LVNLNTQINDIRNG
+1435 LVNLNTQITDIRNG

-1455 VNSTGVEA
+1455 VNSTGTEA
-1463 VATGADSIA
+1463 LATGADSIA

-1481 ANAIAVG
+1481 ANSIAVG

-1505 AERQVTNLAAGT
+1505 AERQVTNMAAGT

-1531 EEGALR
+1531 EQGALR

-1552 LGQGGTAT
+1552 LGQSGTAT

-1573 STEAINGAQLFAA
+1573 SSEAINGAQLFAA

-1600 NAAGV
+1600 NASGV

-1611 TINNIAA
+1611 SINNVAA
-1618 NGTISQG
+1618 NGTITKG
-1625 SYNDVGTAF
+1625 NYNDVGTAF

-1645 DQTDDIDKR
+1645 DQTGEIDKL
-1654 AVKYDVDGSGNV
+1654 AVKYDVDASGNV
-1666 VNTVTLSGTG
+1666 LNNVTLTGTG

-1681 VTNVAAGSILAG
+1681 ITNVAAGSILAG

-1700 DQLFSTNSTIASY
+1700 DQLFSTHSTIANY
-1713 FGGSTAFDG
+1713 FGGTTAYNG
-1722 TTNLWTAPSFSISSI
+1722 TTNVWTAPKFSISSI
-1737 ATDGTLTAND
+1737 ATDGTFTSGD
-1747 YSNVTAA
+1747 YNNVTAA
-1754 FSAVD
+1754 FTAVD
-1759 GSLRVLN
+1759 GSLKVLN
-1766 QRITNGGGSPYLAV
+1766 QRITNGGGGSTYLAV
-1780 NSSAAAA
+1780 NSTAAAA
-1787 AAAGAEALAV
+1787 TAAGAEAVAV

-1806 SAVAV
+1806 NSVAV
-1811 GNGANASADNSVAL
+1811 GNGASASAGNSVAL

-1859 SGSERKITHVA
+1859 TGSERKITHVA
-1870 DGSDDHDATN
+1870 DGSDTYDATN

-1892 DQSKAYTD
+1892 DESKKYTD

-1914 ANNSNNLADPA
+1914 ANNTNNLADPSA
-1925 ATGANSA
+1925 SGANSA

-1968 NRANTVSVGASGAER
+1968 NRANTVSVGAAGAER
-1983 QVVNVADGTQA
+1983 QVVNVADGSQA

-2021 NFNSVT
+2021 NYNSVT
-2027 LGSSTSGPTTVR
+2027 LGSTSSGPTTVR

-2078 ERDLRRTD
+2078 ERDLRKTD

-2100 SLPQPSEAGRSMASF
+2100 ALPQPSEAGRSMASV
-2115 AAGSYNGESGVAVG
+2115 AAGSYNGESGVAIG
-2129 LSGVSEGGRWIY
+2129 ISGVSEGGRWIY

>member
-25 GDSGGT
+25 GDSGGS
-31 ASRDPRTSLLTPSA
+31 AARDPRAFLLMPTT

-53 LASGPASATE
+53 LASGHAGASE

-73 LAAKYTQTLPV
+73 LAAKYTQPMPV

-92 AAAARQAQA
+92 AAAASQAQSS
-101 TPAISAD
+101 PAISAD
-108 TRVGLQL
+108 ARVGLQL

-121 LVHEVLPAAVQV
+121 VVRDVLPASVQV
-133 KLGANAS
+133 KLAANTA
-140 PQHVPTPALAAD
+140 PKQVAVPRLAAD
-152 VRAQL
+152 VRANANIGL
-157 GIGAGTQVDT
+157 GGAQ
-167 SLAANVSSGSAS
+167 
-179 PLGLTADA
+179 
-187 KAKAR
+187 
-192 VGIAGAPVA
+192 VA
-201 SVGAGAKAAAGI
+201 SIDTGAKAAAGI
-213 TTSSQGLSGLKAGI
+213 SGASAGALRGLKASV
-227 DGNADSHLAIAGH
+227 DGALDSKLKVAGH
-240 RIEGQG
+240 QIDAQGQV
-246 KASATAAVSLPA
+246 KATAAITLPA

-265 TDDRAI
+265 THDRAI

-278 VAGKVRVQGPGG
+278 AAGKVRVQAPNG
-290 QDVVADRNLK
+290 QEVVADRNLK
-300 LAGRTVVSA
+300 LAGQATVAAQNSA
-309 QASTLGLG
+309 LGVG
-317 GLHHG
+317 GL
-322 ALGDLGGAVGGV
+322 
-334 VHGVVGTVGSAAGET
+334 
-349 LHETV
+349 
-354 GTVGSA
+354 VGSA
-360 VGGTLHNTVGAV
+360 VG
-372 GGTLHGAAGTV
+372 AAG
-383 GGAVGGVVHDVVGTV
+383 
-398 GSAVGGTL
+398 
-406 HETVGAVGGAV
+406 
-417 SGVLNGT
+417 N
-424 VGTVG
+424 
-429 GAVGGTLHNTV
+429 
-440 GAVGGTLHGAVGT
+440 
-453 VGSAVGG
+453 
-460 VLNGTVG
+460 
-467 NVGGSLGDTL
+467 
-477 NNTVGAVGGVLDGT
+477 
-491 VGTVGGAVGGALNGT
+491 
-506 VGTIGSAVGG
+506 
-516 ALNGTVGA
+516 
-524 VGGVLDGTVGTVG
+524 
-537 GAVGGALNG
+537 
-546 TVGTVDS
+546 
-553 AVGGALNGTVGA
+553 
-565 VGGVLDGTV
+565 
-574 GTVGGAVGGALN
+574 
-586 GTVGTIGSAVG
+586 
-597 GALNGTVGAVGGV
+597 
-610 LDGTVGTVG
+610 
-619 SAVGGALN
+619 
-627 GTVGA
+627 
-632 VGGVLDG
+632 
-639 TVGTV
+639 
-644 GGAVG
+644 
-649 GALNG
+649 
-654 TVGTVG
+654 
-660 SAVGSA
+660 
-666 LNGTVGAVGGVLDG
+666 
-680 TSGTVGGAVG
+680 
-690 GALNGTVGAVGGVL
+690 
-704 DGTVGTVGGALN
+704 
-716 GTVGTVGSAVGGA
+716 
-729 LNGTVGAVGGVLD
+729 
-742 GTVGTVGGALNG
+742 
-754 TVGTVGSAVGG
+754 
-765 ALNGTVGAVGGVLD
+765 
-779 GTVGTVGGALN
+779 
-790 GTVGT
+790 
-795 VGSAVGGALN
+795 
-805 GTVGAVGG
+805 
-813 VLDGTVGTVGGA
+813 A

-846 GTVGAVGG
+846 GTVGS
-854 VLDGTV
+854 
-860 GAVGGA
+860 VGGA
-866 VGGVLNGTVGTVGS
+866 VGGTLNNTVG
-880 AVGGALNGTVGA
+880 AVGGALNGTVGSVGGTVGGA
-892 VGGAVGGVLNGT
+892 LNGTVGSVGGAVGGT
-904 VGAVGGAVGGV
+904 

-921 TIGGAVGGALN
+921 TVGGAVGGALN
-932 NTVGSVGSV
+932 GTVGSVGGAVGGTLNNTVGAVGGALNGAVGTVGGAVGGALNGTVGSVGGAVGGTLNNTVGAVGGALNGTVGSVGGAVGGTLNNTVGAVGGALNGTVGTVGGAVGGALNGTVGSVGGAVGGTLNNTVGAVGGALNGAVGSVGGAVGGALNGTVGSVGGAVGGTVGSVGTAVGGTLNNTVGSVGGLLNGATGSGTGL
-941 VGGLLG
+941 GGLLG
-947 GGSTTPGSGLDGVL
+947 N
-961 TGTLGNVGG
+961 TLGNVGS
-970 AVGNLLEGN
+970 AVGNLLNGN
-979 LNGTVNNLGGAV
+979 LNGTLGNLGSAV

-1003 LTQPSAIP
+1003 LTKPSAIP
-1011 PDSPKAPAPA
+1011 PTSPKAPAPA

-1043 PTTSSL
+1043 PTTTSL

-1055 LHNGNL
+1055 LSNGNL

-1066 NVMQAYSTVNVLG
+1066 NVMQTYSTVNVLG

-1096 GAVTGGSS
+1096 GAATGGSS

-1123 GNPGGLLGLLLPTD
+1123 GNPGGLLGLLLPKD

-1146 DIALAD
+1146 DVALAD

-1198 FPGAGPNDPTN
+1198 FPGDGVNDPSN

-1273 GLTAAQVSAGE
+1273 GLTAPQVSAGE
-1284 VSVGTANGGER
+1284 VSVGTAGGGER
-1295 QITNLAAGSAN
+1295 QITNVAAGSVN

-1314 LKGAISLIDDVSA
+1314 LKGAISLINGVADAAVTYDLDA
-1327 GAVMYDVDGA
+1327 G
-1337 GNPDYRRVTLGN
+1337 GNPNYRRVTLGA

-1357 NLAAGAVTAGSL
+1357 NLAGGAVTAGSL

-1375 QLATTNA
+1375 QLAATNA
-1382 AIAGFFGGITAFDPV
+1382 AIASFFGGRAAFDPA

-1407 ISTISTDG
+1407 ISTISTGG
-1415 AIAQG
+1415 AIAKG
-1420 LYNNATDAFDAVDGS
+1420 LYENATDAFAAVDGS
-1435 LVNLNTQINDIRNG
+1435 LVNLNTQITDIRNG

-1455 VNSTGVEA
+1455 VNSTGTEA
-1463 VATGADSIA
+1463 LATGADSIA

-1481 ANAIAVG
+1481 ANSIAVG

-1505 AERQVTNLAAGT
+1505 AERQVTNMAAGT

-1531 EEGALR
+1531 EQGALR

-1552 LGQGGTAT
+1552 LGQSGTAT

-1573 STEAINGAQLFAA
+1573 SSEAINGAQLFAA

-1600 NAAGV
+1600 NASGV

-1611 TINNIAA
+1611 SINNVAA
-1618 NGTISQG
+1618 NGTITKG
-1625 SYNDVGTAF
+1625 NYNDVGTAF

-1645 DQTDDIDKR
+1645 DQTGEIDKL
-1654 AVKYDVDGSGNV
+1654 AVKYDVDASGNV
-1666 VNTVTLSGTG
+1666 LNSVTLTGTG

-1681 VTNVAAGSILAG
+1681 ITNVAAGSILAG

-1700 DQLFSTNSTIASY
+1700 DQLFSTNSTIANY
-1713 FGGSTAFDG
+1713 FGGTTAYNG
-1722 TTNLWTAPSFSISSI
+1722 TTNVWTAPKFSISSI
-1737 ATDGTLTAND
+1737 ATDGTFTSGD
-1747 YSNVTAA
+1747 YNNVTAA
-1754 FSAVD
+1754 FTAVD
-1759 GSLRVLN
+1759 GSLKVLN
-1766 QRITNGGGSPYLAV
+1766 QRITNGGGGSAYLAV
-1780 NSSAAAA
+1780 NSTAAAA
-1787 AAAGAEALAV
+1787 TAAGAEAVAV

-1806 SAVAV
+1806 NSVAV
-1811 GNGANASADNSVAL
+1811 GNGASASAGNSVAL

-1870 DGSDDHDATN
+1870 DGSDTYDATN

-1892 DQSKAYTD
+1892 DESKKYTD

-1914 ANNSNNLADPA
+1914 ANNTNNLADPSA
-1925 ATGANSA
+1925 SGANSA

-1968 NRANTVSVGASGAER
+1968 NRANTVSVGAAGAER
-1983 QVVNVADGTQA
+1983 QVVNVADGSQA

-2021 NFNSVT
+2021 NYNSVT
-2027 LGSSTSGPTTVR
+2027 LGSTSSGPTTVR

-2078 ERDLRRTD
+2078 ERDLRKTD

-2100 SLPQPSEAGRSMASF
+2100 ALPQPSEAGRSMASV
-2115 AAGSYNGESGVAVG
+2115 AAGSYNGESGVAIG
-2129 LSGVSEGGRWIY
+2129 ISGVSEGGRWIY

>member
-25 GDSGGT
+25 GDSGGS
-31 ASRDPRTSLLTPSA
+31 AARDPRAFLLMPTT

-53 LASGPASATE
+53 LASGHAGASE

-73 LAAKYTQTLPV
+73 LAAKYTQPMPV

-92 AAAARQAQA
+92 AAAASQAQSS
-101 TPAISAD
+101 PAISAD
-108 TRVGLQL
+108 ARVGLQL

-121 LVHEVLPAAVQV
+121 VVRDVLPASVQV
-133 KLGANAS
+133 KLAANTA
-140 PQHVPTPALAAD
+140 PKQVAVPRLAAD
-152 VRAQL
+152 VRANANIGL
-157 GIGAGTQVDT
+157 GGAQ
-167 SLAANVSSGSAS
+167 
-179 PLGLTADA
+179 
-187 KAKAR
+187 
-192 VGIAGAPVA
+192 VA
-201 SVGAGAKAAAGI
+201 SIDAGAKAAAGI
-213 TTSSQGLSGLKAGI
+213 SGAPAGALRGLKASV
-227 DGNADSHLAIAGH
+227 DGALDSKLKVAGH
-240 RIEGQG
+240 QIDAQGQV
-246 KASATAAVSLPA
+246 KATAAITLPA

-265 TDDRAI
+265 THDRAI

-278 VAGKVRVQGPGG
+278 AAGKVRVQAPNG
-290 QDVVADRNLK
+290 QEVVADRNLK
-300 LAGRTVVSA
+300 LAGQATVAAQNSA
-309 QASTLGLG
+309 LGVG
-317 GLHHG
+317 GL
-322 ALGDLGGAVGGV
+322 
-334 VHGVVGTVGSAAGET
+334 
-349 LHETV
+349 
-354 GTVGSA
+354 VGSA
-360 VGGTLHNTVGAV
+360 VG
-372 GGTLHGAAGTV
+372 AAG
-383 GGAVGGVVHDVVGTV
+383 
-398 GSAVGGTL
+398 
-406 HETVGAVGGAV
+406 
-417 SGVLNGT
+417 N
-424 VGTVG
+424 
-429 GAVGGTLHNTV
+429 
-440 GAVGGTLHGAVGT
+440 
-453 VGSAVGG
+453 
-460 VLNGTVG
+460 
-467 NVGGSLGDTL
+467 
-477 NNTVGAVGGVLDGT
+477 
-491 VGTVGGAVGGALNGT
+491 
-506 VGTIGSAVGG
+506 
-516 ALNGTVGA
+516 
-524 VGGVLDGTVGTVG
+524 
-537 GAVGGALNG
+537 
-546 TVGTVDS
+546 
-553 AVGGALNGTVGA
+553 
-565 VGGVLDGTV
+565 
-574 GTVGGAVGGALN
+574 
-586 GTVGTIGSAVG
+586 
-597 GALNGTVGAVGGV
+597 
-610 LDGTVGTVG
+610 
-619 SAVGGALN
+619 
-627 GTVGA
+627 
-632 VGGVLDG
+632 
-639 TVGTV
+639 
-644 GGAVG
+644 
-649 GALNG
+649 
-654 TVGTVG
+654 
-660 SAVGSA
+660 
-666 LNGTVGAVGGVLDG
+666 
-680 TSGTVGGAVG
+680 
-690 GALNGTVGAVGGVL
+690 
-704 DGTVGTVGGALN
+704 
-716 GTVGTVGSAVGGA
+716 
-729 LNGTVGAVGGVLD
+729 
-742 GTVGTVGGALNG
+742 
-754 TVGTVGSAVGG
+754 
-765 ALNGTVGAVGGVLD
+765 
-779 GTVGTVGGALN
+779 
-790 GTVGT
+790 
-795 VGSAVGGALN
+795 
-805 GTVGAVGG
+805 
-813 VLDGTVGTVGGA
+813 A

-846 GTVGAVGG
+846 GTVGS
-854 VLDGTV
+854 
-860 GAVGGA
+860 VGGA
-866 VGGVLNGTVGTVGS
+866 VGGTLNNTVG
-880 AVGGALNGTVGA
+880 AVGGALNGTVGSVGGTVGGA
-892 VGGAVGGVLNGT
+892 LNGTVGSVGGAVGGTLNNT
-904 VGAVGGAVGGV
+904 VGAVGGA

-921 TIGGAVGGALN
+921 TVGSVGGAVGGTLNGTVGTVGGAVGGALN
-932 NTVGSVGSV
+932 GTVGSVGGAVGGTLNNAVGAVGGAMNGAVGTVGGAVGGALNGTVGSVGGAVGGTLNNTVGAVGGALNGTVGSVGGAVGGTLNNTVGAVGGALNGAVGSVGGAVGGALNGTVGSVGGAVGGTLNNTVGAVGGALNGAVGTVGGAVGGALNGTVGSVGGAVGGTVGSVGTAVGGTLNNTVGSVGGLLNDATGSGTGL
-941 VGGLLG
+941 GGLLG
-947 GGSTTPGSGLDGVL
+947 N
-961 TGTLGNVGG
+961 TLGNVGS
-970 AVGNLLEGN
+970 AVGNLLNGN
-979 LNGTVNNLGGAV
+979 LNGTLGNLGSAV

-1003 LTQPSAIP
+1003 LTKPSAIP
-1011 PDSPKAPAPA
+1011 PTSPKAPAPA

-1043 PTTSSL
+1043 PTTTSL

-1055 LHNGNL
+1055 LSNGNL

-1066 NVMQAYSTVNVLG
+1066 NVMQTYSTVNVLG

-1096 GAVTGGSS
+1096 GAATGGSS

-1123 GNPGGLLGLLLPTD
+1123 GNPGGLLGLLLPKD

-1146 DIALAD
+1146 DVALAD

-1198 FPGAGPNDPTN
+1198 FPGDGVNDPSN

-1266 QASYSAY
+1266 QAGYSAY
-1273 GLTAAQVSAGE
+1273 GLTAPQVSAGE
-1284 VSVGTANGGER
+1284 VSVGTAGGGER
-1295 QITNLAAGSAN
+1295 QITNVAAGSVN

-1314 LKGAISLIDDVSA
+1314 LKGAISLINGVADAAVTYDLDA
-1327 GAVMYDVDGA
+1327 G
-1337 GNPDYRRVTLGN
+1337 GNPNYRRVTLGA

-1357 NLAAGAVTAGSL
+1357 NLAGGAVTAGSL

-1375 QLATTNA
+1375 QLAATNA
-1382 AIAGFFGGITAFDPV
+1382 AIASFFGGRAAFDPA

-1407 ISTISTDG
+1407 ISTISTGG
-1415 AIAQG
+1415 AIAKG
-1420 LYNNATDAFDAVDGS
+1420 LYENATDAFAAVDGS
-1435 LVNLNTQINDIRNG
+1435 LVNLNTQITDIRNG

-1455 VNSTGVEA
+1455 VNSTGTEA
-1463 VATGADSIA
+1463 LATGADSIA

-1481 ANAIAVG
+1481 ANSIAVG

-1505 AERQVTNLAAGT
+1505 AERQVTNMAAGT

-1531 EEGALR
+1531 EQGALR

-1552 LGQGGTAT
+1552 LGQSGTAT

-1573 STEAINGAQLFAA
+1573 SSEAINGAQLFAA

-1600 NAAGV
+1600 NASGV

-1611 TINNIAA
+1611 SINNVAA
-1618 NGTISQG
+1618 NGTITKG
-1625 SYNDVGTAF
+1625 NYNDVGTAF

-1645 DQTDDIDKR
+1645 DQTGEIDKL

-1666 VNTVTLSGTG
+1666 LNSVTLTGTG

-1681 VTNVAAGSILAG
+1681 ITNVAAGSILAG

-1700 DQLFSTNSTIASY
+1700 DQLFSTNSTIANY
-1713 FGGSTAFDG
+1713 FGGTTAYNG
-1722 TTNLWTAPSFSISSI
+1722 TTNVWTAPKFSISSI
-1737 ATDGTLTAND
+1737 ATDGTFTSGD
-1747 YSNVTAA
+1747 YNNVTAA
-1754 FSAVD
+1754 FTAVD
-1759 GSLRVLN
+1759 GSLKVLN
-1766 QRITNGGGSPYLAV
+1766 QRITNGGGGSAYLAV
-1780 NSSAAAA
+1780 NSTAAAA
-1787 AAAGAEALAV
+1787 TAAGAEAVAV

-1806 SAVAV
+1806 NSVAV
-1811 GNGANASADNSVAL
+1811 GNGASASAGNSVAL

-1852 GEVSVGS
+1852 GEVSVGNT
-1859 SGSERKITHVA
+1859 GSERKITHVA
-1870 DGSDDHDATN
+1870 DGSDTYDATN

-1892 DQSKAYTD
+1892 DESKKYTD

-1914 ANNSNNLADPA
+1914 ANNTNNLADPSA
-1925 ATGANSA
+1925 SGANSA

-1968 NRANTVSVGASGAER
+1968 NRANTVSVGAAGAER
-1983 QVVNVADGTQA
+1983 QVVNVADGSQA

-2021 NFNSVT
+2021 NYNSVT
-2027 LGSSTSGPTTVR
+2027 LGSTSSGPTTVR

-2078 ERDLRRTD
+2078 ERDLRKTD

-2100 SLPQPSEAGRSMASF
+2100 ALPQPSEAGRSMASV
-2115 AAGSYNGESGVAVG
+2115 AAGSYNGESGVAIG
-2129 LSGVSEGGRWIY
+2129 ISGVSEGGRWIY

>member
-25 GDSGGT
+25 GDSGGS
-31 ASRDPRTSLLTPSA
+31 AARDPRAFLLMPTT
-45 LALALLCV
+45 LALALLCA
-53 LASGPASATE
+53 LASGHAGASE

-73 LAAKYTQTLPV
+73 LAAKYTQPMPV

-92 AAAARQAQA
+92 AAAASQAQSS
-101 TPAISAD
+101 PAISAD
-108 TRVGLQL
+108 ARVGLQL
-115 STASLP
+115 STAALP
-121 LVHEVLPAAVQV
+121 VVRDVLPATVQV
-133 KLGANAS
+133 KLAANTA
-140 PQHVPTPALAAD
+140 PKQVAVPGLAAD
-152 VRAQL
+152 VRAKANIGL
-157 GIGAGTQVDT
+157 GGAQ
-167 SLAANVSSGSAS
+167 
-179 PLGLTADA
+179 
-187 KAKAR
+187 
-192 VGIAGAPVA
+192 VA
-201 SVGAGAKAAAGI
+201 SIDTGAKAAAGI
-213 TTSSQGLSGLKAGI
+213 SGAPAGALRGLKASV
-227 DGNADSHLAIAGH
+227 DGALDSKLKVAGH
-240 RIEGQG
+240 QIDAQGQA
-246 KASATAAVSLPA
+246 KATAAITLPA

-265 TDDRAI
+265 THDRAI

-278 VAGKVRVQGPGG
+278 AAGKVRVQAPDG
-290 QDVVADRNLK
+290 QEVVADRNLK
-300 LAGRTVVSA
+300 LAGQATVAAQNSA
-309 QASTLGLG
+309 LGVG
-317 GLHHG
+317 GL
-322 ALGDLGGAVGGV
+322 VGGV
-334 VHGVVGTVGSAAGET
+334 V
-349 LHETV
+349 
-354 GTVGSA
+354 
-360 VGGTLHNTVGAV
+360 
-372 GGTLHGAAGTV
+372 GAAGN
-383 GGAVGGVVHDVVGTV
+383 
-398 GSAVGGTL
+398 
-406 HETVGAVGGAV
+406 AVGGA
-417 SGVLNGT
+417 LN
-424 VGTVG
+424 
-429 GAVGGTLHNTV
+429 
-440 GAVGGTLHGAVGT
+440 
-453 VGSAVGG
+453 
-460 VLNGTVG
+460 
-467 NVGGSLGDTL
+467 
-477 NNTVGAVGGVLDGT
+477 GT

-506 VGTIGSAVGG
+506 VGSVGGSVGGTLNNTVGAVGG
-516 ALNGTVGA
+516 ALNGA
-524 VGGVLDGTVGTVG
+524 VGTVG

-546 TVGTVDS
+546 TVGSVGGAVGGTLNNTVG
-553 AVGGALNGTVGA
+553 AVGGALNGAVGTVGGTVGGALNGTVGSVGGA
-565 VGGVLDGTV
+565 VGGTLNNTVGAVGGALNGAVGTVGGTVGGALNGTVGSVGGAVGGTLNNTVGAVGGALNGAV

-586 GTVGTIGSAVG
+586 GTVGSVGGAVG
-597 GALNGTVGAVGGV
+597 GTLNNTVGAVGG
-610 LDGTVGTVG
+610 
-619 SAVGGALN
+619 AV
-627 GTVGA
+627 
-632 VGGVLDG
+632 
-639 TVGTV
+639 
-644 GGAVG
+644 
-649 GALNG
+649 
-654 TVGTVG
+654 
-660 SAVGSA
+660 
-666 LNGTVGAVGGVLDG
+666 
-680 TSGTVGGAVG
+680 
-690 GALNGTVGAVGGVL
+690 
-704 DGTVGTVGGALN
+704 N

-729 LNGTVGAVGGVLD
+729 LNGTVGSVGGAVGG
-742 GTVGTVGGALNG
+742 TLN
-754 TVGTVGSAVGG
+754 
-765 ALNGTVGAVGGVLD
+765 NTVGAVGG
-779 GTVGTVGGALN
+779 
-790 GTVGT
+790 T
-795 VGSAVGGALN
+795 VGSVGTAVGG
-805 GTVGAVGG
+805 T
-813 VLDGTVGTVGGA
+813 
-825 VGGALN
+825 
-831 GTVGTV
+831 
-837 GSAVGGALN
+837 
-846 GTVGAVGG
+846 
-854 VLDGTV
+854 
-860 GAVGGA
+860 
-866 VGGVLNGTVGTVGS
+866 
-880 AVGGALNGTVGA
+880 
-892 VGGAVGGVLNGT
+892 
-904 VGAVGGAVGGV
+904 
-915 LNGTVG
+915 
-921 TIGGAVGGALN
+921 LN
-932 NTVGSVGSV
+932 NTVGSVGGLLNGATGSGTGL
-941 VGGLLG
+941 GGLLG
-947 GGSTTPGSGLDGVL
+947 N
-961 TGTLGNVGG
+961 TLGNVGS
-970 AVGNLLEGN
+970 AVGNLLNGN
-979 LNGTVNNLGGAV
+979 LNGTLGNLGSAV
-991 GGLVGGTLGGLG
+991 GGLVGGTLSGLG
-1003 LTQPSAIP
+1003 LTKPSAIP
-1011 PDSPKAPAPA
+1011 PTSPKAPAAA

-1043 PTTSSL
+1043 PTTTSL

-1055 LHNGNL
+1055 LSNGNL

-1066 NVMQAYSTVNVLG
+1066 NVMQTYSTVNVLG

-1096 GAVTGGSS
+1096 GAATGGSS

-1123 GNPGGLLGLLLPTD
+1123 GNPGGLLGLLLPKD

-1198 FPGAGPNDPTN
+1198 FPGDGVNDPSN

-1266 QASYSAY
+1266 QASYTAY
-1273 GLTAAQVSAGE
+1273 GLTAPQVSAGE
-1284 VSVGTANGGER
+1284 VSVGTAGGGER
-1295 QITNLAAGSAN
+1295 QITNVAAGSVN

-1314 LKGAISLIDDVSA
+1314 LKGAISLINGVADAAVTYELDA
-1327 GAVMYDVDGA
+1327 G
-1337 GNPDYRRVTLGN
+1337 GNPNYRRVTLGA

-1357 NLAAGAVTAGSL
+1357 NLAGGAITAGSL

-1375 QLATTNA
+1375 QLAGTNA
-1382 AIAGFFGGITAFDPV
+1382 AIASFFGGRAAFDPA
-1397 SGAFTAPLFE
+1397 SGVFTAPLFE
-1407 ISTISTDG
+1407 ISSISTGG
-1415 AIAQG
+1415 AIAKG
-1420 LYNNATDAFDAVDGS
+1420 LYENATDAFAAVDGS
-1435 LVNLNTQINDIRNG
+1435 LVNLNTQITDIRNG

-1455 VNSTGVEA
+1455 VNSTGTEA
-1463 VATGADSIA
+1463 VASGADSIA

-1481 ANAIAVG
+1481 ANSIAVG

-1505 AERQVTNLAAGT
+1505 AERQVTNMAAGT
-1517 AATDAVNLGQLQAS
+1517 AATDAVNVGQLQAS
-1531 EEGALR
+1531 EQGALR

-1552 LGQGGTAT
+1552 LGQTGTAT

-1573 STEAINGAQLFAA
+1573 SSEAINGAQLFAA

-1600 NAAGV
+1600 NASGV

-1611 TINNIAA
+1611 SINNVAA
-1618 NGTISQG
+1618 NGTITKG
-1625 SYNDVGTAF
+1625 NYNDVGTAF

-1645 DQTDDIDKR
+1645 DQTGEIDKL

-1666 VNTVTLSGTG
+1666 INSVSLKGTG

-1681 VTNVAAGSILAG
+1681 ITNVAAGSILAG

-1700 DQLFSTNSTIASY
+1700 DQLFSTNSTIANY
-1713 FGGSTAFDG
+1713 FGGSTAYDG
-1722 TTNLWTAPSFSISSI
+1722 TTNVWTAPKFSISSI
-1737 ATDGTLTAND
+1737 ATDGTFTSGD
-1747 YSNVTAA
+1747 YNNVTAA
-1754 FSAVD
+1754 FTAVD
-1759 GSLRVLN
+1759 GSLKVLN
-1766 QRITNGGGSPYLAV
+1766 QRITNGGGGSAYLAV
-1780 NSSAAAA
+1780 NSTAGAAT
-1787 AAAGAEALAV
+1787 AAGAEAVAV

-1806 SAVAV
+1806 NSVAV
-1811 GNGANASADNSVAL
+1811 GNGASASAGNSVAL

-1892 DQSKAYTD
+1892 DQSKSYTD
-1900 QKIQNITNVAGSFR
+1900 QKIKNITNVAGSFR
-1914 ANNSNNLADPA
+1914 ANNTNNLADPSA
-1925 ATGANSA
+1925 SGANSA

-1983 QVVNVADGTQA
+1983 QVVNVADGSQA

-2021 NFNSVT
+2021 NYNSVT
-2027 LGSSTSGPTTVR
+2027 LGSTTSGPTTVR

-2078 ERDLRRTD
+2078 ERDLRKTD

-2100 SLPQPSEAGRSMASF
+2100 ALPQPSEAGRSMASV
-2115 AAGSYNGESGVAVG
+2115 AAGSYNGESGVAIG
-2129 LSGVSEGGRWIY
+2129 ISGVSEGGRWIY

>member
-25 GDSGGT
+25 GDSGS
-31 ASRDPRTSLLTPSA
+31 AARDPRAFLLMPTT
-45 LALALLCV
+45 LALALLCA
-53 LASGPASATE
+53 LASGHAGASET
-63 SNQSLRDLQA
+63 NQSLRDLQA
-73 LAAKYTQTLPV
+73 LAAKYAQPMPV
-84 KVDAEVAL
+84 KIDAEVAL
-92 AAAARQAQA
+92 AAAARQAQSS
-101 TPAISAD
+101 PAISAD
-108 TRVGLQL
+108 ARVGLQL
-115 STASLP
+115 NTASLP
-121 LVHEVLPAAVQV
+121 VVRDVLPASVDA
-133 KLGANAS
+133 KLSAN
-140 PQHVPTPALAAD
+140 PTPRQVPVPGLAAD
-152 VRAQL
+152 VRATV
-157 GIGAGTQVDT
+157 GVGRAV
-167 SLAANVSSGSAS
+167 AAS
-179 PLGLTADA
+179 
-187 KAKAR
+187 
-192 VGIAGAPVA
+192 
-201 SVGAGAKAAAGI
+201 
-213 TTSSQGLSGLKAGI
+213 AGI
-227 DGNADSHLAIAGH
+227 DAALGANAGAAARAGGKVKIAGNPIAA
-240 RIEGQG
+240 IETGARARADVGSPAGGSLSGIKATVGGDADARLALAGHTISGQG
-246 KASATAAVSLPA
+246 QAKAVVAAALPA

-265 TDDRAI
+265 THDRAI
-271 TAAFDAG
+271 RAAFDAG
-278 VAGKVRVQGPGG
+278 VAGKVRVQAPDG
-290 QDVVADRNLK
+290 QEVVADRNLK
-300 LAGRTVVSA
+300 LAGQATVAAQNSA
-309 QASTLGLG
+309 LALG
-317 GLHHG
+317 GLVS
-322 ALGDLGGAVGGV
+322 GGVAAVG
-334 VHGVVGTVGSAAGET
+334 HAA
-349 LHETV
+349 
-354 GTVGSA
+354 
-360 VGGTLHNTVGAV
+360 
-372 GGTLHGAAGTV
+372 GAAG
-383 GGAVGGVVHDVVGTV
+383 GA
-398 GSAVGGTL
+398 
-406 HETVGAVGGAV
+406 
-417 SGVLNGT
+417 LNGT

-429 GAVGGTLHNTV
+429 GAVGGTL
-440 GAVGGTLHGAVGT
+440 
-453 VGSAVGG
+453 
-460 VLNGTVG
+460 
-467 NVGGSLGDTL
+467 
-477 NNTVGAVGGVLDGT
+477 NNTVGA
-491 VGTVGGAVGGALNGT
+491 
-506 VGTIGSAVGG
+506 
-516 ALNGTVGA
+516 
-524 VGGVLDGTVGTVG
+524 
-537 GAVGGALNG
+537 
-546 TVGTVDS
+546 
-553 AVGGALNGTVGA
+553 
-565 VGGVLDGTV
+565 
-574 GTVGGAVGGALN
+574 
-586 GTVGTIGSAVG
+586 
-597 GALNGTVGAVGGV
+597 
-610 LDGTVGTVG
+610 
-619 SAVGGALN
+619 
-627 GTVGA
+627 
-632 VGGVLDG
+632 
-639 TVGTV
+639 V

-660 SAVGSA
+660 GAVGGT
-666 LNGTVGAVGGVLDG
+666 LNNTVGAVGSTAGA
-680 TSGTVGGAVG
+680 VGGAVG
-690 GALNGTVGAVGGVL
+690 
-704 DGTVGTVGGALN
+704 GGALN
-716 GTVGTVGSAVGGA
+716 GTVGTVGGA
-729 LNGTVGAVGGVLD
+729 LGGTLNNTVGAVG
-742 GTVGTVGGALNG
+742 
-754 TVGTVGSAVGG
+754 S
-765 ALNGTVGAVGGVLD
+765 TVGA
-779 GTVGTVGGALN
+779 
-790 GTVGT
+790 
-795 VGSAVGGALN
+795 
-805 GTVGAVGG
+805 
-813 VLDGTVGTVGGA
+813 VGGA

-837 GSAVGGALN
+837 GGAVGGTLNNTVGAVGSTVGAVGGAVGGALN
-846 GTVGAVGG
+846 GTVGSVGGAVGG
-854 VLDGTV
+854 ALNGTVGTVGGAVGGTLNNTV

-866 VGGVLNGTVGTVGS
+866 VGGTLNNAVGTVGT
-880 AVGGALNGTVGA
+880 T
-892 VGGAVGGVLNGT
+892 VGGVLNGT
-904 VGAVGGAVGGV
+904 TATG
-915 LNGTVG
+915 L
-921 TIGGAVGGALN
+921 
-932 NTVGSVGSV
+932 
-941 VGGLLG
+941 GGLLG
-947 GGSTTPGSGLDGVL
+947 N
-961 TGTLGNVGG
+961 TLGNVGG
-970 AVGNLLEGN
+970 AVGNLLNGN
-979 LNGTVNNLGGAV
+979 LNGTIGNLGSAV
-991 GGLVGGTLGGLG
+991 GGLVGGTLSGLG
-1003 LTQPSAIP
+1003 LTKPSAIP
-1011 PDSPKAPAPA
+1011 PTSPKAPAPA

-1043 PTTSSL
+1043 PTTTSL
-1049 FGGDGY
+1049 FGGNGY
-1055 LHNGNL
+1055 LSNGNL

-1066 NVMQAYSTVNVLG
+1066 NVMQTYSAVNVLG

-1123 GNPGGLLGLLLPTD
+1123 GNPGGLLGLLLPKD

-1198 FPGAGPNDPTN
+1198 FPGDGVNDPSN

-1266 QASYSAY
+1266 QASYTAY
-1273 GLTAAQVSAGE
+1273 GLTAPQVSAGE
-1284 VSVGTANGGER
+1284 VSVGTAGGGER
-1295 QITNLAAGSAN
+1295 QITNVAAGSAN
-1306 TDAVNVAQ
+1306 TDAVNVVQ
-1314 LKGAISLIDDVSA
+1314 LKGAISLIDDVA
-1327 GAVMYDVDGA
+1327 AAAVTYDLDGA
-1337 GNPDYRRVTLGN
+1337 GNPDYRRVTLGA

-1375 QLATTNA
+1375 QLAATNT
-1382 AIAGFFGGITAFDPV
+1382 AIASFFGGRAAFDPA

-1407 ISTISTDG
+1407 ISTISTTG

-1420 LYNNATDAFDAVDGS
+1420 LYENATDAFAAVDGS
-1435 LVNLNTQINDIRNG
+1435 LVNLNTQITDIRNG

-1455 VNSTGVEA
+1455 VNSTGTEA
-1463 VATGADSIA
+1463 LATGADSIA

-1481 ANAIAVG
+1481 ANSIAVG

-1505 AERQVTNLAAGT
+1505 AERQVTHLAAGT

-1531 EEGALR
+1531 EQGALR

-1552 LGQGGTAT
+1552 LGQSGTAT

-1573 STEAINGAQLFAA
+1573 SSEAINGAQLFAA

-1600 NAAGV
+1600 NASGV

-1611 TINNIAA
+1611 TLNNIAA
-1618 NGTISQG
+1618 NGSISQG

-1645 DQTDDIDKR
+1645 DQTGEIDKL
-1654 AVKYDVDGSGNV
+1654 AVKYDVDGAGNV
-1666 VNTVTLSGTG
+1666 LNSVTLTG
-1676 TGAVK
+1676 TGSGAVK
-1681 VTNVAAGSILAG
+1681 LTNVAAGNILAG

-1700 DQLFSTNSTIASY
+1700 DQLFNTHSTLVSY
-1713 FGGSTAFDG
+1713 FGGDTAYNG
-1722 TTNLWTAPSFSISSI
+1722 TTNVWTAPKFSISTI
-1737 ATDGTLTAND
+1737 ATDGTFSTGD
-1747 YSNVTAA
+1747 YNNVTAA
-1754 FSAVD
+1754 FTAVD

-1766 QRITNGGGSPYLAV
+1766 QRITNGGGSAYLAV
-1780 NSSAAAA
+1780 NSTAAAA
-1787 AAAGAEALAV
+1787 TAAGTEAVAV

-1806 SAVAV
+1806 NSVAV
-1811 GNGANASADNSVAL
+1811 GNGASSSAGNSVAL

-1830 ASVGAQSGYTGAYG
+1830 ASVGAQSGYTAAYG
-1844 QTGASNSA
+1844 QAGASNSA

-1859 SGSERKITHVA
+1859 TGSERKITHVA

-1892 DQSKAYTD
+1892 DQSKSYTD

-1914 ANNSNNLADPA
+1914 ANNTNNLADPSA
-1925 ATGANSA
+1925 SGANSA

-1968 NRANTVSVGASGAER
+1968 NRANTVSVGAAGAER
-1983 QVVNVADGTQA
+1983 QVVNVADGSQA

-2021 NFNSVT
+2021 NYNSVT
-2027 LGSSTSGPTTVR
+2027 LGSTSSGPTTVR

-2078 ERDLRRTD
+2078 ERDLRKTD

-2100 SLPQPSEAGRSMASF
+2100 ALPQPSEAGRSMASI
-2115 AAGSYNGESGVAVG
+2115 AAGSYNGESGVALG
-2129 LSGVSEGGRWIY
+2129 ISGVSEGGRWIY

>member
-334 VHGVVGTVGSAAGET
+334 VHGVVGTVGSAAGGT

-354 GTVGSA
+354 GTVGGA

-398 GSAVGGTL
+398 GSAAGGTL

-429 GAVGGTLHNTV
+429 

-477 NNTVGAVGGVLDGT
+477 NNTVGAVGGVLDGTVGTVGGAVGGALNGTVGTVGSAVGGALNGTVGAVGGVLDGT

-546 TVGTVDS
+546 TVGTV
-553 AVGGALNGTVGA
+553 
-565 VGGVLDGTV
+565 
-574 GTVGGAVGGALN
+574 
-586 GTVGTIGSAVG
+586 GSAVG

-610 LDGTVGTVG
+610 LDGTIGTVG
-619 SAVGGALN
+619 
-627 GTVGA
+627 GA

-644 GGAVG
+644 GS
-649 GALNG
+649 ALNG

-660 SAVGSA
+660 G
-666 LNGTVGAVGGVLDG
+666 
-680 TSGTVGGAVG
+680 
-690 GALNGTVGAVGGVL
+690 
-704 DGTVGTVGGALN
+704 
-716 GTVGTVGSAVGGA
+716 AVGGA

-866 VGGVLNGTVGTVGS
+866 VGGALNGTVGTVGS

-1066 NVMQAYSTVNVLG
+1066 NVMQAYSTINVLG

-1327 GAVMYDVDGA
+1327 GAVMYDLDGA

-1573 STEAINGAQLFAA
+1573 SSEAINGAQLFAA

>member
-25 GDSGGT
+25 GDSGGS
-31 ASRDPRTSLLTPSA
+31 AARDPRAFLLMPTT

-53 LASGPASATE
+53 LASGHAGASE

-73 LAAKYTQTLPV
+73 LAAKYTQPMPV

-92 AAAARQAQA
+92 AAAASQAQSS
-101 TPAISAD
+101 PAISAD
-108 TRVGLQL
+108 ARVGLQL

-121 LVHEVLPAAVQV
+121 VVRDVLPASVQV
-133 KLGANAS
+133 KLAANTA
-140 PQHVPTPALAAD
+140 PKQVAVPRLAAD
-152 VRAQL
+152 VRANANIGL
-157 GIGAGTQVDT
+157 GGAQ
-167 SLAANVSSGSAS
+167 
-179 PLGLTADA
+179 
-187 KAKAR
+187 
-192 VGIAGAPVA
+192 VA
-201 SVGAGAKAAAGI
+201 SIDAGAKAAAGI
-213 TTSSQGLSGLKAGI
+213 SGAPAGALRGLKASV
-227 DGNADSHLAIAGH
+227 DGALDSKLKVAGH
-240 RIEGQG
+240 QIDAQGQV
-246 KASATAAVSLPA
+246 KATAAITLPA

-265 TDDRAI
+265 THDRAI

-278 VAGKVRVQGPGG
+278 AAGKVRVQAPNG
-290 QDVVADRNLK
+290 QEVVADRNLK
-300 LAGRTVVSA
+300 LAGQATVAAQNSA
-309 QASTLGLG
+309 LGVG
-317 GLHHG
+317 GL
-322 ALGDLGGAVGGV
+322 
-334 VHGVVGTVGSAAGET
+334 
-349 LHETV
+349 
-354 GTVGSA
+354 VGSA
-360 VGGTLHNTVGAV
+360 VG
-372 GGTLHGAAGTV
+372 AAG
-383 GGAVGGVVHDVVGTV
+383 
-398 GSAVGGTL
+398 
-406 HETVGAVGGAV
+406 
-417 SGVLNGT
+417 N
-424 VGTVG
+424 
-429 GAVGGTLHNTV
+429 
-440 GAVGGTLHGAVGT
+440 
-453 VGSAVGG
+453 
-460 VLNGTVG
+460 
-467 NVGGSLGDTL
+467 
-477 NNTVGAVGGVLDGT
+477 
-491 VGTVGGAVGGALNGT
+491 
-506 VGTIGSAVGG
+506 
-516 ALNGTVGA
+516 
-524 VGGVLDGTVGTVG
+524 
-537 GAVGGALNG
+537 
-546 TVGTVDS
+546 
-553 AVGGALNGTVGA
+553 
-565 VGGVLDGTV
+565 
-574 GTVGGAVGGALN
+574 
-586 GTVGTIGSAVG
+586 
-597 GALNGTVGAVGGV
+597 
-610 LDGTVGTVG
+610 
-619 SAVGGALN
+619 
-627 GTVGA
+627 
-632 VGGVLDG
+632 
-639 TVGTV
+639 
-644 GGAVG
+644 
-649 GALNG
+649 
-654 TVGTVG
+654 
-660 SAVGSA
+660 
-666 LNGTVGAVGGVLDG
+666 
-680 TSGTVGGAVG
+680 
-690 GALNGTVGAVGGVL
+690 
-704 DGTVGTVGGALN
+704 
-716 GTVGTVGSAVGGA
+716 
-729 LNGTVGAVGGVLD
+729 
-742 GTVGTVGGALNG
+742 
-754 TVGTVGSAVGG
+754 
-765 ALNGTVGAVGGVLD
+765 
-779 GTVGTVGGALN
+779 
-790 GTVGT
+790 
-795 VGSAVGGALN
+795 
-805 GTVGAVGG
+805 
-813 VLDGTVGTVGGA
+813 A

-846 GTVGAVGG
+846 GTVGS
-854 VLDGTV
+854 
-860 GAVGGA
+860 VGGA
-866 VGGVLNGTVGTVGS
+866 VGGTLNGTVGTVGG
-880 AVGGALNGTVGA
+880 AVGGALNGTVGS
-892 VGGAVGGVLNGT
+892 VGGAVGGTLNNT
-904 VGAVGGAVGGV
+904 VGAVGGA
-915 LNGTVG
+915 LNGAVG
-921 TIGGAVGGALN
+921 TVGGAVGGALN
-932 NTVGSVGSV
+932 GTVGSVGGAVGGTLNGTVGTVGGAVGGALNGTVGSVGGAVGGTLNNTVGAVGGALNGAVGSVGGAVGGALNGTVGSVGGAVGGTVGSVGTAVGGTLNNTVGSVG
-941 VGGLLG
+941 GLLNG
-947 GGSTTPGSGLDGVL
+947 ATGSGTGLGGVL
-961 TGTLGNVGG
+961 GNTLGNVGS
-970 AVGNLLEGN
+970 AVGNLLNGN
-979 LNGTVNNLGGAV
+979 LNGTLGNLGSAV

-1003 LTQPSAIP
+1003 LTKPSAIP
-1011 PDSPKAPAPA
+1011 PTSPKAPAPA

-1043 PTTSSL
+1043 PTTTSL
-1049 FGGDGY
+1049 FGGNGY
-1055 LHNGNL
+1055 LSNGNL

-1066 NVMQAYSTVNVLG
+1066 NVMQTYSTVNVLG

-1096 GAVTGGSS
+1096 GAATGGSS

-1123 GNPGGLLGLLLPTD
+1123 GNPGGLLGLLLPKD

-1146 DIALAD
+1146 DVALAD

-1198 FPGAGPNDPTN
+1198 FPGDGVNDPSN

-1273 GLTAAQVSAGE
+1273 GLTAPQVSAGE
-1284 VSVGTANGGER
+1284 VSVGTAGGGER
-1295 QITNLAAGSAN
+1295 QITNVAAGSVN

-1314 LKGAISLIDDVSA
+1314 LRGAISLINGVADAAVTYDLDA
-1327 GAVMYDVDGA
+1327 G
-1337 GNPDYRRVTLGN
+1337 GNPNYRRVTLGA

-1357 NLAAGAVTAGSL
+1357 NLAGGAVTAGSL

-1375 QLATTNA
+1375 QLAATNA
-1382 AIAGFFGGITAFDPV
+1382 AIASFFGGRAAFDPA

-1407 ISTISTDG
+1407 ISTISTGG
-1415 AIAQG
+1415 AIAKG
-1420 LYNNATDAFDAVDGS
+1420 LYENATDAFAAVDGS
-1435 LVNLNTQINDIRNG
+1435 LVNLNTQITDIRNG

-1455 VNSTGVEA
+1455 VNSTGTEA
-1463 VATGADSIA
+1463 LATGADSIA

-1481 ANAIAVG
+1481 ANSIAVG

-1505 AERQVTNLAAGT
+1505 AERQVTNMAAGT

-1531 EEGALR
+1531 EQGALR

-1552 LGQGGTAT
+1552 LGQSGTAT

-1573 STEAINGAQLFAA
+1573 SSEAINGAQLFAA

-1600 NAAGV
+1600 NASGV

-1611 TINNIAA
+1611 SINNVAA
-1618 NGTISQG
+1618 NGTITKG
-1625 SYNDVGTAF
+1625 NYNDVGTAF

-1645 DQTDDIDKR
+1645 DQTGEIDKL
-1654 AVKYDVDGSGNV
+1654 AVKYDVDASGNV
-1666 VNTVTLSGTG
+1666 LNSVTLTGTG

-1681 VTNVAAGSILAG
+1681 ITNVAAGSILAG

-1713 FGGSTAFDG
+1713 FGGTTAYNG
-1722 TTNLWTAPSFSISSI
+1722 TTNVWTAPKFSISSI
-1737 ATDGTLTAND
+1737 ATDGTFTSGD
-1747 YSNVTAA
+1747 YNNVTAA
-1754 FSAVD
+1754 FTAVD
-1759 GSLRVLN
+1759 GSLKVLN
-1766 QRITNGGGSPYLAV
+1766 QRITNGGGGSAYLAV
-1780 NSSAAAA
+1780 NSTAAAA
-1787 AAAGAEALAV
+1787 TAAGAEAVAV
-1797 GPQASAAGA
+1797 GPQARAAGA
-1806 SAVAV
+1806 NSVAV
-1811 GNGANASADNSVAL
+1811 GNGASASAGNSVAL

-1859 SGSERKITHVA
+1859 TGSERKITHVA
-1870 DGSDDHDATN
+1870 DGSDTYDATN

-1892 DQSKAYTD
+1892 DESKKYTD

-1914 ANNSNNLADPA
+1914 ANNTNNLADPSA
-1925 ATGANSA
+1925 SGANSA

-1960 ALGAGSVA
+1960 ALGAGSAA
-1968 NRANTVSVGASGAER
+1968 NRANTVSVGAAGAER
-1983 QVVNVADGTQA
+1983 QVVNVADGSQA

-2021 NFNSVT
+2021 NYNSVT
-2027 LGSSTSGPTTVR
+2027 LGSTSSGPTTVR

-2078 ERDLRRTD
+2078 ERDLRKTD

-2100 SLPQPSEAGRSMASF
+2100 ALPQPSEAGRSMASV
-2115 AAGSYNGESGVAVG
+2115 AAGSYNGESGVAIG
-2129 LSGVSEGGRWIY
+2129 ISGVSEGGRWIY

>member
-25 GDSGGT
+25 GDSGGS
-31 ASRDPRTSLLTPSA
+31 AARDPRAFLLMPTT

-53 LASGPASATE
+53 LASGHAGASE

-73 LAAKYTQTLPV
+73 LAAKYTQPMPV

-92 AAAARQAQA
+92 AAAASQAQSS
-101 TPAISAD
+101 PAISAD
-108 TRVGLQL
+108 ARVGLQL

-121 LVHEVLPAAVQV
+121 VVRDVLPASVQV
-133 KLGANAS
+133 KLAANTA
-140 PQHVPTPALAAD
+140 PKQVAVPRLAAD
-152 VRAQL
+152 VRANANIGL
-157 GIGAGTQVDT
+157 GGAQ
-167 SLAANVSSGSAS
+167 
-179 PLGLTADA
+179 
-187 KAKAR
+187 
-192 VGIAGAPVA
+192 VA
-201 SVGAGAKAAAGI
+201 SIDTGAKAAAGI
-213 TTSSQGLSGLKAGI
+213 SGASAGALRGLKASV
-227 DGNADSHLAIAGH
+227 DGALDSKLKVAGH
-240 RIEGQG
+240 QIDAQGQV
-246 KASATAAVSLPA
+246 KATAAITLPA

-265 TDDRAI
+265 AHDRAI

-278 VAGKVRVQGPGG
+278 AAGKVRVQAPNG
-290 QDVVADRNLK
+290 QEVVADRNLK
-300 LAGRTVVSA
+300 LAGQATVAAQNSA
-309 QASTLGLG
+309 LGVG
-317 GLHHG
+317 GL
-322 ALGDLGGAVGGV
+322 
-334 VHGVVGTVGSAAGET
+334 
-349 LHETV
+349 
-354 GTVGSA
+354 VGSA
-360 VGGTLHNTVGAV
+360 VG
-372 GGTLHGAAGTV
+372 AAG
-383 GGAVGGVVHDVVGTV
+383 
-398 GSAVGGTL
+398 
-406 HETVGAVGGAV
+406 
-417 SGVLNGT
+417 N
-424 VGTVG
+424 
-429 GAVGGTLHNTV
+429 
-440 GAVGGTLHGAVGT
+440 
-453 VGSAVGG
+453 
-460 VLNGTVG
+460 
-467 NVGGSLGDTL
+467 
-477 NNTVGAVGGVLDGT
+477 
-491 VGTVGGAVGGALNGT
+491 
-506 VGTIGSAVGG
+506 
-516 ALNGTVGA
+516 
-524 VGGVLDGTVGTVG
+524 
-537 GAVGGALNG
+537 
-546 TVGTVDS
+546 
-553 AVGGALNGTVGA
+553 
-565 VGGVLDGTV
+565 
-574 GTVGGAVGGALN
+574 
-586 GTVGTIGSAVG
+586 
-597 GALNGTVGAVGGV
+597 
-610 LDGTVGTVG
+610 
-619 SAVGGALN
+619 
-627 GTVGA
+627 
-632 VGGVLDG
+632 
-639 TVGTV
+639 
-644 GGAVG
+644 
-649 GALNG
+649 
-654 TVGTVG
+654 
-660 SAVGSA
+660 
-666 LNGTVGAVGGVLDG
+666 
-680 TSGTVGGAVG
+680 
-690 GALNGTVGAVGGVL
+690 
-704 DGTVGTVGGALN
+704 
-716 GTVGTVGSAVGGA
+716 
-729 LNGTVGAVGGVLD
+729 
-742 GTVGTVGGALNG
+742 
-754 TVGTVGSAVGG
+754 
-765 ALNGTVGAVGGVLD
+765 
-779 GTVGTVGGALN
+779 
-790 GTVGT
+790 
-795 VGSAVGGALN
+795 
-805 GTVGAVGG
+805 
-813 VLDGTVGTVGGA
+813 A

-846 GTVGAVGG
+846 GTVGSVGGAVGG
-854 VLDGTV
+854 TLNNTV

-866 VGGVLNGTVGTVGS
+866 LNGAVGSVGGTVGGALNGTVGSVGGAAGGTLNNTVGAVGGALNGAVGGVGG
-880 AVGGALNGTVGA
+880 AVGGALNGTVGS
-892 VGGAVGGVLNGT
+892 VGS
-904 VGAVGGAVGGV
+904 
-915 LNGTVG
+915 
-921 TIGGAVGGALN
+921 AVGGALN
-932 NTVGSVGSV
+932 NTVGAVGGALNGTVGSV
-941 VGGLLG
+941 GGVVGGTLNNTAGAVGGALNGAVGSVGGTVGGALNGTVGSVGGAVGGTLNNTVGAVGGALNGAVGSVGDAVGGALNGTVGSVGGAVGGTVGSVGTAVGGTLNNTVGSVGGLLNG
-947 GGSTTPGSGLDGVL
+947 ATGSG
-961 TGTLGNVGG
+961 TGLGGLLGNTLGNVGS
-970 AVGNLLEGN
+970 AVGNLLNGN
-979 LNGTVNNLGGAV
+979 LNGTLGNLGSAV

-1003 LTQPSAIP
+1003 LTKPSAIP
-1011 PDSPKAPAPA
+1011 PTSPKAPAPA

-1043 PTTSSL
+1043 PTTTSL

-1055 LHNGNL
+1055 LSNGNL

-1066 NVMQAYSTVNVLG
+1066 NVMQTYSTVNVLG

-1096 GAVTGGSS
+1096 GAATGGSS

-1123 GNPGGLLGLLLPTD
+1123 GNPGGLLGLLLPKD

-1146 DIALAD
+1146 DVALAD

-1198 FPGAGPNDPTN
+1198 FPGDGVNDPSN

-1273 GLTAAQVSAGE
+1273 GLTAPQVSAGE
-1284 VSVGTANGGER
+1284 VSVGTAGGGER
-1295 QITNLAAGSAN
+1295 QITNVAAGSVN

-1314 LKGAISLIDDVSA
+1314 LKGAISLINGVADAAVTYDLDA
-1327 GAVMYDVDGA
+1327 G
-1337 GNPDYRRVTLGN
+1337 GNPNYRRVTLGA

-1357 NLAAGAVTAGSL
+1357 NLAGGAVTAGSL

-1375 QLATTNA
+1375 QLAATNA
-1382 AIAGFFGGITAFDPV
+1382 AIASFFGGRVAFDPA

-1407 ISTISTDG
+1407 ISTISTGG
-1415 AIAQG
+1415 AIAKG
-1420 LYNNATDAFDAVDGS
+1420 LYENATDAFAAVDGS
-1435 LVNLNTQINDIRNG
+1435 LVNLNTQITDIRNG

-1455 VNSTGVEA
+1455 VNSTGTEA
-1463 VATGADSIA
+1463 LATGADSIA

-1481 ANAIAVG
+1481 ANSIAVG

-1505 AERQVTNLAAGT
+1505 AERQVTNMAAGT

-1531 EEGALR
+1531 EQGALR

-1552 LGQGGTAT
+1552 LGQSGTAT

-1573 STEAINGAQLFAA
+1573 SSEAINGAQLFAA

-1600 NAAGV
+1600 NASGV

-1611 TINNIAA
+1611 SINNVAA
-1618 NGTISQG
+1618 NGTITKG
-1625 SYNDVGTAF
+1625 NYNDVGTAF

-1645 DQTDDIDKR
+1645 DQTGEIDKL
-1654 AVKYDVDGSGNV
+1654 AVKYDVDASGNV
-1666 VNTVTLSGTG
+1666 LNSVTLTGTG

-1681 VTNVAAGSILAG
+1681 ITNVAAGSILAG

-1700 DQLFSTNSTIASY
+1700 DQLFSTHSTIANY
-1713 FGGSTAFDG
+1713 FGGTTAYNG
-1722 TTNLWTAPSFSISSI
+1722 TTNVWTAPKFSISSI
-1737 ATDGTLTAND
+1737 ATDGTFTSGD
-1747 YSNVTAA
+1747 YNNVTAA
-1754 FSAVD
+1754 FTAVD
-1759 GSLRVLN
+1759 GSLKVLN
-1766 QRITNGGGSPYLAV
+1766 QRITNGGGGSAYLAV
-1780 NSSAAAA
+1780 NSTAAAA
-1787 AAAGAEALAV
+1787 TAAGAEAVAV

-1806 SAVAV
+1806 NSVAV
-1811 GNGANASADNSVAL
+1811 GNGASASAGNSVAL

-1859 SGSERKITHVA
+1859 TGSERKITHVA
-1870 DGSDDHDATN
+1870 DGSDTYDATN

-1892 DQSKAYTD
+1892 DESKKYTD

-1914 ANNSNNLADPA
+1914 ANNTNNLADPSA
-1925 ATGANSA
+1925 SGANSA

-1968 NRANTVSVGASGAER
+1968 NRANTVSVGAAGAER
-1983 QVVNVADGTQA
+1983 QVVNVADGSQA

-2021 NFNSVT
+2021 NYNSVT
-2027 LGSSTSGPTTVR
+2027 LGSTSSGPTTVR

-2078 ERDLRRTD
+2078 ERDLRKTD

-2100 SLPQPSEAGRSMASF
+2100 ALPQPSEAGRSMASV
-2115 AAGSYNGESGVAVG
+2115 AAGSYNGESGVAIG
-2129 LSGVSEGGRWIY
+2129 ISGVSEGGRWIY

>member
-25 GDSGGT
+25 GDSGGS
-31 ASRDPRTSLLTPSA
+31 AARDPRAFLLMPTA
-45 LALALLCV
+45 LTLALLCA
-53 LASGPASATE
+53 LASGHAGASET
-63 SNQSLRDLQA
+63 NQSLRDLQA
-73 LAAKYTQTLPV
+73 LAAKYAQPMPV

-92 AAAARQAQA
+92 AAAARQAQNS
-101 TPAISAD
+101 PAISAD
-108 TRVGLQL
+108 ARLGLQL
-115 STASLP
+115 NTTSLP
-121 LVHEVLPAAVQV
+121 LVPDVLPATVQV
-133 KLGANAS
+133 KLAANT
-140 PQHVPTPALAAD
+140 VPKQVAVPALAAD
-152 VRAQL
+152 VRANV
-157 GIGAGTQVDT
+157 GVGNAAARAAQVDA
-167 SLAANVSSGSAS
+167 SLAAHVAPGAQA
-179 PLGLTADA
+179 PLGVAADTRA
-187 KAKAR
+187 KAK
-192 VGIAGAPVA
+192 VGIAGRQVA
-201 SVGAGAKAAAGI
+201 SIDTGARATAGLSGAAAG
-213 TTSSQGLSGLKAGI
+213 SLPGLKATV
-227 DGNADSHLAIAGH
+227 DGKADTHLAVAGH
-240 RIEGQG
+240 HIEGQG
-246 KASATAAVSLPA
+246 QARATAAVTLPA

-265 TDDRAI
+265 THDRAI
-271 TAAFDAG
+271 SAAFDAG
-278 VAGKVRVQGPGG
+278 VAGKVRVQAPDG
-290 QDVVADRNLK
+290 QEVVADRNLK
-300 LAGRTVVSA
+300 LAGQATVAA
-309 QASTLGLG
+309 QHS
-317 GLHHG
+317 
-322 ALGDLGGAVGGV
+322 ALGVGNLVGGA
-334 VHGVVGTVGSAAGET
+334 
-349 LHETV
+349 
-354 GTVGSA
+354 
-360 VGGTLHNTVGAV
+360 VGAV
-372 GGTLHGAAGTV
+372 GGTLHSAAG
-383 GGAVGGVVHDVVGTV
+383 A
-398 GSAVGGTL
+398 
-406 HETVGAVGGAV
+406 
-417 SGVLNGT
+417 
-424 VGTVG
+424 
-429 GAVGGTLHNTV
+429 
-440 GAVGGTLHGAVGT
+440 
-453 VGSAVGG
+453 
-460 VLNGTVG
+460 
-467 NVGGSLGDTL
+467 
-477 NNTVGAVGGVLDGT
+477 
-491 VGTVGGAVGGALNGT
+491 
-506 VGTIGSAVGG
+506 
-516 ALNGTVGA
+516 
-524 VGGVLDGTVGTVG
+524 
-537 GAVGGALNG
+537 
-546 TVGTVDS
+546 
-553 AVGGALNGTVGA
+553 
-565 VGGVLDGTV
+565 
-574 GTVGGAVGGALN
+574 
-586 GTVGTIGSAVG
+586 
-597 GALNGTVGAVGGV
+597 
-610 LDGTVGTVG
+610 VG

-627 GTVGA
+627 GTVS
-632 VGGVLDG
+632 
-639 TVGTV
+639 
-644 GGAVG
+644 
-649 GALNG
+649 
-654 TVGTVG
+654 TVG
-660 SAVGSA
+660 SAVGGT
-666 LNGTVGAVGGVLDG
+666 LNNTVGAVGD
-680 TSGTVGGAVG
+680 A
-690 GALNGTVGAVGGVL
+690 
-704 DGTVGTVGGALN
+704 VGGALN

-729 LNGTVGAVGGVLD
+729 LNGTVGQ
-742 GTVGTVGGALNG
+742 
-754 TVGTVGSAVGG
+754 VGSAVGG
-765 ALNGTVGAVGGVLD
+765 TLNNTVGA
-779 GTVGTVGGALN
+779 
-790 GTVGT
+790 
-795 VGSAVGGALN
+795 
-805 GTVGAVGG
+805 
-813 VLDGTVGTVGGA
+813 VGGA

-846 GTVGAVGG
+846 GTVGQVGGAVGG
-854 VLDGTV
+854 TLNNTV

-866 VGGVLNGTVGTVGS
+866 LNGTVGTVGS
-880 AVGGALNGTVGA
+880 AVGGALNGTVGQVGGAVDGALNGTVGTVGSA
-892 VGGAVGGVLNGT
+892 VGGALNGTVGQVGSAVGGTLNNT
-904 VGAVGGAVGGV
+904 VGAVGGAVGGA

-921 TIGGAVGGALN
+921 TVGSAVGDALNGTVGQVGGAVDGALNGTVGTVGSAVGGALN
-932 NTVGSVGSV
+932 GTVGQVGSAVGGILNGTTGSPTGDLGGVLGSTLGSVGS
-941 VGGLLG
+941 
-947 GGSTTPGSGLDGVL
+947 
-961 TGTLGNVGG
+961 
-970 AVGNLLEGN
+970 AVGNLLNGN
-979 LNGTVNNLGGAV
+979 LNGTVGNLGTAV
-991 GGLVGGTLGGLG
+991 GGLVGGTLGSLG

-1011 PDSPKAPAPA
+1011 PTSPKAPAPA

-1043 PTTSSL
+1043 PTTTSL
-1049 FGGDGY
+1049 FGGNGY
-1055 LHNGNL
+1055 LSNGNL

-1066 NVMQAYSTVNVLG
+1066 NVMQTYSTVNVLG

-1096 GAVTGGSS
+1096 GAATGGSS

-1198 FPGAGPNDPTN
+1198 FPGDGVNDPSN

-1220 RMGHSVIVGDSAV
+1220 RMGHSVVVGDSAV

-1273 GLTAAQVSAGE
+1273 GLTAPQVSAGE
-1284 VSVGTANGGER
+1284 VSVGTAGGGER

-1314 LKGAISLIDDVSA
+1314 LKGAISLIDDVASA
-1327 GAVMYDVDGA
+1327 AVTYDLDGS
-1337 GNPDYRRVTLGN
+1337 GNPNYRRVTLGA

-1375 QLATTNA
+1375 QLAATNS
-1382 AIAGFFGGITAFDPV
+1382 AIASFFGGRAAFDPA
-1397 SGAFTAPLFE
+1397 SGIFTAPLFE
-1407 ISTISTDG
+1407 ISTISTGG
-1415 AIAQG
+1415 AIAKG
-1420 LYNNATDAFDAVDGS
+1420 LYENATDAFAAVDGS
-1435 LVNLNTQINDIRNG
+1435 LVNLNTQITDIRNG

-1455 VNSTGVEA
+1455 VNSTGTEA
-1463 VATGADSIA
+1463 LATGADSIA

-1481 ANAIAVG
+1481 ANSIAVG

-1505 AERQVTNLAAGT
+1505 AERQVTNMAAGT
-1517 AATDAVNLGQLQAS
+1517 AATDAVNVGQLQAS
-1531 EEGALR
+1531 EQGALR
-1537 YDLNGDGSVNYASAT
+1537 YDLNADGSVNYASAT
-1552 LGQGGTAT
+1552 LGQTGTAT

-1573 STEAINGAQLFAA
+1573 SSEAINGAQLFAA

-1600 NAAGV
+1600 DANGV

-1611 TINNIAA
+1611 SINNVAA
-1618 NGTISQG
+1618 NGTVTKG

-1645 DQTDDIDKR
+1645 DQTGEIDKL

-1666 VNTVTLSGTG
+1666 LNSVTLTGTG

-1681 VTNVAAGSILAG
+1681 ITNVAAGSILAG

-1700 DQLFSTNSTIASY
+1700 DQLFSTNSTIATY
-1713 FGGSTAFDG
+1713 FGGTTAYNG
-1722 TTNLWTAPSFSISSI
+1722 TTNVWTAPTFSISSI
-1737 ATDGTLTAND
+1737 ATDGTFTSGD
-1747 YSNVTAA
+1747 YNNVTAA
-1754 FSAVD
+1754 FTAVD
-1759 GSLRVLN
+1759 GSLKVLN
-1766 QRITNGGGSPYLAV
+1766 QRITNGGGGSAYLAV
-1780 NSSAAAA
+1780 NSTAAAA
-1787 AAAGAEALAV
+1787 TAAGAEAVAV

-1806 SAVAV
+1806 NSVAV
-1811 GNGANASADNSVAL
+1811 GNGASSSAGNSVAL

-1870 DGSDDHDATN
+1870 DGSDTYDATN

-1892 DQSKAYTD
+1892 DESKKYTD

-1914 ANNSNNLADPA
+1914 ANNTNNLADPSA
-1925 ATGANSA
+1925 SGANSA

-1968 NRANTVSVGASGAER
+1968 NRANTVSVGAAGAER
-1983 QVVNVADGTQA
+1983 QVVNVADGSQA

-2021 NFNSVT
+2021 NYNSVT
-2027 LGSSTSGPTTVR
+2027 LGSTSSGPTTVR

-2078 ERDLRRTD
+2078 ERDLRKTD

-2100 SLPQPSEAGRSMASF
+2100 ALPQPSEAGRSMASI

-2129 LSGVSEGGRWIY
+2129 ISGVSEGGRWIY

>member
-25 GDSGGT
+25 GDSGGS
-31 ASRDPRTSLLTPSA
+31 AARDPRAFLLMPTA
-45 LALALLCV
+45 LALALLCA
-53 LASGPASATE
+53 LASGHAGASET
-63 SNQSLRDLQA
+63 NQSLRDLQA
-73 LAAKYTQTLPV
+73 LAAKYAQPMPV

-92 AAAARQAQA
+92 AAAARQAQNS
-101 TPAISAD
+101 PALSAD
-108 TRVGLQL
+108 ARLGLQL
-115 STASLP
+115 NTTSLP
-121 LVHEVLPAAVQV
+121 VVRDVLPATVQV
-133 KLGANAS
+133 KLAANT
-140 PQHVPTPALAAD
+140 VPKQVAVPALAAD
-152 VRAQL
+152 VRANV
-157 GIGAGTQVDT
+157 GVGNAAARAAQVDA
-167 SLAANVSSGSAS
+167 SLAAHVAPGAQA
-179 PLGLTADA
+179 PLGVAADA
-187 KAKAR
+187 RARAK
-192 VGIAGAPVA
+192 VGIAGRQVA
-201 SVGAGAKAAAGI
+201 AIDTGAQAAAG
-213 TTSSQGLSGLKAGI
+213 LSGAAAGSLPGLKATV
-227 DGNADSHLAIAGH
+227 DGKADTHLAVAGH
-240 RIEGQG
+240 HIEGQG
-246 KASATAAVSLPA
+246 QARATAAVTLPA
-258 KEELPGE
+258 KEELSGE
-265 TDDRAI
+265 THDRVI
-271 TAAFDAG
+271 SAAFDAG
-278 VAGKVRVQGPGG
+278 VAGKVRVQAPDG
-290 QDVVADRNLK
+290 QEVVADRNLK
-300 LAGRTVVSA
+300 LAGQGTVAA
-309 QASTLGLG
+309 QHS
-317 GLHHG
+317 
-322 ALGDLGGAVGGV
+322 ALGVGN
-334 VHGVVGTVGSAAGET
+334 
-349 LHETV
+349 L
-354 GTVGSA
+354 
-360 VGGTLHNTVGAV
+360 
-372 GGTLHGAAGTV
+372 V
-383 GGAVGGVVHDVVGTV
+383 GGA
-398 GSAVGGTL
+398 
-406 HETVGAVGGAV
+406 
-417 SGVLNGT
+417 
-424 VGTVG
+424 
-429 GAVGGTLHNTV
+429 V
-440 GAVGGTLHGAVGT
+440 GAVGGTLHGAVGA

-460 VLNGTVG
+460 
-467 NVGGSLGDTL
+467 TL
-477 NNTVGAVGGVLDGT
+477 NNTVGAVGG
-491 VGTVGGAVGGALNGT
+491 AVGGALN
-506 VGTIGSAVGG
+506 
-516 ALNGTVGA
+516 
-524 VGGVLDGTVGTVG
+524 
-537 GAVGGALNG
+537 
-546 TVGTVDS
+546 
-553 AVGGALNGTVGA
+553 
-565 VGGVLDGTV
+565 
-574 GTVGGAVGGALN
+574 
-586 GTVGTIGSAVG
+586 
-597 GALNGTVGAVGGV
+597 
-610 LDGTVGTVG
+610 
-619 SAVGGALN
+619 
-627 GTVGA
+627 
-632 VGGVLDG
+632 G

-660 SAVGSA
+660 
-666 LNGTVGAVGGVLDG
+666 
-680 TSGTVGGAVG
+680 
-690 GALNGTVGAVGGVL
+690 GALNGTVGQ
-704 DGTVGTVGGALN
+704 
-716 GTVGTVGSAVGGA
+716 VGSAVGGT
-729 LNGTVGAVGGVLD
+729 LNNTVGA
-742 GTVGTVGGALNG
+742 
-754 TVGTVGSAVGG
+754 
-765 ALNGTVGAVGGVLD
+765 
-779 GTVGTVGGALN
+779 
-790 GTVGT
+790 
-795 VGSAVGGALN
+795 
-805 GTVGAVGG
+805 
-813 VLDGTVGTVGGA
+813 VGGA

-846 GTVGAVGG
+846 GTVGQVGSAVGG
-854 VLDGTV
+854 TLNNTV

-866 VGGVLNGTVGTVGS
+866 VGGALNGTVGTVGSAVGGTVGQVGSAVGGTLNNTVGAVGGVLNGTVGSAVGGALNGTVGQVGSAVGGTLNNTVGAVGGAVGGALNGTVGTVGS
-880 AVGGALNGTVGA
+880 AVGGALNGTVGQIGNA
-892 VGGAVGGVLNGT
+892 VGGTLNNTVGTVGGAVGGILNGAT
-904 VGAVGGAVGGV
+904 GSPTGDLGGV
-915 LNGTVG
+915 LGST
-921 TIGGAVGGALN
+921 L
-932 NTVGSVGSV
+932 GSVGS
-941 VGGLLG
+941 
-947 GGSTTPGSGLDGVL
+947 
-961 TGTLGNVGG
+961 
-970 AVGNLLEGN
+970 AVGNLLNGN
-979 LNGTVNNLGGAV
+979 LNGTVGNLGSAV
-991 GGLVGGTLGGLG
+991 GGLVGGTLGSLG

-1011 PDSPKAPAPA
+1011 PTSPKAPAPA

-1043 PTTSSL
+1043 PTTTSL
-1049 FGGDGY
+1049 FGGNGY
-1055 LHNGNL
+1055 LSNGNL

-1066 NVMQAYSTVNVLG
+1066 NVMQTYSTVNVLG

-1096 GAVTGGSS
+1096 GAATGGSS

-1198 FPGAGPNDPTN
+1198 FPGDGVNDPSN

-1220 RMGHSVIVGDSAV
+1220 RMGHSVVVGDSAV

-1273 GLTAAQVSAGE
+1273 GLTAPQVSAGE
-1284 VSVGTANGGER
+1284 VSVGTAGGGER

-1314 LKGAISLIDDVSA
+1314 LKGAISLIDDVASA
-1327 GAVMYDVDGA
+1327 AVTYDLDGS
-1337 GNPDYRRVTLGN
+1337 GNPNYRRVTLGA

-1375 QLATTNA
+1375 QLAATNS
-1382 AIAGFFGGITAFDPV
+1382 AIASFFGGRAAFDPA
-1397 SGAFTAPLFE
+1397 SGIFTAPLFE
-1407 ISTISTDG
+1407 ISTISTGG
-1415 AIAQG
+1415 AIAKG
-1420 LYNNATDAFDAVDGS
+1420 LYENATDAFAAVDGS
-1435 LVNLNTQINDIRNG
+1435 LVNLNTQITDIRNG

-1455 VNSTGVEA
+1455 VNSTGTEA
-1463 VATGADSIA
+1463 VASGADSIA

-1481 ANAIAVG
+1481 ANSIAVG

-1505 AERQVTNLAAGT
+1505 AERQVTNMAAGT
-1517 AATDAVNLGQLQAS
+1517 AATDAVNVGQLQAS
-1531 EEGALR
+1531 EQGALR

-1552 LGQGGTAT
+1552 LGQTGTAT

-1573 STEAINGAQLFAA
+1573 SSEAINGAQLFAA

-1600 NAAGV
+1600 DANGV

-1611 TINNIAA
+1611 SINNVAA
-1618 NGTISQG
+1618 NGTITKG
-1625 SYNDVGTAF
+1625 NYNDVGTAF

-1645 DQTDDIDKR
+1645 DQTGEIDKL

-1666 VNTVTLSGTG
+1666 LNSVTLTGTG

-1681 VTNVAAGSILAG
+1681 ITNVAAGSILAG

-1700 DQLFSTNSTIASY
+1700 DQLFSTNSTIATY
-1713 FGGSTAFDG
+1713 FGGTTAYNG
-1722 TTNLWTAPSFSISSI
+1722 TTNVWTAPTFSISSI
-1737 ATDGTLTAND
+1737 ATDGTFTSGD
-1747 YSNVTAA
+1747 YNNVTAA
-1754 FSAVD
+1754 FTAVD
-1759 GSLRVLN
+1759 GSLKVLN
-1766 QRITNGGGSPYLAV
+1766 QRITNGGGGSAYLAV
-1780 NSSAAAA
+1780 NSTAAAA
-1787 AAAGAEALAV
+1787 TAAGAEAVAV

-1806 SAVAV
+1806 NSVAV
-1811 GNGANASADNSVAL
+1811 GNGASSSAGNSVAL

-1870 DGSDDHDATN
+1870 DGSDTYDATN

-1892 DQSKAYTD
+1892 DESKKYTD

-1914 ANNSNNLADPA
+1914 ANNTNNLADPSA
-1925 ATGANSA
+1925 SGANSA

-1968 NRANTVSVGASGAER
+1968 NRANTVSVGAAGAER
-1983 QVVNVADGTQA
+1983 QVVNVADGSQA

-2021 NFNSVT
+2021 NYNSVT
-2027 LGSSTSGPTTVR
+2027 LGSTSSGPTTVR

-2078 ERDLRRTD
+2078 ERDLRKTD

-2100 SLPQPSEAGRSMASF
+2100 ALPQPSEAGRSMASI

-2129 LSGVSEGGRWIY
+2129 ISGVSEGGRWIY